1 MAKLENYVE
10 LARQT
15 MREISADGEVWR
27 SFLTTASN
35 VYKYGFYDQLM
46 IYAQRPDA
54 TACASYELWTNT
66 MRRYVRRG
74 AKGIALLDMT
84 GDVPRYHYVFDAADT
99 GMRKDSRSPFVWTTN
114 EENGAAIGAMLE
126 KEYEVSANRGFVGQ
140 LEEIA
145 MQRVMDYWQEHQ
157 DELRD
162 IVDGSLLMGY
172 DELNLELAFRNTAT
186 AGVQYVLLTRC
197 GLAEEHR
204 FEPEDFMG
212 ILEWNTQQ
220 ALAAL
225 GTAVSE
231 ISEEVLRSIE
241 REARSVERSKEHVE
255 LQNGER
261 IPDSR
266 PENPR
271 RAGDAGQVRQD
282 AQGISARTQENAVQQ
297 PAPDGRV
304 DGASDG
310 NRPDGERKSEPHGRR
325 DGGGAG
331 RDRSVE
337 GARPD
342 GVGRRDE
349 QPESTGRGNRTE
361 RAGVRLNPGQTSLF
375 ETITEYGEGADDRAV
390 SAPSFI
396 SKALDTALRFG
407 GNGEDTRMELAFD
420 AMIGKT
426 NEEIALRM
434 KTLYHDGSGFEL
446 DGRRFSVWFDPSG
459 IQMAAGDRARYANNA
474 QVISWTDAAKRVG
487 ALIEAGQF
495 GTQLENVEAPGTIRR
510 KVAERL
516 IYMYRDSAARE
527 NGYLS
532 LMTDTPLIFPD
543 CVNHLS
549 EKMEQ
554 PEFLHGLIR
563 QMEVFADAVAMQ
575 PDLMRFRF
583 LLPRDILPRLRDLA
597 LARKELPEG
606 EMLLPD
612 VRGFM
617 TQDEIDAVLTQ
628 SAPIAG
634 ADSRIYQFFSAP
646 HSTNEKLEFLK
657 NEYGI
662 GGKMPGVSGEHGSSE
677 SHDAKG
683 IQLRKSNCP
692 DVLLKWN
699 QVAERIDGLIQM
711 NRYLTPEKQAL
722 YEKKEVQ
729 DSARNTDYDTYNSIK
744 AAHPDE
750 IVLFQVGDFFEL
762 YDEDARQAAEN
773 LGLNLTSRNLEG
785 VGRVAMCGIPAHSLE
800 QYVEQLRDKVDVTI
814 AAKRENS
821 AAYHVYTL
829 LSVDHE
835 AENAINA
842 YEAEFGA
849 DGTRVFR
856 DPDIEQQPQPTEQ
869 ELFEQYK
876 LTVSNALLKDRTF
889 VNACRNSDRQNAY
902 LEGAEAIRRV
912 VMASD
917 DLQLVR
923 LYFDAPDFHERLH
936 QELLEEIYPALAASE
951 QVTRADLDA
960 TVRDMHGDLQDKQ
973 EKNELEQNP
982 NYRLL
987 SRLKADCD
995 YFLGAGGRVEKHLWA
1010 GSVRAQIAKMREIY
1024 ETLPAKPEWLTKEA
1038 IDDYDEQMTPQ
1049 YQVVV
1054 YHHFENGFDEKLG
1067 YQTLEEATKVAQG
1080 YVNGTMESDGFAYD
1094 GAAVYNHQEHRYLYI
1109 YGHYPDEK
1117 AHAQVEGRD
1126 FPEQPEGIAVTQES
1140 ENSSDLVDDHH
1151 PPMPPY
1157 QAGDT
1162 VYLSNTA
1169 FIIEEVTDTHVTMRD
1184 PTLLYPISRIELREN
1199 FERMLAEDARN
1210 TFLFEGQT
1218 EPAQAETDKLKPPDE
1233 QVREDAE
1240 TETSVESE
1248 AKAEQPKAQNFHI
1261 TDDHLGEGGA
1271 KTKYAF
1277 NIDAIQTL
1285 KQIESEGRQATPQE
1299 QETLS
1304 KYVGWGG
1311 IPQAFDGNNA
1321 QWSEEY
1327 QQLKSL
1333 LTDEEYAAAR
1343 GSTLNAHY
1351 TSPMVIRAV
1360 YEALSNMGF
1369 QSGNILEPSCGVGN
1383 FFGCLPEAMQGRK
1396 LYGVELDSIAGRIAR
1411 QLYPDAQIEIRGFE
1425 KTSRKDFF
1433 DVAVGNVPFGNYKV
1447 ADKPFDKYGFLIHD
1461 YFFAKALEQV
1471 RPGGVIAFITSKGT
1485 MDKASPDVRRYIAQR
1500 AELLGA
1506 IRLPNN
1512 AFKANA
1518 GTEVTSDILF
1528 LQKREHPI
1536 DIEPD
1541 WIHLGQTADGIPV
1554 NSYFVDHPDM
1564 VLGRMQ
1570 WDKSMYGNEKETTC
1584 EPIPGAD
1591 LAQQLHAAVRNIDGE
1606 YKRTEI
1612 SEIDINEGR
1621 TIPADP
1627 DVRNFSYAIVDGQ
1640 IYYRENSIM
1649 TRPTLSQTAQERVKG
1664 MVELR
1669 DCVQKLIN
1677 LQLQDRSDAEIQS
1690 QQVELGRLYDAF
1702 SAEYGLINSKVNGR
1716 AFEGDSSYYLLC
1728 SLEILDE
1735 NGGLKRKADIFDKR
1749 TIKQRKPVERVDT
1762 AIEALAVSIGERA
1775 AVDLPFMA
1783 QLTGKTEDEIIAD
1796 LQGVIFLDP
1805 LEQTWQ
1811 TADEYLSGN
1820 VRAKLRIAQTAAE
1833 SDPAFAVNVEALQA
1847 AQPKDLDASEIDV
1860 RLGTTWVDKKYIQA
1874 FITELLKIPY
1884 NYQQSVRVNYEKTTA
1899 QWAITG
1905 KNSQPFNVFNTMKYG
1920 TKRAPALK
1928 IIEDTLNLRD
1938 TRVYDIVQ
1946 DENGNDRREL
1956 NQKETTI
1963 GQQKQ
1968 QAIKDAFREWIWKDP
1983 TRRYELA
1990 ARYNELFNS
1999 IRPREYDGSHIVF
2012 SGMNPEIT
2020 LREHQRTAIAHVLYG
2035 GNTLLAHQVG
2045 AGKTFE
2051 MVAAAMESKRL
2062 GLCQKSMFVV
2072 PNHLTEQW
2080 ASEFLRLYPSANILV
2095 TTKKDFEKAKRKQFC
2110 ARIATGDYDAVIIGH
2125 SQFEKIPISQERQER
2140 LLREQI
2146 NDIAAGIEEMEQENG
2161 ERFTIKRM
2169 EATRKSLE
2177 ARLEKLK
2184 ANEKKDDVVTFEELG
2199 VDRLFVDE
2207 AHMYKN
2213 LFLAT
2218 KMRNVAGLS
2227 TSESQK
2233 STDMFLKC
2241 RYMDE
2246 LTGGRG
2252 VVFATGTPV
2261 SNSMT
2266 ELYTMQRYLQYETL
2280 ERMGLAH
2287 FDAWASTFG
2296 ETVTAIELA
2305 PEGTGYR
2312 ARTRFAKFFNLPEL
2326 MAMFKAVAD
2335 IKTADQL
2342 HLPVPNAH
2350 YETIAVKPS
2359 EYQEKMVEALSE
2371 RAAKVHSGV
2380 VDPKEDNMLRITS
2393 DGRKLGLDQRL
2404 MNPLLPDDPG
2414 GKVNACMENILRIY
2428 REGDAQKLT
2437 QLVFCDLSTPHGDGS
2452 FNVYDDIRDKLVAS
2466 GIPKEEIQ
2474 FIHDADTE
2482 IKKKDLFAKVRSGQ
2496 VRILFGSTQK
2506 LGAGTNIQDR
2516 LIALHDLDC
2525 PWRPGDLEQRAG
2537 RIVRQG
2543 NMNPDVHIYRYVTEK
2558 SFDSY
2563 LWQTIENKQRFIS
2576 QIMSSKSPVRACDD
2590 VDETALSYA
2599 EIKALCAGDP
2609 RIKEK
2614 MDLDIEVAKLR
2625 LMKADYQSNQFRL
2638 EDQVLKHYPQ
2648 EIRQAQEWVKGYRA
2662 DIALLEEH
2670 PLPKEGFV
2678 GMTIRGKLFKD
2689 KETAGKMLLEACS
2702 MIEGY
2707 RELGRYRGMKMTAEF
2722 DGLHQAVKLTLHG
2735 EMSYSVKM
2743 GTDVYGNLIR
2753 IENALA
2759 NLPRDMEKTEE
2770 MIVELNRRIEQ
2781 DKEELKRPFPKEAEL
2796 ETKSARLAALNA
2808 ELNMDG
2814 KEEEQQEETQEKE
2827 VTEKRPIK
2835 DVLKEYQERA
2845 NAQNQDEKG
2854 RTNEWSR

>member
-15 MREISADGEVWR
+15 MREISADGENWHA
-27 SFLTTASN
+27 FLTTASN

-54 TACASYELWTNT
+54 TACASYEIWNQT

-74 AKGIALLDMT
+74 AKGVALLDMT
-84 GDVPRYHYVFDAADT
+84 GDAPRYHYVFDAADT
-99 GMRKDSRSPFVWTTN
+99 GMRKDSRSPFVWTIN
-114 EENGAAIGAMLE
+114 EENGAAIGALLE
-126 KEYEVSANRGFVGQ
+126 KEYEVSANRGLAGQ

-145 MQRVMDYWQEHQ
+145 MQHVMDYWQEHQ

-186 AGVQYVLLTRC
+186 TGVQYMLFSRC

-204 FEPEDFMG
+204 FEPEDFAT
-212 ILEWNTQQ
+212 ILEWNTPQ
-220 ALAAL
+220 ALTAL

-241 REARSVERSKEHVE
+241 REARSVERSRPHAE

-261 IPDSR
+261 LSDSR
-266 PENPR
+266 PENPG

-282 AQGISARTQENAVQQ
+282 AQGVSEGAQKDDVQQ
-297 PAPDGRV
+297 PAADGRT

-310 NRPDGERKSEPHGRR
+310 NRPDGGRAGEPHGQR
-325 DGGGAG
+325 DGGGA
-331 RDRSVE
+331 RRERSAE
-337 GARPD
+337 GTRPD

-349 QPESTGRGNRTE
+349 QPESAGRGNRTD

-390 SAPSFI
+390 SVPSFI

-434 KTLYHDGSGFEL
+434 KTLYHDGNGFEL

-510 KVAERL
+510 KTAERL

-563 QMEVFADAVAMQ
+563 QMEVFADAVAIQ

-583 LLPRDILPRLRDLA
+583 LLPKDILPRLRDLA

-628 SAPIAG
+628 NAPIAG
-634 ADSRIYQFFSAP
+634 AGSRIYQFFSAP

-662 GGKMPGVSGEHGSSE
+662 GGKMPGVSGERGSSE

-692 DVLLKWN
+692 DMLLKWN
-699 QVAERIDGLIQM
+699 QVAERIDRLIHDGH
-711 NRYLTPEKQAL
+711 YLK
-722 YEKKEVQ
+722 
-729 DSARNTDYDTYNSIK
+729 S
-744 AAHPDE
+744 
-750 IVLFQVGDFFEL
+750 
-762 YDEDARQAAEN
+762 
-773 LGLNLTSRNLEG
+773 
-785 VGRVAMCGIPAHSLE
+785 
-800 QYVEQLRDKVDVTI
+800 
-814 AAKRENS
+814 
-821 AAYHVYTL
+821 
-829 LSVDHE
+829 
-835 AENAINA
+835 
-842 YEAEFGA
+842 
-849 DGTRVFR
+849 
-856 DPDIEQQPQPTEQ
+856 
-869 ELFEQYK
+869 
-876 LTVSNALLKDRTF
+876 
-889 VNACRNSDRQNAY
+889 
-902 LEGAEAIRRV
+902 
-912 VMASD
+912 
-917 DLQLVR
+917 
-923 LYFDAPDFHERLH
+923 DAPDRIEP
-936 QELLEEIYPALAASE
+936 EISFTPDVEAY
-951 QVTRADLDA
+951 
-960 TVRDMHGDLQDKQ
+960 K
-973 EKNELEQNP
+973 
-982 NYRLL
+982 
-987 SRLKADCD
+987 RLKDEHPRRLVGVRVDDTLLFYGEDAQTAAPLMDTRLFERD
-995 YFLGAGGRVEKHLWA
+995 IPGMGTISVTGMPFGRWSVAAKALTENGHGIYFAEPAEQGG
-1010 GSVRAQIAKMREIY
+1010 Y
-1024 ETLPAKPEWLTKEA
+1024 EVVKEL
-1038 IDDYDEQMTPQ
+1038 DGRRDEPS
-1049 YQVVV
+1049 YQV
-1054 YHHFENGFDEKLG
+1054 
-1067 YQTLEEATKVAQG
+1067 
-1080 YVNGTMESDGFAYD
+1080 
-1094 GAAVYNHQEHRYLYI
+1094 
-1109 YGHYPDEK
+1109 
-1117 AHAQVEGRD
+1117 
-1126 FPEQPEGIAVTQES
+1126 
-1140 ENSSDLVDDHH
+1140 
-1151 PPMPPY
+1151 
-1157 QAGDT
+1157 GDT
-1162 VYLSNTA
+1162 VYLGNTA
-1169 FIIEEVTDTHVTMRD
+1169 FLIEEITDTHVNLRD
-1184 PTLLYPISRIELREN
+1184 PTLLYPISRVERRN
-1199 FERMLAEDARN
+1199 VFEQMLAEDTRN
-1210 TFLFEGQT
+1210 DELFYKQTDAMTAESENFVLTEEAPSDPAPQQPQEEIRLHNLVIDLTGQ
-1218 EPAQAETDKLKPPDE
+1218 
-1233 QVREDAE
+1233 E
-1240 TETSVESE
+1240 TERKE
-1248 AKAEQPKAQNFHI
+1248 AEPYKAQNFHI

-1277 NIDAIQTL
+1277 NIAAIQTL
-1285 KQIESEGRQATPQE
+1285 KQIEAEGRQATQQE

-1311 IPQAFDGNNA
+1311 LPQAFDAENA
-1321 QWSEEY
+1321 SWQKEY

-1333 LTDEEYAAAR
+1333 LKDEEYAAAR

-1351 TSPMVIRAV
+1351 TSPVVIRAM
-1360 YEALSNMGF
+1360 YEALDSMGF
-1369 QSGNILEPSCGVGN
+1369 QDGNVLEPACGVGN
-1383 FFGCLPEAMQGRK
+1383 FFGMLPEAMQSSK
-1396 LYGVELDSIAGRIAR
+1396 LYGVELDSITGRMAR
-1411 QLYPDAQIEIRGFE
+1411 QLYPDARIEITGFE
-1425 KTSRKDFF
+1425 KTNRKDFF

-1447 ADKPFDKYGFLIHD
+1447 ADRAFDKYGFLIHD
-1461 YFFAKALEQV
+1461 YFLAKTLEQV

-1541 WIHLGQTADGIPV
+1541 WILLGQTADGIPI

-1564 VLGRMQ
+1564 MLGRMQ

-1591 LAQQLHAAVRNIDGE
+1591 LAQQLHAAIQNIDGR
-1606 YKRTEI
+1606 YKRIEI
-1612 SEIDINEGR
+1612 SETDINEGR

-1627 DVRNFSYAIVDGQ
+1627 DVRNFSYALVNGQ
-1640 IYYRENSIM
+1640 VYYRENSVM
-1649 TRPTLSQTAQERVKG
+1649 TRPVLNQTTQERVKG
-1664 MVELR
+1664 MIELR
-1669 DCVQKLIN
+1669 DCVRKLID
-1677 LQLQDRSDAEIQS
+1677 LQLTDGSDAEIRA
-1690 QQVELGRLYDAF
+1690 QQAELGRLYDAF
-1702 SAEYGLINSKVNGR
+1702 SAEYGIINGKANGR

-1735 NGGLKRKADIFDKR
+1735 DRKLKRKADIFSKR
-1749 TIKQRKPVERVDT
+1749 TIRRRKPVTQVDT
-1762 AIEALAVSIGERA
+1762 ASEALAVSIGERA
-1775 AVDLPFMA
+1775 KVDLPFMA
-1783 QLTGKTEDEIIAD
+1783 RLTGKAEDEIVAD

-1820 VRAKLRIAQTAAE
+1820 VRAKLRVAQTAAE
-1833 SDPAFAVNVEALQA
+1833 SDSSFAVNVEALQA
-1847 AQPKDLDASEIDV
+1847 AEPKDLDASEIDV
-1860 RLGTTWVDKKYIQA
+1860 RLGTTWVDKAYIQR
-1874 FITELLKIPY
+1874 FMIELLGIPY
-1884 NYQQSVRVNYEKTTA
+1884 YEQRRIHVNYAPQTA
-1899 QWAITG
+1899 EWSIDG
-1905 KNSQPFNVFNTMKYG
+1905 KSLLSENVNNHMKYG
-1920 TKRAPALK
+1920 TRRAPALK
-1928 IIEDTLNLRD
+1928 ILEDTLNLRD
-1938 TRVYDIVQ
+1938 TRVYDVVQ
-1946 DENGNDRREL
+1946 DENGREKREL

-1963 GQQKQ
+1963 AQQKQ
-1968 QAIKDAFREWIWKDP
+1968 QAIKDAFHDWVWKDP
-1983 TRRYELA
+1983 TRRHELVT
-1990 ARYNELFNS
+1990 RYNELFNS
-1999 IRPREYDGSHIVF
+1999 TRPREYDGSHIVF
-2012 SGMNPEIT
+2012 DGMNPEIT

-2146 NDIAAGIEEMEQENG
+2146 DEIAAGIEEMERENG

-2184 ANEKKDDVVTFEELG
+2184 ADEKKDDVVTFEELG

-2207 AHMYKN
+2207 AHAFKN
-2213 LFLAT
+2213 GFLAT
-2218 KMRNVAGLS
+2218 KMRNVAGIA

-2252 VVFATGTPV
+2252 VIFATGTPV

-2266 ELYTMQRYLQYETL
+2266 ELYTMQRYLQYGTL
-2280 ERMGLAH
+2280 EKMGLIH

-2326 MAMFKAVAD
+2326 MAMFKEVAD

-2350 YETIAVKPS
+2350 YETMAVKPS
-2359 EYQEKMVEALSE
+2359 VYQEEMVEALSE
-2371 RAAKVHSGV
+2371 RASKVHSGA

-2404 MNPLLPDDPG
+2404 MNPLLPDEPG
-2414 GKVNACMENILRIY
+2414 SKVNACMENILRIY
-2428 REGDAQKLT
+2428 KEGDAQKLT

-2482 IKKKDLFAKVRSGQ
+2482 IKKKELFAKVRSGQ

-2506 LGAGTNIQDR
+2506 LGAGTNVQDR
-2516 LIALHDLDC
+2516 LIALHDLDA

-2609 RIKEK
+2609 RIREK

-2625 LMKADYQSNQFRL
+2625 LMKADYQSNQFKL
-2638 EDQVLKHYPQ
+2638 EDQILKQYPE
-2648 EIRQAQEWVKGYRA
+2648 EIRQAQERAKGYRA
-2662 DIALLEEH
+2662 DMALLEAH
-2670 PLPKEGFV
+2670 PLHKDGFV
-2678 GMTIRGKLFKD
+2678 GMAIKGKRIAD
-2689 KETAGKMLLEACS
+2689 KETAGKMLLEACRLS
-2702 MIEGY
+2702 PHDM
-2707 RELGRYRGMKMTAEF
+2707 ELGEYRGMKMTVDYDSYRQE
-2722 DGLHQAVKLTLHG
+2722 VKLVLRG
-2735 EMSYSVKM
+2735 EMSHTVTM
-2743 GTDVYGNLIR
+2743 GTDVYGNLTR

-2759 NLPRDMEKTEE
+2759 NMPQKLEKAEE
-2770 MIVELNRRIEQ
+2770 RI
-2781 DKEELKRPFPKEAEL
+2781 AEL
-2796 ETKSARLAALNA
+2796 ERQTEQARAELGKPFAQEKELEAKAARLAELNAALNI
-2808 ELNMDG
+2808 D
-2814 KEEEQQEETQEKE
+2814 
-2827 VTEKRPIK
+2827 EKRKEPMEKRSMK
-2835 DVLKEYQERA
+2835 DVLKAYQERA
-2845 NAQNQDEKG
+2845 DAQSQGEKG
-2854 RTNEWSR
+2854 GTNEWNR

>member
-10 LARQT
+10 LAQQT
-15 MREISADGEVWR
+15 MREIAADGETWR
-27 SFLTTASN
+27 SFLQTASTL
-35 VYKYGFYDQLM
+35 YKYGFYDQMM

-54 TACASYELWTNT
+54 TACASFELWTNT

-99 GMRKDSRSPFVWTTN
+99 GMRKDSRSPFVWAVN
-114 EENGAAIGAMLE
+114 EENSAAIGTMLE
-126 KEYEVSANRGFVGQ
+126 KEYEVSANRGLAGQ

-145 MQRVMDYWQEHQ
+145 MQKAMDYWQEHQ

-162 IVDGSLLMGY
+162 IVDGSLLMEY

-186 AGVQYVLLTRC
+186 AGVQYMLLNRC

-204 FEPEDFMG
+204 FEPEDFAT
-212 ILEWNTQQ
+212 ILEWNTPQ
-220 ALAAL
+220 ALTAL

-231 ISEEVLRSIE
+231 ISEEVLRNIE
-241 REARSVERSKEHVE
+241 REARRAERSKEHAE

-266 PENPR
+266 PENPG

-337 GARPD
+337 GAQPD

-375 ETITEYGEGADDRAV
+375 DIPTTEHSEGADDRAV
-390 SAPSFI
+390 SAPSSI
-396 SKALDTALRFG
+396 SKMLDMALRFG

-426 NEEIALRM
+426 NEETALRM
-434 KTLYHDGSGFEL
+434 KTLYHDGNGFEL

-459 IQMAAGDRARYANNA
+459 IQMAARDRARYANNA

-532 LMTDTPLIFPD
+532 LMTDMPLIFPD
-543 CVNHLS
+543 CVNRLS

-583 LLPRDILPRLRDLA
+583 LLPKDILPRLRDLA

-628 SAPIAG
+628 NAPIAG
-634 ADSRIYQFFSAP
+634 AGSRIYQFFSAP

-662 GGKMPGVSGEHGSSE
+662 GGKMPGVSGERGSSE
-677 SHDAKG
+677 RHDAKG

-785 VGRVAMCGIPAHSLE
+785 VGRVAMCKIPAHSLE

-814 AAKRENS
+814 AEKRENS
-821 AAYHVYTL
+821 AAYHVYML

-856 DPDIEQQPQPTEQ
+856 DSAIEQQTQPTMQ
-869 ELFEQYK
+869 
-876 LTVSNALLKDRTF
+876 A
-889 VNACRNSDRQNAY
+889 
-902 LEGAEAIRRV
+902 
-912 VMASD
+912 
-917 DLQLVR
+917 
-923 LYFDAPDFHERLH
+923 
-936 QELLEEIYPALAASE
+936 
-951 QVTRADLDA
+951 
-960 TVRDMHGDLQDKQ
+960 MHGNLQSKQ
-973 EKNELEQNP
+973 GQNEQEQNP

-995 YFLGAGGRVEKHLWA
+995 YFLDAGGRAEKYLWA
-1010 GSVRAQIAKMREIY
+1010 GNVRAQIAKMREIY

-1054 YHHFENGFDEKLG
+1054 YHHFENGFDEKIE
-1067 YQTLEEATKVAQG
+1067 YQTLEEAIKVAQG
-1080 YVNGTMESDGFAYD
+1080 YVNGTIESDGFAYD

-1126 FPEQPEGIAVTQES
+1126 FPEQPEEVAVTQES
-1140 ENSSDLVDDHH
+1140 ESPSDLVDDHH

-1162 VYLSNTA
+1162 VYLGNTA

-1184 PTLLYPISRIELREN
+1184 PTLLYPISRIEPREN

-1218 EPAQAETDKLKPPDE
+1218 EPNQVETDNPKPPDE
-1233 QVREDAE
+1233 QSKEDV
-1240 TETSVESE
+1240 ETSIESGT
-1248 AKAEQPKAQNFHI
+1248 KTEQPSVHNFRI

-1277 NIDAIQTL
+1277 NIAAIQTL
-1285 KQIESEGRQATPQE
+1285 KQIEAEERQATPQE
-1299 QETLS
+1299 QEILS
-1304 KYVGWGG
+1304 GYVGWGG
-1311 IPQAFDGNNA
+1311 IPQAYDGNNA

-1351 TSPMVIRAV
+1351 TSPVVIRAM
-1360 YEALSNMGF
+1360 YEALASMGF
-1369 QSGNILEPSCGVGN
+1369 QDGNVLEPACGVGN
-1383 FFGCLPEAMQGRK
+1383 FFGMLPEAMQGSK
-1396 LYGVELDSIAGRIAR
+1396 LYGVELDSITGRMAR
-1411 QLYPDAQIEIRGFE
+1411 QLYPDARIEITGFE
-1425 KTSRKDFF
+1425 KTNRKDFF

-1447 ADKPFDKYGFLIHD
+1447 ADRAFDKYGFLIHD
-1461 YFFAKALEQV
+1461 YFLAKTLEQV

-1541 WIHLGQTADGIPV
+1541 WIHLGQTADGIPI

-1564 VLGRMQ
+1564 MLGRMQ

-1591 LAQQLHAAVRNIDGE
+1591 LAQQLHAAVRNIDGK
-1606 YKRTEI
+1606 YKRIEI
-1612 SEIDINEGR
+1612 SEMDINEGR

-1627 DVRNFSYAIVDGQ
+1627 DVRNFSYALVNGQ
-1640 IYYRENSIM
+1640 AYYRENSVM
-1649 TRPTLSQTAQERVKG
+1649 TRPVLNQMTQERIKG
-1664 MVELR
+1664 MIELR
-1669 DCVQKLIN
+1669 DCVRKLID
-1677 LQLQDRSDAEIQS
+1677 LQLTDGSDAEIRA
-1690 QQVELGRLYDAF
+1690 QQAELGRLYDAF
-1702 SAEYGLINSKVNGR
+1702 SAEYGIINGKANGR

-1735 NGGLKRKADIFDKR
+1735 DRKLKRKADIFSKR
-1749 TIKQRKPVERVDT
+1749 TIRRRKPVTQVDT
-1762 AIEALAVSIGERA
+1762 ASEALAVSIGERA
-1775 AVDLPFMA
+1775 KVDLPFMA
-1783 QLTGKTEDEIIAD
+1783 RLTGKAEDEIVAD

-1820 VRAKLRIAQTAAE
+1820 VRAKLRVAQTAAE
-1833 SDPAFAVNVEALQA
+1833 SDSSFAVNVEALQA

-1860 RLGTTWVDKKYIQA
+1860 RLGTTWVDKAYIQR
-1874 FITELLKIPY
+1874 FMIELLGIPY
-1884 NYQQSVRVNYEKTTA
+1884 YERRRIHVNYAPQTA
-1899 QWAITG
+1899 EWSIDG
-1905 KNSQPFNVFNTMKYG
+1905 KSLLSENVNNHMKYG
-1920 TKRAPALK
+1920 TRCAPALK
-1928 IIEDTLNLRD
+1928 ILEDTLNLRD
-1938 TRVYDIVQ
+1938 TRVYDVVQ
-1946 DENGNDRREL
+1946 DENGREKREL

-1963 GQQKQ
+1963 AQQKQ
-1968 QAIKDAFREWIWKDP
+1968 QAIKDAFHDWVWKDP
-1983 TRRYELA
+1983 TRRHELVT
-1990 ARYNELFNS
+1990 RYNELFNS
-1999 IRPREYDGSHIVF
+1999 TRPREYDGSHIVF
-2012 SGMNPEIT
+2012 DGMNPEIT

-2146 NDIAAGIEEMEQENG
+2146 DEIAAGIEEMERENG

-2184 ANEKKDDVVTFEELG
+2184 ADEKKDDVVTFEELG

-2207 AHMYKN
+2207 AHAFKN
-2213 LFLAT
+2213 GFLAT
-2218 KMRNVAGLS
+2218 KMRNVAGIA

-2252 VVFATGTPV
+2252 VIFATGTPV

-2266 ELYTMQRYLQYETL
+2266 ELYTMQRYLQYGTL
-2280 ERMGLAH
+2280 EKMGLIH

-2326 MAMFKAVAD
+2326 MAMFKEVAD

-2350 YETIAVKPS
+2350 YETMAVKPS
-2359 EYQEKMVEALSE
+2359 VYQEEMVEALSE
-2371 RAAKVHSGV
+2371 RASKVHSGA

-2404 MNPLLPDDPG
+2404 MNPLLPDEPG
-2414 GKVNACMENILRIY
+2414 SKVNACMENILRIY
-2428 REGDAQKLT
+2428 KEGDAQKLT

-2506 LGAGTNIQDR
+2506 LGAGTNVQDR
-2516 LIALHDLDC
+2516 LIALHDLDA

-2614 MDLDIEVAKLR
+2614 MNLDVEVAKLR
-2625 LMKADYQSNQFRL
+2625 LMKADYQSNQFKL
-2638 EDQVLKHYPQ
+2638 EDQILKQYPE
-2648 EIRQAQEWVKGYRA
+2648 EIRQTQERAKGYRA
-2662 DIALLEEH
+2662 DMALLEAH
-2670 PLPKEGFV
+2670 PLPKDGFV
-2678 GMTIRGKLFKD
+2678 GMAIKGKRIVD
-2689 KETAGKMLLEACS
+2689 KEAAGKMLLEACRLS
-2702 MIEGY
+2702 PHDM
-2707 RELGRYRGMKMTAEF
+2707 ELGEYRGMKMTVDYDSYRQE
-2722 DGLHQAVKLTLHG
+2722 VKLVLRG
-2735 EMSYSVKM
+2735 EMSHTVTM
-2743 GTDVYGNLIR
+2743 GTDVYGNLTR

-2759 NLPRDMEKTEE
+2759 NMPQKLEKAEE
-2770 MIVELNRRIEQ
+2770 RI
-2781 DKEELKRPFPKEAEL
+2781 AEL
-2796 ETKSARLAALNA
+2796 ERQTEQAKAELGKPFAQEKTLEAKAARLAELNAALNID
-2808 ELNMDG
+2808 EKR
-2814 KEEEQQEETQEKE
+2814 KEPM
-2827 VTEKRPIK
+2827 EKRPME
-2835 DVLKEYQERA
+2835 DVLKAYQERA
-2845 NAQNQDEKG
+2845 DAQSQGEKG
-2854 RTNEWSR
+2854 GTNEWNR

>member
-1 MAKLENYVE
+1 MPKIDDYVQ
-10 LARQT
+10 LAAQIT
-15 MREISADGEVWR
+15 REISADGERWR
-27 SFLTTASN
+27 SFLQTASTL
-35 VYKYGFYDQLM
+35 YKYSFYDQMM

-54 TACASYELWTNT
+54 TACASFELWTNT

-99 GMRKDSRSPFVWTTN
+99 GMRKDSRSPFVWAVN
-114 EENGAAIGAMLE
+114 EENSAVIGTMLE
-126 KEYEVSANRGFVGQ
+126 KEYEVSANRGLAGQ

-145 MQRVMDYWQEHQ
+145 MQKAMDYWQEHQ

-162 IVDGSLLMGY
+162 IVDGSLLMEY

-186 AGVQYVLLTRC
+186 TGVQYMLLSRC

-204 FEPEDFMG
+204 FEPEDFAT
-212 ILEWNTQQ
+212 ILEWNTPQ
-220 ALAAL
+220 ALTAL

-241 REARSVERSKEHVE
+241 REARSVERSRPYAEV
-255 LQNGER
+255 QNGER
-261 IPDSR
+261 LSDSR
-266 PENPR
+266 PENPGR
-271 RAGDAGQVRQD
+271 TGDAGQVRQD
-282 AQGISARTQENAVQQ
+282 AQGVSEGAQKDDVQQ
-297 PAPDGRV
+297 PAADGRT
-304 DGASDG
+304 DGASGG
-310 NRPDGERKSEPHGRR
+310 NRPDGGRAGEPHGQR

-331 RDRSVE
+331 RERSAE
-337 GARPD
+337 GTRPD

-349 QPESTGRGNRTE
+349 QPESAGRGNRTE

-434 KTLYHDGSGFEL
+434 KTLYHDGNGFEL

-459 IQMAAGDRARYANNA
+459 IQMSAGDRARYANNA

-510 KVAERL
+510 KTAERL
-516 IYMYRDSAARE
+516 IYMYRDSAAKE

-563 QMEVFADAVAMQ
+563 QMEVFADAVAIQ

-583 LLPRDILPRLRDLA
+583 LLPKDILPRLRDLA

-606 EMLLPD
+606 EMLRPD

-634 ADSRIYQFFSAP
+634 AGSRIYQFFSEP

-662 GGKMPGVSGEHGSSE
+662 GGKMPGVSGERGSSE

-699 QVAERIDGLIQM
+699 QVAERVSELIRQ
-711 NRYLTPEKQAL
+711 NRYLTPNRRE
-722 YEKKEVQ
+722 
-729 DSARNTDYDTYNSIK
+729 TDD
-744 AAHPDE
+744 
-750 IVLFQVGDFFEL
+750 
-762 YDEDARQAAEN
+762 
-773 LGLNLTSRNLEG
+773 
-785 VGRVAMCGIPAHSLE
+785 
-800 QYVEQLRDKVDVTI
+800 
-814 AAKRENS
+814 
-821 AAYHVYTL
+821 
-829 LSVDHE
+829 
-835 AENAINA
+835 NAP
-842 YEAEFGA
+842 
-849 DGTRVFR
+849 T
-856 DPDIEQQPQPTEQ
+856 QQPTEQ
-869 ELFEQYK
+869 VLFESYK
-876 LTVSNALLKDRTF
+876 LTVGNVLSKDEAF

-902 LEGAEAIRRV
+902 LEGTQAIRRI

-923 LYFDAPDFHERLH
+923 LYFDTPSFHERLH
-936 QELLEEIYPALAASE
+936 QELLDELYPTLAASSIPPPYRV
-951 QVTRADLDA
+951 VT
-960 TVRDMHGDLQDKQ
+960 
-973 EKNELEQNP
+973 
-982 NYRLL
+982 
-987 SRLKADCD
+987 
-995 YFLGAGGRVEKHLWA
+995 
-1010 GSVRAQIAKMREIY
+1010 
-1024 ETLPAKPEWLTKEA
+1024 
-1038 IDDYDEQMTPQ
+1038 
-1049 YQVVV
+1049 
-1054 YHHFENGFDEKLG
+1054 YHHFENGFDSKLD
-1067 YQTLEEATKVAQG
+1067 YPTLEEAIKAAQG
-1080 YVNGTMESDGFAYD
+1080 YVNGAMSGDGFAYD
-1094 GAAVYNHQEHRYLYI
+1094 GAAVYNLQERRYLYI
-1109 YGHYPDEK
+1109 LGDYPDAK
-1117 AHAQVEGRD
+1117 AHAQVEGHD
-1126 FPEQPEGIAVTQES
+1126 FPEQPEGAAATQKSES
-1140 ENSSDLVDDHH
+1140 PAAFTDALH
-1151 PPMPPY
+1151 PLMSHY
-1157 QAGDT
+1157 QVGDT
-1162 VYLSNTA
+1162 VYLGNTA
-1169 FIIEEVTDTHVTMRD
+1169 FLIEEITDTHVNLRD
-1184 PTLLYPISRIELREN
+1184 PTLLYPISRVERRDT
-1199 FERMLAEDARN
+1199 FEQMLAEDTRN
-1210 TFLFEGQT
+1210 DELFYRQTDAVPAESENFVLTEEVPSDPAPQQPQEEIRLHNLVIDLTGQ
-1218 EPAQAETDKLKPPDE
+1218 
-1233 QVREDAE
+1233 E
-1240 TETSVESE
+1240 TERKE
-1248 AKAEQPKAQNFHI
+1248 AEPYKAQNFRI

-1277 NIDAIQTL
+1277 NIAAIQTL
-1285 KQIESEGRQATPQE
+1285 KQIEAEGRQARPDE
-1299 QETLS
+1299 QEILS
-1304 KYVGWGG
+1304 RYVGWGG
-1311 IPQAFDGNNA
+1311 LPQAFDAENA
-1321 QWSEEY
+1321 SWQKEY

-1333 LTDEEYAAAR
+1333 LKDEEYAAAR

-1351 TSPMVIRAV
+1351 TSPVVIRAM
-1360 YEALSNMGF
+1360 YEALDSMGF
-1369 QSGNILEPSCGVGN
+1369 QDGNVLEPACGVGN
-1383 FFGCLPEAMQGRK
+1383 FFGCLPESMSQSR
-1396 LYGVELDSIAGRIAR
+1396 LYGVELDSITGRMAR
-1411 QLYPDAQIEIRGFE
+1411 QLYPDARIEITGFE
-1425 KTSRKDFF
+1425 KTNRKDFF

-1447 ADKPFDKYGFLIHD
+1447 ADRAFDKYGFLIHD
-1461 YFFAKALEQV
+1461 YFLAKTLEQV

-1485 MDKASPDVRRYIAQR
+1485 MDKASPEVRRYIAQR

-1564 VLGRMQ
+1564 VLGRIQ

-1591 LAQQLHAAVRNIDGE
+1591 LAQQLHAAVRNIDGK
-1606 YKRTEI
+1606 YKRIEL
-1612 SEIDINEGR
+1612 SEMDINEGR

-1627 DVRNFSYAIVDGQ
+1627 DVRNFSYALVNGQ
-1640 IYYRENSIM
+1640 VYYRENSVM
-1649 TRPTLSQTAQERVKG
+1649 TRPVLNQTTQERVKG
-1664 MVELR
+1664 MIELR
-1669 DCVQKLIN
+1669 DCVRKLID
-1677 LQLQDRSDAEIQS
+1677 LQLTDGSDAEIRA
-1690 QQVELGRLYDAF
+1690 QQAELGRLYDAF
-1702 SAEYGLINSKVNGR
+1702 SAEYGIINGKANGR

-1735 NGGLKRKADIFDKR
+1735 DRKLKRKADIFSKR
-1749 TIKQRKPVERVDT
+1749 TIRRRKPVTQVDT
-1762 AIEALAVSIGERA
+1762 ASEALAVSIGERA
-1775 AVDLPFMA
+1775 KVDLPFMA
-1783 QLTGKTEDEIIAD
+1783 RLTGKAEDEIVAD

-1820 VRAKLRIAQTAAE
+1820 VRAKLRVAQTAVE
-1833 SDPAFAVNVEALQA
+1833 SDSSFAVNVEALQA

-1860 RLGTTWVDKKYIQA
+1860 RLGTTWVDKAYIQR
-1874 FITELLKIPY
+1874 FMIELLGIPY
-1884 NYQQSVRVNYEKTTA
+1884 YEQRRIHVNYAPQTA
-1899 QWAITG
+1899 EWSIDG
-1905 KNSQPFNVFNTMKYG
+1905 KSLLSENVNNYMKYG
-1920 TKRAPALK
+1920 TRRAPALK
-1928 IIEDTLNLRD
+1928 ILEDTLNLRD
-1938 TRVYDIVQ
+1938 TRVYDVVQ
-1946 DENGNDRREL
+1946 DENGREKREL

-1963 GQQKQ
+1963 AQQKQ
-1968 QAIKDAFREWIWKDP
+1968 QAIKDAFHDWVWKDP
-1983 TRRYELA
+1983 TRRHELVT
-1990 ARYNELFNS
+1990 RYNELFNS
-1999 IRPREYDGSHIVF
+1999 TRPREYDGSHIVF
-2012 SGMNPEIT
+2012 DGMNPEIT

-2146 NDIAAGIEEMEQENG
+2146 DEIAAGIEEMERENG

-2184 ANEKKDDVVTFEELG
+2184 ADEKKDDVVTFEELG

-2207 AHMYKN
+2207 AHAFKN
-2213 LFLAT
+2213 GFLAT
-2218 KMRNVAGLS
+2218 KMRNVAGIA

-2252 VVFATGTPV
+2252 VIFATGTPV

-2266 ELYTMQRYLQYETL
+2266 ELYTMQRYLQYGTL
-2280 ERMGLAH
+2280 EKMGLIH

-2326 MAMFKAVAD
+2326 MAMFKEVAD

-2350 YETIAVKPS
+2350 YETMAVKPS
-2359 EYQEKMVEALSE
+2359 VYQEEMVEALSE
-2371 RAAKVHSGV
+2371 RASKVHSGA

-2404 MNPLLPDDPG
+2404 MNPLLPDEPG
-2414 GKVNACMENILRIY
+2414 SKVHACMENILRIY
-2428 REGDAQKLT
+2428 KEGDAQKLT

-2452 FNVYDDIRDKLVAS
+2452 FNVYDDIREKLVAS

-2506 LGAGTNIQDR
+2506 LGAGTNVQDR
-2516 LIALHDLDC
+2516 LIALHDLDA

-2609 RIKEK
+2609 RIREK

-2625 LMKADYQSNQFRL
+2625 LMKADYQSNQFKL
-2638 EDQVLKHYPQ
+2638 EDQILKQYPE
-2648 EIRQAQEWVKGYRA
+2648 EIRQAQERAKGYRA
-2662 DIALLEEH
+2662 DMALLEAH
-2670 PLPKEGFV
+2670 PLPKDGFV
-2678 GMTIRGKLFKD
+2678 GMAIKGKRIVD
-2689 KETAGKMLLEACS
+2689 KEVAGKMLLEACRLS
-2702 MIEGY
+2702 PHDM
-2707 RELGRYRGMKMTAEF
+2707 ELGEYRGMKMTVDYDSYRQE
-2722 DGLHQAVKLTLHG
+2722 VKLVLRG
-2735 EMSYSVKM
+2735 EMSHTVTM
-2743 GTDVYGNLIR
+2743 GTDVYGNLTR

-2759 NLPRDMEKTEE
+2759 NMPQKFEKAEE
-2770 MIVELNRRIEQ
+2770 RI
-2781 DKEELKRPFPKEAEL
+2781 AEL
-2796 ETKSARLAALNA
+2796 ERQTEQARAELGKPFAQEKELEAKAARLAELNAALNI
-2808 ELNMDG
+2808 D
-2814 KEEEQQEETQEKE
+2814 
-2827 VTEKRPIK
+2827 EKRKEPMEKRSMK
-2835 DVLKEYQERA
+2835 DVLKAYQERA
-2845 NAQNQDEKG
+2845 DAQRQGEKG
-2854 RTNEWSR
+2854 GTNEWNR

>member
-15 MREISADGEVWR
+15 MREISADGENWR
-27 SFLTTASN
+27 AFLTTASN

-54 TACASYELWTNT
+54 TACASFELWTNT

-99 GMRKDSRSPFVWTTN
+99 GMRKDSRSPFVWTIN
-114 EENGAAIGAMLE
+114 EENGAAIGALLE
-126 KEYEVSANRGFVGQ
+126 KEYEVSANRGLAGQ

-145 MQRVMDYWQEHQ
+145 MQHVMDYWQEHQ

-186 AGVQYVLLTRC
+186 AGIQYILLTRC

-204 FEPEDFMG
+204 FEPEDFAT
-212 ILEWNTQQ
+212 ILEWNTPQ
-220 ALAAL
+220 ALTAL

-241 REARSVERSKEHVE
+241 REARSVERSRPHAE

-261 IPDSR
+261 LSDSR
-266 PENPR
+266 PENPG

-282 AQGISARTQENAVQQ
+282 AQGVSEGVQKDDVQQ
-297 PAPDGRV
+297 PAADGRT

-310 NRPDGERKSEPHGRR
+310 NRPDGGRAGEPHGQR

-331 RDRSVE
+331 RERSAE
-337 GARPD
+337 GTRPD

-349 QPESTGRGNRTE
+349 QPESAGRGNRTD

-390 SAPSFI
+390 SSPSFI

-434 KTLYHDGSGFEL
+434 KTLYHDGNGFEL

-459 IQMAAGDRARYANNA
+459 IPMAAGDRARYANNA

-583 LLPRDILPRLRDLA
+583 LLPKDILPRLRDLA

-628 SAPIAG
+628 NAPIAG
-634 ADSRIYQFFSAP
+634 AGSRIYQFFSAP

-662 GGKMPGVSGEHGSSE
+662 GGRMPGVSGEHGSSE

-785 VGRVAMCGIPAHSLE
+785 VGRVAMCKIPAHSLE

-814 AAKRENS
+814 AEKRENS

-856 DPDIEQQPQPTEQ
+856 DSAIEQQTQPTMQ
-869 ELFEQYK
+869 
-876 LTVSNALLKDRTF
+876 A
-889 VNACRNSDRQNAY
+889 
-902 LEGAEAIRRV
+902 
-912 VMASD
+912 
-917 DLQLVR
+917 
-923 LYFDAPDFHERLH
+923 
-936 QELLEEIYPALAASE
+936 
-951 QVTRADLDA
+951 
-960 TVRDMHGDLQDKQ
+960 MHGNLQSKQ
-973 EKNELEQNP
+973 GQNEQEQNP

-995 YFLGAGGRVEKHLWA
+995 YFLDAGGRAEKYLWA
-1010 GSVRAQIAKMREIY
+1010 GNVRAQIAKMREIY

-1054 YHHFENGFDEKLG
+1054 YHHFENGFDEKIE
-1067 YQTLEEATKVAQG
+1067 YQTLEEAIKVAQG

-1126 FPEQPEGIAVTQES
+1126 FPEQPEEVAVTQES
-1140 ENSSDLVDDHH
+1140 ESPSDLVDDHH

-1162 VYLSNTA
+1162 VYLGNTA

-1184 PTLLYPISRIELREN
+1184 PTLLYPISRIEPREN

-1218 EPAQAETDKLKPPDE
+1218 EPNQVETDNPKPPDE
-1233 QVREDAE
+1233 QSKEDV
-1240 TETSVESE
+1240 ETSIESGT
-1248 AKAEQPKAQNFHI
+1248 KTEQPSVHNFRI

-1277 NIDAIQTL
+1277 NIAAIQTL
-1285 KQIESEGRQATPQE
+1285 KQIEAEERQATPQE
-1299 QETLS
+1299 QEILS
-1304 KYVGWGG
+1304 GYVGWGG
-1311 IPQAFDGNNA
+1311 IPQAYDENNA

-1351 TSPMVIRAV
+1351 TSPMVIRAM
-1360 YEALSNMGF
+1360 YEALGNMGF

-1383 FFGCLPEAMQGRK
+1383 FFGMLPESMSQSR
-1396 LYGVELDSIAGRIAR
+1396 LYGVELDSITGRIAR

-1447 ADKPFDKYGFLIHD
+1447 ADRAFDKYGFLIHD
-1461 YFFAKALEQV
+1461 YFLAKTLEQV

-1541 WIHLGQTADGIPV
+1541 WIHLGQTADGIPI
-1554 NSYFVDHPDM
+1554 NSYFAEHPDM
-1564 VLGRMQ
+1564 VLGKMA

-1606 YKRTEI
+1606 YKRIEI

-1627 DVRNFSYAIVDGQ
+1627 DVRNFSYALVNGQ
-1640 IYYRENSIM
+1640 VYYRENSVM
-1649 TRPTLSQTAQERVKG
+1649 TRPILNQTMQERVKG
-1664 MVELR
+1664 MIELR
-1669 DCVQKLIN
+1669 DCVQKLID
-1677 LQLQDRSDAEIQS
+1677 LQLTDGSDAEIRA
-1690 QQVELGRLYDAF
+1690 QQAELGRLYDAF
-1702 SAEYGLINSKVNGR
+1702 SAEYGIINGKANGR

-1735 NGGLKRKADIFDKR
+1735 DRKLKRKADIFSKR
-1749 TIKQRKPVERVDT
+1749 TIRRRKPVTQVDT
-1762 AIEALAVSIGERA
+1762 ASEALAVSIGERA
-1775 AVDLPFMA
+1775 KVDLPFMA
-1783 QLTGKTEDEIIAD
+1783 RLTGKAEDEIIAD

-1820 VRAKLRIAQTAAE
+1820 VRAKLRVAQTAAE
-1833 SDPAFAVNVEALQA
+1833 SDPSFAVNVEALQA

-1860 RLGTTWVDKKYIQA
+1860 RLGTTWVDKAYIQR
-1874 FITELLKIPY
+1874 FMIELLGIPY
-1884 NYQQSVRVNYEKTTA
+1884 YEQRRIHVNYAPQTA
-1899 QWAITG
+1899 EWSIDG
-1905 KNSQPFNVFNTMKYG
+1905 KSLLSENVNNHMKYG
-1920 TKRAPALK
+1920 TRRAPALK
-1928 IIEDTLNLRD
+1928 ILEDTLNLRD
-1938 TRVYDIVQ
+1938 TRVYDVVQ
-1946 DENGNDRREL
+1946 DENGREKREL

-1963 GQQKQ
+1963 AQQKQ
-1968 QAIKDAFREWIWKDP
+1968 QAIKDAFHDWVWKDP
-1983 TRRYELA
+1983 TRRHELVT
-1990 ARYNELFNS
+1990 RYNELFNS
-1999 IRPREYDGSHIVF
+1999 TRPREYDGSHIVF
-2012 SGMNPEIT
+2012 DGMNPEIT

-2125 SQFEKIPISQERQER
+2125 SQFEKIPISQERQKR

-2146 NDIAAGIEEMEQENG
+2146 DEIAAGIEEMERENG

-2184 ANEKKDDVVTFEELG
+2184 ADEKKDDVVTFEELG

-2207 AHMYKN
+2207 AHAFKN
-2213 LFLAT
+2213 GFLAT
-2218 KMRNVAGLS
+2218 KMRNVAGIA

-2252 VVFATGTPV
+2252 VIFATGTPV

-2266 ELYTMQRYLQYETL
+2266 ELYTMQRYLQYGTL
-2280 ERMGLAH
+2280 EKMGLIH

-2326 MAMFKAVAD
+2326 MAMFKEVAD

-2350 YETIAVKPS
+2350 YETMAVKPS
-2359 EYQEKMVEALSE
+2359 VYQEEMVEALSE
-2371 RAAKVHSGV
+2371 RASKVHSGA

-2404 MNPLLPDDPG
+2404 MNPLLPDEPG
-2414 GKVNACMENILRIY
+2414 SKVNACMENILRIY
-2428 REGDAQKLT
+2428 KEGDAQKLT

-2482 IKKKDLFAKVRSGQ
+2482 IKKKELFAKVRSGQ

-2506 LGAGTNIQDR
+2506 LGAGTNVQDR
-2516 LIALHDLDC
+2516 LIALHDLDA

-2625 LMKADYQSNQFRL
+2625 LMKADYQSNQFKL
-2638 EDQVLKHYPQ
+2638 EDQILKQYPE
-2648 EIRQAQEWVKGYRA
+2648 EIRQAQEWAKGYRA
-2662 DIALLEEH
+2662 DMALLEAH
-2670 PLPKEGFV
+2670 PLPKDGFV
-2678 GMTIRGKLFKD
+2678 GMAIKGKRIAD
-2689 KETAGKMLLEACS
+2689 KEAAGEMLLEACRLS
-2702 MIEGY
+2702 PHDM
-2707 RELGRYRGMKMTAEF
+2707 ELGEYRGMKMTVDYDSYRQE
-2722 DGLHQAVKLTLHG
+2722 VKLILRG
-2735 EMSYSVKM
+2735 EMSHTVTM
-2743 GTDVYGNLIR
+2743 GTDVYGNLTR

-2759 NLPRDMEKTEE
+2759 NMPQKLEKAEE
-2770 MIVELNRRIEQ
+2770 RI
-2781 DKEELKRPFPKEAEL
+2781 AEL
-2796 ETKSARLAALNA
+2796 ERQTEQARAELGKPFAQEKELEAKAARLAELNAALNID
-2808 ELNMDG
+2808 EKR
-2814 KEEEQQEETQEKE
+2814 KEPM
-2827 VTEKRPIK
+2827 EKRPMK
-2835 DVLKEYQERA
+2835 DVLKAYQERA
-2845 NAQNQDEKG
+2845 DAQSQGEKG
-2854 RTNEWSR
+2854 GTNEWNR

>member
-1 MAKLENYVE
+1 
-10 LARQT
+10 
-15 MREISADGEVWR
+15 
-27 SFLTTASN
+27 
-35 VYKYGFYDQLM
+35 
-46 IYAQRPDA
+46 
-54 TACASYELWTNT
+54 
-66 MRRYVRRG
+66 
-74 AKGIALLDMT
+74 
-84 GDVPRYHYVFDAADT
+84 
-99 GMRKDSRSPFVWTTN
+99 
-114 EENGAAIGAMLE
+114 
-126 KEYEVSANRGFVGQ
+126 
-140 LEEIA
+140 
-145 MQRVMDYWQEHQ
+145 
-157 DELRD
+157 
-162 IVDGSLLMGY
+162 
-172 DELNLELAFRNTAT
+172 
-186 AGVQYVLLTRC
+186 
-197 GLAEEHR
+197 
-204 FEPEDFMG
+204 
-212 ILEWNTQQ
+212 
-220 ALAAL
+220 
-225 GTAVSE
+225 
-231 ISEEVLRSIE
+231 
-241 REARSVERSKEHVE
+241 
-255 LQNGER
+255 
-261 IPDSR
+261 
-266 PENPR
+266 
-271 RAGDAGQVRQD
+271 
-282 AQGISARTQENAVQQ
+282 
-297 PAPDGRV
+297 
-304 DGASDG
+304 
-310 NRPDGERKSEPHGRR
+310 
-325 DGGGAG
+325 
-331 RDRSVE
+331 
-337 GARPD
+337 
-342 GVGRRDE
+342 
-349 QPESTGRGNRTE
+349 
-361 RAGVRLNPGQTSLF
+361 
-375 ETITEYGEGADDRAV
+375 
-390 SAPSFI
+390 
-396 SKALDTALRFG
+396 
-407 GNGEDTRMELAFD
+407 MELAFD

-426 NEEIALRM
+426 NEEIAPRM
-434 KTLYHDGSGFEL
+434 KTLYHDGNGFEL

-583 LLPRDILPRLRDLA
+583 LLPKDILPRLRDLA

-634 ADSRIYQFFSAP
+634 AASRIYQFFSAP

-699 QVAERIDGLIQM
+699 QVAERIDRLIHDGH
-711 NRYLTPEKQAL
+711 YLK
-722 YEKKEVQ
+722 
-729 DSARNTDYDTYNSIK
+729 S
-744 AAHPDE
+744 
-750 IVLFQVGDFFEL
+750 
-762 YDEDARQAAEN
+762 
-773 LGLNLTSRNLEG
+773 
-785 VGRVAMCGIPAHSLE
+785 
-800 QYVEQLRDKVDVTI
+800 
-814 AAKRENS
+814 
-821 AAYHVYTL
+821 
-829 LSVDHE
+829 
-835 AENAINA
+835 
-842 YEAEFGA
+842 
-849 DGTRVFR
+849 
-856 DPDIEQQPQPTEQ
+856 
-869 ELFEQYK
+869 
-876 LTVSNALLKDRTF
+876 
-889 VNACRNSDRQNAY
+889 
-902 LEGAEAIRRV
+902 
-912 VMASD
+912 
-917 DLQLVR
+917 
-923 LYFDAPDFHERLH
+923 DAPDRKEP
-936 QELLEEIYPALAASE
+936 EISFTPDVKAY
-951 QVTRADLDA
+951 
-960 TVRDMHGDLQDKQ
+960 K
-973 EKNELEQNP
+973 
-982 NYRLL
+982 
-987 SRLKADCD
+987 RLKDEHPRRLVGVRVDDTILFYGEDAQTAAPLMDTRLFERD
-995 YFLGAGGRVEKHLWA
+995 IPGMGTISVTGMPFGRWSVAAKALTENGHGIYFAEPAEQGG
-1010 GSVRAQIAKMREIY
+1010 Y
-1024 ETLPAKPEWLTKEA
+1024 EVVKEL
-1038 IDDYDEQMTPQ
+1038 DGRRDEPS
-1049 YQVVV
+1049 YQV
-1054 YHHFENGFDEKLG
+1054 
-1067 YQTLEEATKVAQG
+1067 
-1080 YVNGTMESDGFAYD
+1080 
-1094 GAAVYNHQEHRYLYI
+1094 
-1109 YGHYPDEK
+1109 
-1117 AHAQVEGRD
+1117 
-1126 FPEQPEGIAVTQES
+1126 
-1140 ENSSDLVDDHH
+1140 
-1151 PPMPPY
+1151 
-1157 QAGDT
+1157 GDT
-1162 VYLSNTA
+1162 VYLGNTA
-1169 FIIEEVTDTHVTMRD
+1169 FLIEEITDTHVNLRD
-1184 PTLLYPISRIELREN
+1184 PTMLYPISRVERRDA
-1199 FERMLAEDARN
+1199 FEQMLAEDTRN
-1210 TFLFEGQT
+1210 DELFYKQTDAMPAESENFVLTEEAPSDPATQQPQEEIRLHNLVIDLTGQ
-1218 EPAQAETDKLKPPDE
+1218 
-1233 QVREDAE
+1233 E
-1240 TETSVESE
+1240 TERKE
-1248 AKAEQPKAQNFHI
+1248 AEPYKAQNFRI

-1277 NIDAIQTL
+1277 NIAAIQTL
-1285 KQIESEGRQATPQE
+1285 KQIEAEGRQARPDE
-1299 QETLS
+1299 QEILS
-1304 KYVGWGG
+1304 RYVGWGG
-1311 IPQAFDGNNA
+1311 LPQAFDAENA
-1321 QWSEEY
+1321 SWQKEY

-1351 TSPMVIRAV
+1351 TSPVVIRAM
-1360 YEALSNMGF
+1360 YEALDSMGF
-1369 QSGNILEPSCGVGN
+1369 RDGNVLEPACGVGN
-1383 FFGCLPEAMQGRK
+1383 FFGCLPESMSQSR
-1396 LYGVELDSIAGRIAR
+1396 LYGVELDSITGRMAR
-1411 QLYPDAQIEIRGFE
+1411 QLYPDARIEITGFE
-1425 KTSRKDFF
+1425 KTNRKDFF

-1447 ADKPFDKYGFLIHD
+1447 ADRAFDKYGFLIHD

-1541 WIHLGQTADGIPV
+1541 WIHLGQTADGIPI

-1564 VLGRMQ
+1564 VLGKMQ

-1606 YKRTEI
+1606 YKRMEI
-1612 SEIDINEGR
+1612 FETDINEGR

-1627 DVRNFSYAIVDGQ
+1627 DVRNFSYALVNGQ
-1640 IYYRENSIM
+1640 VYYRENSVM
-1649 TRPTLSQTAQERVKG
+1649 TRPVLNQTTQERVKG
-1664 MVELR
+1664 MIELR
-1669 DCVQKLIN
+1669 DCVRKLID
-1677 LQLQDRSDAEIQS
+1677 LQLTDGSDAEIRA
-1690 QQVELGRLYDAF
+1690 QQAELGRLYDAF
-1702 SAEYGLINSKVNGR
+1702 SAEYGIINGKANGR

-1735 NGGLKRKADIFDKR
+1735 DRKLKRKADIFSKR
-1749 TIKQRKPVERVDT
+1749 TIRRRKPVTQVDT
-1762 AIEALAVSIGERA
+1762 ASEALAVSIGERA
-1775 AVDLPFMA
+1775 KVDLPFMA
-1783 QLTGKTEDEIIAD
+1783 RLTGKAEDEIVAD

-1820 VRAKLRIAQTAAE
+1820 VRAKLRVAQTAEE
-1833 SDPAFAVNVEALQA
+1833 SDSSFAVNVEALQA

-1860 RLGTTWVDKKYIQA
+1860 RLGTTWVDKAYIQR
-1874 FITELLKIPY
+1874 FMIELLGIPY
-1884 NYQQSVRVNYEKTTA
+1884 YEQRRIHVNYAPQTA
-1899 QWAITG
+1899 EWSIDG
-1905 KNSQPFNVFNTMKYG
+1905 KSLLSENVNNHMKYG
-1920 TKRAPALK
+1920 TRRAPALK
-1928 IIEDTLNLRD
+1928 ILEDTLNLRD
-1938 TRVYDIVQ
+1938 TRVYDVVQ
-1946 DENGNDRREL
+1946 DENGREKREL

-1963 GQQKQ
+1963 AQQKQ
-1968 QAIKDAFREWIWKDP
+1968 QAIKDAFHDWVWKDP
-1983 TRRYELA
+1983 TRRHELVT
-1990 ARYNELFNS
+1990 RYNELFNS
-1999 IRPREYDGSHIVF
+1999 TRPREYDGSHIVF
-2012 SGMNPEIT
+2012 DGMNPEIT

-2146 NDIAAGIEEMEQENG
+2146 DEIAAGIEEMERENG

-2184 ANEKKDDVVTFEELG
+2184 ADEKKDDVVTFEELG

-2207 AHMYKN
+2207 AHAFKN
-2213 LFLAT
+2213 GFLAT
-2218 KMRNVAGLS
+2218 KMRNVAGIA

-2252 VVFATGTPV
+2252 VIFATGTPV

-2266 ELYTMQRYLQYETL
+2266 ELYTMQRYLQYGTL
-2280 ERMGLAH
+2280 EKMGLIH

-2326 MAMFKAVAD
+2326 MAMFKEVAD

-2350 YETIAVKPS
+2350 YETMAVKPS
-2359 EYQEKMVEALSE
+2359 VYQEEMVEALSE
-2371 RAAKVHSGV
+2371 RASKVHSGA

-2404 MNPLLPDDPG
+2404 MNPLLPDEPG
-2414 GKVNACMENILRIY
+2414 SKVNACMENILRIY
-2428 REGDAQKLT
+2428 KEGDAQKLT

-2506 LGAGTNIQDR
+2506 LGAGTNVQDR
-2516 LIALHDLDC
+2516 LIALHDLDA

-2625 LMKADYQSNQFRL
+2625 LMKADYQSNQFKL
-2638 EDQVLKHYPQ
+2638 EDQILKQYPE
-2648 EIRQAQEWVKGYRA
+2648 EIRQAQERAKGYRA
-2662 DIALLEEH
+2662 DMALLEAH
-2670 PLPKEGFV
+2670 PLPKDGFV
-2678 GMTIRGKLFKD
+2678 GMAIKGKRIAD
-2689 KETAGKMLLEACS
+2689 KEAAGKMLLEACRLS
-2702 MIEGY
+2702 PHDM
-2707 RELGRYRGMKMTAEF
+2707 ELGEYRGMKMTVDYDSYRQE
-2722 DGLHQAVKLTLHG
+2722 VKLVLRG
-2735 EMSYSVKM
+2735 EMSHTVTM
-2743 GTDVYGNLIR
+2743 GTDVYGNLTR

-2759 NLPRDMEKTEE
+2759 NMPQKLEKAEE
-2770 MIVELNRRIEQ
+2770 RI
-2781 DKEELKRPFPKEAEL
+2781 AEL
-2796 ETKSARLAALNA
+2796 ERQTEQAKAELGKPFAQEKALEAKAARLAELNAALNID
-2808 ELNMDG
+2808 EKR
-2814 KEEEQQEETQEKE
+2814 KEPM
-2827 VTEKRPIK
+2827 EKRPMK
-2835 DVLKEYQERA
+2835 DVLKAYQERA
-2845 NAQNQDEKG
+2845 DAQRQGEKG
-2854 RTNEWSR
+2854 GTNEWNR

>member
-15 MREISADGEVWR
+15 MREISADGENWR
-27 SFLTTASN
+27 AFLTTASN

-54 TACASYELWTNT
+54 TACASFELWTNT

-99 GMRKDSRSPFVWTTN
+99 GMRKDSRSPFVWTIN
-114 EENGAAIGAMLE
+114 EENGAAIGALLE
-126 KEYEVSANRGFVGQ
+126 KEYEVSANRGLAGQ

-145 MQRVMDYWQEHQ
+145 MQHVMDYWQEHQ

-162 IVDGSLLMGY
+162 IVDGSLLMEY

-186 AGVQYVLLTRC
+186 TGVQYMLLSRC

-204 FEPEDFMG
+204 FEPEDFTT
-212 ILEWNTQQ
+212 ILEWNTPR
-220 ALAAL
+220 ALSAL

-241 REARSVERSKEHVE
+241 REARSVERSRPYAE

-261 IPDSR
+261 LSDSR
-266 PENPR
+266 PENPG
-271 RAGDAGQVRQD
+271 RAGDTGQVRQD
-282 AQGISARTQENAVQQ
+282 AQGLSARTQENTVQQ
-297 PAPDGRV
+297 PAADGRT
-304 DGASDG
+304 DGASGG
-310 NRPDGERKSEPHGRR
+310 NRPDGGRAGEPHGQR

-331 RDRSVE
+331 RERSAE
-337 GARPD
+337 GTRPD

-349 QPESTGRGNRTE
+349 QPESAGRGNRTE

-434 KTLYHDGSGFEL
+434 KTLYHDGNGFEL

-459 IQMAAGDRARYANNA
+459 IQMSAGDRARYANNA

-510 KVAERL
+510 KTAERL
-516 IYMYRDSAARE
+516 IYMYRDSAAKE

-563 QMEVFADAVAMQ
+563 QMEVFADAVAIQ

-583 LLPRDILPRLRDLA
+583 LLPKDILPRLRDLA

-634 ADSRIYQFFSAP
+634 AGSRIYQFFSEP

-662 GGKMPGVSGEHGSSE
+662 GGKMPGVSGERGSSE

-699 QVAERIDGLIQM
+699 QVAERVSELIRQ
-711 NRYLTPEKQAL
+711 NRYLTPNRRE
-722 YEKKEVQ
+722 
-729 DSARNTDYDTYNSIK
+729 TDD
-744 AAHPDE
+744 
-750 IVLFQVGDFFEL
+750 
-762 YDEDARQAAEN
+762 
-773 LGLNLTSRNLEG
+773 
-785 VGRVAMCGIPAHSLE
+785 
-800 QYVEQLRDKVDVTI
+800 
-814 AAKRENS
+814 
-821 AAYHVYTL
+821 
-829 LSVDHE
+829 
-835 AENAINA
+835 NAP
-842 YEAEFGA
+842 
-849 DGTRVFR
+849 T
-856 DPDIEQQPQPTEQ
+856 QQPTEQ
-869 ELFEQYK
+869 VLFESYK
-876 LTVSNALLKDRTF
+876 LTVGNVLSKDEAF

-902 LEGAEAIRRV
+902 LEGTQAIRRI

-923 LYFDAPDFHERLH
+923 LYFDTPSFHERLH
-936 QELLEEIYPALAASE
+936 QELLDELYPTLAASSIPPPYRV
-951 QVTRADLDA
+951 VT
-960 TVRDMHGDLQDKQ
+960 
-973 EKNELEQNP
+973 
-982 NYRLL
+982 
-987 SRLKADCD
+987 
-995 YFLGAGGRVEKHLWA
+995 
-1010 GSVRAQIAKMREIY
+1010 
-1024 ETLPAKPEWLTKEA
+1024 
-1038 IDDYDEQMTPQ
+1038 
-1049 YQVVV
+1049 
-1054 YHHFENGFDEKLG
+1054 YHHFENGFDSKLD
-1067 YQTLEEATKVAQG
+1067 YPTLEEAIKAAQG
-1080 YVNGTMESDGFAYD
+1080 YVNGAMSGDGFAYD
-1094 GAAVYNHQEHRYLYI
+1094 GAAVYNLQERRYLYI
-1109 YGHYPDEK
+1109 LGDYPDAK
-1117 AHAQVEGRD
+1117 AHAQVEGHD
-1126 FPEQPEGIAVTQES
+1126 FPEQPEGAAATQKSES
-1140 ENSSDLVDDHH
+1140 PAAFTDALH
-1151 PPMPPY
+1151 PLMSHY
-1157 QAGDT
+1157 QVGDT
-1162 VYLSNTA
+1162 VYLGNTA
-1169 FIIEEVTDTHVTMRD
+1169 FLIEEITDTHVNLRD
-1184 PTLLYPISRIELREN
+1184 PTLLYPISRVERRDT
-1199 FERMLAEDARN
+1199 FEQMLAEDTRN
-1210 TFLFEGQT
+1210 DELFYRQTDAVPAESENFVLTEEVPSDPAPQQPQEEIRLHNLVIDLTGQ
-1218 EPAQAETDKLKPPDE
+1218 
-1233 QVREDAE
+1233 E
-1240 TETSVESE
+1240 TERKE
-1248 AKAEQPKAQNFHI
+1248 AEPYKAQNFRI

-1277 NIDAIQTL
+1277 NIAAIQTL
-1285 KQIESEGRQATPQE
+1285 KQIEAEGRQARPDE
-1299 QETLS
+1299 QEILS
-1304 KYVGWGG
+1304 RYVGWGG
-1311 IPQAFDGNNA
+1311 LPQAFDAENA
-1321 QWSEEY
+1321 SWQKEY

-1351 TSPMVIRAV
+1351 TSPTVIKAM
-1360 YEALSNMGF
+1360 YDALGKMGF

-1383 FFGCLPEAMQGRK
+1383 FFGCLPETMQGSK
-1396 LYGVELDSIAGRIAR
+1396 LYGVELDSITGRIAQ
-1411 QLYPDAQIEIRGFE
+1411 QLYPDAKIEIKGFE
-1425 KTSRKDFF
+1425 KTSSKDFF

-1447 ADKPFDKYGFLIHD
+1447 ADRAFDKYGFLIHD
-1461 YFFAKALEQV
+1461 YFLAKTLEQV

-1564 VLGRMQ
+1564 MLGRMQ

-1606 YKRTEI
+1606 YKRMEL
-1612 SEIDINEGR
+1612 SEMDINEGR

-1627 DVRNFSYAIVDGQ
+1627 DVRNFSYALVNGQ
-1640 IYYRENSIM
+1640 VYYRENSVMI
-1649 TRPTLSQTAQERVKG
+1649 RPVLNQTTQERIKG
-1664 MVELR
+1664 MIELR
-1669 DCVQKLIN
+1669 DCVRKLID
-1677 LQLQDRSDAEIQS
+1677 LQLTDGSDAEIRA
-1690 QQVELGRLYDAF
+1690 QQAELGRLYDAF
-1702 SAEYGLINSKVNGR
+1702 SAEYGIINGKANGR

-1735 NGGLKRKADIFDKR
+1735 DRKLKRKADIFSKR
-1749 TIKQRKPVERVDT
+1749 TIRRRKPVTQVDT
-1762 AIEALAVSIGERA
+1762 ASEALAVSIGERA
-1775 AVDLPFMA
+1775 KVDLPFMA
-1783 QLTGKTEDEIIAD
+1783 RLTGKAEDEIVAD

-1820 VRAKLRIAQTAAE
+1820 VRAKLRVAQTAAE
-1833 SDPAFAVNVEALQA
+1833 SDSSFAVNVEALQA

-1860 RLGTTWVDKKYIQA
+1860 RLGTTWVDKAYIQR
-1874 FITELLKIPY
+1874 FMIELLGIPY
-1884 NYQQSVRVNYEKTTA
+1884 YEQRRIHVNYAPQTA
-1899 QWAITG
+1899 EWSIDG
-1905 KNSQPFNVFNTMKYG
+1905 KSLLSENVNNYMKYG
-1920 TKRAPALK
+1920 TRRAPALK
-1928 IIEDTLNLRD
+1928 ILEDTLNLRD
-1938 TRVYDIVQ
+1938 TRVYDVVQ
-1946 DENGNDRREL
+1946 DENGREKREL

-1963 GQQKQ
+1963 AQQKQ
-1968 QAIKDAFREWIWKDP
+1968 QAIKDAFRDWVWKDP
-1983 TRRYELA
+1983 TRRHELVT
-1990 ARYNELFNS
+1990 RYNELFNS
-1999 IRPREYDGSHIVF
+1999 TRPREYDGSHIVF
-2012 SGMNPEIT
+2012 DGMNPEIT

-2146 NDIAAGIEEMEQENG
+2146 DEIAAGIEEMERENG

-2184 ANEKKDDVVTFEELG
+2184 ADEKKDDVVTFEELG

-2207 AHMYKN
+2207 AHAFKN
-2213 LFLAT
+2213 GFLAT
-2218 KMRNVAGLS
+2218 KMRNVAGIA

-2252 VVFATGTPV
+2252 VIFATGTPV

-2266 ELYTMQRYLQYETL
+2266 ELYTMQRYLQYGTL
-2280 ERMGLAH
+2280 EKMGLIH

-2326 MAMFKAVAD
+2326 MAMFKEVAD

-2350 YETIAVKPS
+2350 YETMAVKPS
-2359 EYQEKMVEALSE
+2359 VYQEEMVEALSE
-2371 RAAKVHSGV
+2371 RASKVHSGA

-2404 MNPLLPDDPG
+2404 MNPLLPDEPG
-2414 GKVNACMENILRIY
+2414 SKVNACMENILRIY
-2428 REGDAQKLT
+2428 KEGDAQKLT

-2482 IKKKDLFAKVRSGQ
+2482 IKKKELFARVRSGQ

-2506 LGAGTNIQDR
+2506 LGAGTNVQDR
-2516 LIALHDLDC
+2516 LIALHDLDA

-2625 LMKADYQSNQFRL
+2625 LMKADYQSNQFKL
-2638 EDQVLKHYPQ
+2638 EDQILKQYPE
-2648 EIRQAQEWVKGYRA
+2648 EIRQAQERAKGYRA
-2662 DIALLEEH
+2662 DMALLEAH
-2670 PLPKEGFV
+2670 PLPKDGFV
-2678 GMTIRGKLFKD
+2678 GMAIKGKRIAD
-2689 KETAGKMLLEACS
+2689 KEAAGKMLLEACRLS
-2702 MIEGY
+2702 PHDM
-2707 RELGRYRGMKMTAEF
+2707 ELGEYRGMKMTVDYDSYRQE
-2722 DGLHQAVKLTLHG
+2722 VKLVLRG
-2735 EMSYSVKM
+2735 EMSHTVTM
-2743 GTDVYGNLIR
+2743 GTDVYGNLTR

-2759 NLPRDMEKTEE
+2759 NMPQKLEKAEE
-2770 MIVELNRRIEQ
+2770 RI
-2781 DKEELKRPFPKEAEL
+2781 AEL
-2796 ETKSARLAALNA
+2796 ERQTEQAKAELGKPFAQEKALEAKAARLAELNAALNID
-2808 ELNMDG
+2808 EKR
-2814 KEEEQQEETQEKE
+2814 KEPM
-2827 VTEKRPIK
+2827 EKRPMK
-2835 DVLKEYQERA
+2835 DVLKAYQERA
-2845 NAQNQDEKG
+2845 DAQSQGEKG
-2854 RTNEWSR
+2854 GTNEWNR

>member
-10 LARQT
+10 LAAQT
-15 MREISADGEVWR
+15 AREISADGETWR
-27 SFLTTASN
+27 SFLQTASTL
-35 VYKYGFYDQLM
+35 YKYGFYDQMM

-54 TACASYELWTNT
+54 TACASFELWTNT

-84 GDVPRYHYVFDAADT
+84 GDVPRYRYVFDISDT
-99 GMRKDSRSPFVWTTN
+99 GTRQNARTPFTWAIR
-114 EENGAAIGAMLE
+114 EENSMPIAAMLE
-126 KEYEVSANRGFVGQ
+126 KEYEVSANRGLAGQ

-145 MQRVMDYWQEHQ
+145 MQKAMDYWQEHQ
-157 DELRD
+157 DELRN
-162 IVDGSLLMGY
+162 IVDGSLLMEY

-186 AGVQYVLLTRC
+186 TGVQYMLLNRC

-204 FEPEDFMG
+204 FEPEDFTT
-212 ILEWNTQQ
+212 ILEWNTPQ
-220 ALAAL
+220 ALTAL

-241 REARSVERSKEHVE
+241 REARNVERSRLYAE

-261 IPDSR
+261 LSDSR
-266 PENPR
+266 PENPG

-282 AQGISARTQENAVQQ
+282 AQGVSEGAQKDDVQQ
-297 PAPDGRV
+297 PAADGRT

-310 NRPDGERKSEPHGRR
+310 DRPDGGRAGEPHGQR

-331 RDRSVE
+331 RERSTE
-337 GARPD
+337 GTRPD

-349 QPESTGRGNRTE
+349 QPESAGRGNRTD
-361 RAGVRLNPGQTSLF
+361 RVGVRLNPGQTSLF

-549 EKMEQ
+549 ERMEQ

-563 QMEVFADAVAMQ
+563 QTEVFVDAVAMQ

-583 LLPRDILPRLRDLA
+583 LLPKDILPRLRDLA

-634 ADSRIYQFFSAP
+634 AGSRIYQFFSEP

-683 IQLRKSNCP
+683 MQLRKSNCP
-692 DVLLKWN
+692 DMLLKWN
-699 QVAERIDGLIQM
+699 QVAERIDRLIHDGH
-711 NRYLTPEKQAL
+711 YLQ
-722 YEKKEVQ
+722 
-729 DSARNTDYDTYNSIK
+729 S
-744 AAHPDE
+744 
-750 IVLFQVGDFFEL
+750 
-762 YDEDARQAAEN
+762 
-773 LGLNLTSRNLEG
+773 
-785 VGRVAMCGIPAHSLE
+785 
-800 QYVEQLRDKVDVTI
+800 
-814 AAKRENS
+814 
-821 AAYHVYTL
+821 
-829 LSVDHE
+829 
-835 AENAINA
+835 
-842 YEAEFGA
+842 
-849 DGTRVFR
+849 
-856 DPDIEQQPQPTEQ
+856 
-869 ELFEQYK
+869 
-876 LTVSNALLKDRTF
+876 
-889 VNACRNSDRQNAY
+889 
-902 LEGAEAIRRV
+902 
-912 VMASD
+912 
-917 DLQLVR
+917 
-923 LYFDAPDFHERLH
+923 DAPDRKEPEISFMPDVEAYKKLKDEHPRRLVGVRVDDTLLFYGEDAQTAAPLMDTRLFERDIPGMGTVSVTGMPFGRWSVAAKALTENGH
-936 QELLEEIYPALAASE
+936 GIYFAEPAEQGGYEVVKELDG
-951 QVTRADLDA
+951 R
-960 TVRDMHGDLQDKQ
+960 RD
-973 EKNELEQNP
+973 EP
-982 NYRLL
+982 
-987 SRLKADCD
+987 S
-995 YFLGAGGRVEKHLWA
+995 
-1010 GSVRAQIAKMREIY
+1010 
-1024 ETLPAKPEWLTKEA
+1024 
-1038 IDDYDEQMTPQ
+1038 
-1049 YQVVV
+1049 YQV
-1054 YHHFENGFDEKLG
+1054 
-1067 YQTLEEATKVAQG
+1067 
-1080 YVNGTMESDGFAYD
+1080 
-1094 GAAVYNHQEHRYLYI
+1094 
-1109 YGHYPDEK
+1109 
-1117 AHAQVEGRD
+1117 
-1126 FPEQPEGIAVTQES
+1126 
-1140 ENSSDLVDDHH
+1140 
-1151 PPMPPY
+1151 
-1157 QAGDT
+1157 GDT
-1162 VYLSNTA
+1162 VYLGDTA
-1169 FIIEEVTDTHVTMRD
+1169 FLIEEITDTHVNLRD
-1184 PTLLYPISRIELREN
+1184 PTLLYPISRVERRDA
-1199 FERMLAEDARN
+1199 FEQMLAEDTRN
-1210 TFLFEGQT
+1210 DALFYRQT
-1218 EPAQAETDKLKPPDE
+1218 DAMPAESENFVLTEEAPSDPAPQQPQEEIRLHNLVIDLTE
-1233 QVREDAE
+1233 QE
-1240 TETSVESE
+1240 TERKE
-1248 AKAEQPKAQNFHI
+1248 AEPYKAQNFHI

-1277 NIDAIQTL
+1277 NIAAIQTL
-1285 KQIESEGRQATPQE
+1285 KQIEAEGRQATPQE

-1311 IPQAFDGNNA
+1311 LPQAFDAENA
-1321 QWSEEY
+1321 SWQKEY

-1351 TSPMVIRAV
+1351 TSPVVIRAM
-1360 YEALSNMGF
+1360 YEALDSMGF
-1369 QSGNILEPSCGVGN
+1369 RDGNVLEPACGVGN
-1383 FFGCLPEAMQGRK
+1383 FFGMLPEAMQSSK
-1396 LYGVELDSIAGRIAR
+1396 LYGVELDSITGRMAR
-1411 QLYPDAQIEIRGFE
+1411 QLYPDARIEITGFE
-1425 KTSRKDFF
+1425 KTNRKDFF

-1447 ADKPFDKYGFLIHD
+1447 ADRAFDKYGFLIHD
-1461 YFFAKALEQV
+1461 YFLAKTLEQV
-1471 RPGGVIAFITSKGT
+1471 RPGGMIAFITSKGT

-1541 WIHLGQTADGIPV
+1541 WIHLGQTADGIPI

-1606 YKRTEI
+1606 YKRIEI
-1612 SEIDINEGR
+1612 SEMDINSER

-1627 DVRNFSYAIVDGQ
+1627 DVRNFSYALVNGQ
-1640 IYYRENSIM
+1640 VYYRENSVMIRPVLNQM
-1649 TRPTLSQTAQERVKG
+1649 TQERVKG
-1664 MVELR
+1664 MIELR
-1669 DCVQKLIN
+1669 DCVRKLID
-1677 LQLQDRSDAEIQS
+1677 LQLTDGSDAEIRA
-1690 QQVELGRLYDAF
+1690 QQEELGRLYDAF
-1702 SAEYGLINSKVNGR
+1702 SAEYGIINGKANGR

-1735 NGGLKRKADIFDKR
+1735 DRKLKRKADIFSKR
-1749 TIKQRKPVERVDT
+1749 TIRRRKPLTQVDT
-1762 AIEALAVSIGERA
+1762 ASEALAVSIGERA
-1775 AVDLPFMA
+1775 KVDLPFMA
-1783 QLTGKTEDEIIAD
+1783 RLTGKAEDEIVAD

-1820 VRAKLRIAQTAAE
+1820 VRAKLRVAQTAEE
-1833 SDPAFAVNVEALQA
+1833 SDSSFAVNVEALQA

-1860 RLGTTWVDKKYIQA
+1860 RLGTTWVDKAYIQR
-1874 FITELLKIPY
+1874 FMIELLGIPY
-1884 NYQQSVRVNYEKTTA
+1884 YERRRIHVNYAPQTA
-1899 QWAITG
+1899 EWSIDG
-1905 KNSQPFNVFNTMKYG
+1905 KSLLSENVNNHMKYG
-1920 TKRAPALK
+1920 TRRAPALK
-1928 IIEDTLNLRD
+1928 ILEDTLNLRD
-1938 TRVYDIVQ
+1938 TRVYDVVQ
-1946 DENGNDRREL
+1946 DENGREKREL

-1963 GQQKQ
+1963 AQQKQ
-1968 QAIKDAFREWIWKDP
+1968 QAIKDAFRDWVWKDP
-1983 TRRYELA
+1983 TRRHELVT
-1990 ARYNELFNS
+1990 RYNELFNS
-1999 IRPREYDGSHIVF
+1999 TRPREYDGSHIVF
-2012 SGMNPEIT
+2012 DGMNPEIT

-2146 NDIAAGIEEMEQENG
+2146 DEIAAGIEEMERENG

-2184 ANEKKDDVVTFEELG
+2184 ADEKKDDVVTFEELG

-2207 AHMYKN
+2207 AHAFKN
-2213 LFLAT
+2213 GFLAT
-2218 KMRNVAGLS
+2218 KMRNVAGIA

-2252 VVFATGTPV
+2252 VIFATGTPV

-2266 ELYTMQRYLQYETL
+2266 ELYTMQRYLQYGTL
-2280 ERMGLAH
+2280 EKMGLIH

-2326 MAMFKAVAD
+2326 MAMFKEVAD

-2350 YETIAVKPS
+2350 YETMAIKPS
-2359 EYQEKMVEALSE
+2359 AYQEEMVEALSE
-2371 RAAKVHSGV
+2371 RASKVHSGA

-2404 MNPLLPDDPG
+2404 MNPLLPDEPG
-2414 GKVNACMENILRIY
+2414 SKVNACMENILRIY
-2428 REGDAQKLT
+2428 KEGDAQKLT

-2506 LGAGTNIQDR
+2506 LGAGTNVQDR
-2516 LIALHDLDC
+2516 LIALHDLDA

-2625 LMKADYQSNQFRL
+2625 LMKADYQSNQFKL
-2638 EDQVLKHYPQ
+2638 EDQILKQYPE
-2648 EIRQAQEWVKGYRA
+2648 EIRQAQERAKGYRA
-2662 DIALLEEH
+2662 DMALLEAH
-2670 PLPKEGFV
+2670 PLPKDGFV
-2678 GMTIRGKLFKD
+2678 GMAIKGKRIVD
-2689 KETAGKMLLEACS
+2689 KEAAGKMLLEACRLS
-2702 MIEGY
+2702 PHDM
-2707 RELGRYRGMKMTAEF
+2707 ELGEYRGMKMTVDYDSYRQE
-2722 DGLHQAVKLTLHG
+2722 VKLVLRG
-2735 EMSYSVKM
+2735 EMSHTMTM
-2743 GTDVYGNLIR
+2743 GTDVYGNLTR

-2759 NLPRDMEKTEE
+2759 NMPQKLEKAEE
-2770 MIVELNRRIEQ
+2770 RI
-2781 DKEELKRPFPKEAEL
+2781 AEL
-2796 ETKSARLAALNA
+2796 ERQTEQAKAELGKPFAQEKELEAKASRLAELNAALNID
-2808 ELNMDG
+2808 ERR
-2814 KEEEQQEETQEKE
+2814 KEPM
-2827 VTEKRPIK
+2827 EKRPMK
-2835 DVLKEYQERA
+2835 DVLKAYQERA
-2845 NAQNQDEKG
+2845 DAQSQGEKG
-2854 RTNEWSR
+2854 GTNEWNR

>member
-1 MAKLENYVE
+1 MPKIDDYVQ
-10 LARQT
+10 LAAQT
-15 MREISADGEVWR
+15 VREISADGETWR
-27 SFLTTASN
+27 SFLQTASTL
-35 VYKYGFYDQLM
+35 YKYSFYDQMM

-54 TACASYELWTNT
+54 TACASFELWTNT

-84 GDVPRYHYVFDAADT
+84 GDVPRYRYVFNISDT
-99 GMRKDSRSPFVWTTN
+99 GTRQNARTPFTWAIR
-114 EENGAAIGAMLE
+114 EENRAPIAAMLE
-126 KEYEVSANRGFVGQ
+126 KEYEVSANRGLAGQ

-145 MQRVMDYWQEHQ
+145 MQKAMDYWQEHQ

-162 IVDGSLLMGY
+162 IVDGSLLMEY

-186 AGVQYVLLTRC
+186 TGVQYMLLSRC

-204 FEPEDFMG
+204 FEPEDFAT
-212 ILEWNTQQ
+212 ILEWNTPQ
-220 ALAAL
+220 ALTAL

-241 REARSVERSKEHVE
+241 REARSVERSRPHAE

-261 IPDSR
+261 LSDSR
-266 PENPR
+266 PENPGR
-271 RAGDAGQVRQD
+271 TSDTGQVRQD
-282 AQGISARTQENAVQQ
+282 AQGVSEGVQKDDVQQ
-297 PAPDGRV
+297 PAADGRT

-310 NRPDGERKSEPHGRR
+310 NRPDGGRAGETHGQR

-331 RDRSVE
+331 RERSAE
-337 GARPD
+337 GTRPD

-349 QPESTGRGNRTE
+349 QPESADRGNRTE

-426 NEEIALRM
+426 NEETVLRM
-434 KTLYHDGSGFEL
+434 KTLYHDGNGFEL

-487 ALIEAGQF
+487 ELIEAGQF

-510 KVAERL
+510 KTAERL

-532 LMTDTPLIFPD
+532 LMTEMPLIFPD

-575 PDLMRFRF
+575 PNLMRFRF
-583 LLPRDILPRLRDLA
+583 LLPKDILPRLRDLA
-597 LARKELPEG
+597 LTRKELPEG

-628 SAPIAG
+628 NAPIAG
-634 ADSRIYQFFSAP
+634 AASRIYRFFSEP

-662 GGKMPGVSGEHGSSE
+662 GGRMPGVSGEHGSSE

-785 VGRVAMCGIPAHSLE
+785 VGRVAMCKIPAHSLE

-814 AAKRENS
+814 AEKRENS

-856 DPDIEQQPQPTEQ
+856 DSAIEQQTQPTMQ
-869 ELFEQYK
+869 
-876 LTVSNALLKDRTF
+876 A
-889 VNACRNSDRQNAY
+889 
-902 LEGAEAIRRV
+902 
-912 VMASD
+912 
-917 DLQLVR
+917 
-923 LYFDAPDFHERLH
+923 
-936 QELLEEIYPALAASE
+936 
-951 QVTRADLDA
+951 
-960 TVRDMHGDLQDKQ
+960 MHGNLQSKQ
-973 EKNELEQNP
+973 GQNEQEQNP

-995 YFLGAGGRVEKHLWA
+995 YFLDAGGRAEKYLWA
-1010 GSVRAQIAKMREIY
+1010 GNVRAQIAKMREIY

-1054 YHHFENGFDEKLG
+1054 YHHFENGFDEKIE
-1067 YQTLEEATKVAQG
+1067 YQTLEEAIKVAQG

-1126 FPEQPEGIAVTQES
+1126 FPEQPEEVAVTQES
-1140 ENSSDLVDDHH
+1140 ESPSDLVDDHH

-1162 VYLSNTA
+1162 VYLGNTA

-1184 PTLLYPISRIELREN
+1184 PTLLYPISRIEPREN

-1218 EPAQAETDKLKPPDE
+1218 EPNQVETDNPKPPDE
-1233 QVREDAE
+1233 QSKEDV
-1240 TETSVESE
+1240 ETSIESGT
-1248 AKAEQPKAQNFHI
+1248 KTEQPSVHNFRI

-1277 NIDAIQTL
+1277 NIAAIQTL
-1285 KQIESEGRQATPQE
+1285 KQIEAEERQATPQE
-1299 QETLS
+1299 QEILS
-1304 KYVGWGG
+1304 GYVGWGG
-1311 IPQAFDGNNA
+1311 IPQAYDGNNA

-1351 TSPMVIRAV
+1351 TSPMVIRAM
-1360 YEALSNMGF
+1360 YEALGNMGF

-1383 FFGCLPEAMQGRK
+1383 FFGMLPESMSQSR
-1396 LYGVELDSIAGRIAR
+1396 LYGVELDSITGRMAR
-1411 QLYPDAQIEIRGFE
+1411 QLYPDARIEIKGFE
-1425 KTSRKDFF
+1425 KTSSKDFF

-1447 ADKPFDKYGFLIHD
+1447 ADRPFDKYGFLIHD
-1461 YFFAKALEQV
+1461 YFFAKTLEQV
-1471 RPGGVIAFITSKGT
+1471 RPGGIIAYITSKGT

-1541 WIHLGQTADGIPV
+1541 WVHLGQTEDGIPI
-1554 NSYFVDHPDM
+1554 NSYFAEHPDM
-1564 VLGRMQ
+1564 VLGKMA

-1606 YKRTEI
+1606 YKRIEI
-1612 SEIDINEGR
+1612 SEMDINKGR

-1627 DVRNFSYAIVDGQ
+1627 DVRNFSYALVNGQ
-1640 IYYRENSIM
+1640 VYYRENSVM
-1649 TRPTLSQTAQERVKG
+1649 TRPVLNQTTQERIKG
-1664 MVELR
+1664 MIELR
-1669 DCVQKLIN
+1669 DCVRKLID
-1677 LQLQDRSDAEIQS
+1677 LQLTDGSDAEIRA
-1690 QQVELGRLYDAF
+1690 QQAELGRLYDAF
-1702 SAEYGLINSKVNGR
+1702 SAEYGIINGKANGR

-1735 NGGLKRKADIFDKR
+1735 DRKLKRKADIFSKR
-1749 TIKQRKPVERVDT
+1749 TIRRRKPVTQVDT
-1762 AIEALAVSIGERA
+1762 ASEALAVSIGERA
-1775 AVDLPFMA
+1775 KVDLPFMA
-1783 QLTGKTEDEIIAD
+1783 RLTGKAEDEIIAD

-1820 VRAKLRIAQTAAE
+1820 VRAKLRVAQTAAE
-1833 SDPAFAVNVEALQA
+1833 SDPSFAVNVEALQA

-1860 RLGTTWVDKKYIQA
+1860 RLGTTWVDKAYIQR
-1874 FITELLKIPY
+1874 FMIELLGISY
-1884 NYQQSVRVNYEKTTA
+1884 YERRRIHVNYAPQTA
-1899 QWAITG
+1899 EWSIDG
-1905 KNSQPFNVFNTMKYG
+1905 KSLLSENVNNHMKYG
-1920 TKRAPALK
+1920 TRRAPALK
-1928 IIEDTLNLRD
+1928 ILEDTLNLRD
-1938 TRVYDIVQ
+1938 TRVYDVVQ
-1946 DENGNDRREL
+1946 DENGRDKREL

-1963 GQQKQ
+1963 AQQKQ
-1968 QAIKDAFREWIWKDP
+1968 QAIKDAFHDWVWKDP
-1983 TRRYELA
+1983 TRRHELVT
-1990 ARYNELFNS
+1990 RYNELFNS
-1999 IRPREYDGSHIVF
+1999 TRPREYDGSHIVF
-2012 SGMNPEIT
+2012 DGMNPEIT

-2045 AGKTFE
+2045 AGKTFV

-2146 NDIAAGIEEMEQENG
+2146 DEIAVGIEEMERENG

-2184 ANEKKDDVVTFEELG
+2184 ADEKKDDVVTFEELG

-2207 AHMYKN
+2207 AHAFKN
-2213 LFLAT
+2213 GFLAT
-2218 KMRNVAGLS
+2218 KMRNVAGIA

-2252 VVFATGTPV
+2252 VIFATGTPV

-2266 ELYTMQRYLQYETL
+2266 ELYTMQRYLQYGTL
-2280 ERMGLAH
+2280 EKMGLIH

-2326 MAMFKAVAD
+2326 MAMFKEVAD

-2350 YETIAVKPS
+2350 YETMAVKPS
-2359 EYQEKMVEALSE
+2359 VYQEEMVEALSE
-2371 RAAKVHSGV
+2371 RASKVHSGA

-2404 MNPLLPDDPG
+2404 MNPLLPDEPG
-2414 GKVNACMENILRIY
+2414 SKVNACMENILRIY
-2428 REGDAQKLT
+2428 KEGDAQKLT

-2482 IKKKDLFAKVRSGQ
+2482 IKKKELFAKVRSGQ

-2506 LGAGTNIQDR
+2506 LGAGTNVQDR
-2516 LIALHDLDC
+2516 LIALHDLDA

-2609 RIKEK
+2609 RIREK
-2614 MDLDIEVAKLR
+2614 MDLDIEVVKLR
-2625 LMKADYQSNQFRL
+2625 LMKADYQSNQFKL
-2638 EDQVLKHYPQ
+2638 EDQILKQYPE
-2648 EIRQAQEWVKGYRA
+2648 EIRQAQERAKGYRA
-2662 DIALLEEH
+2662 DMVLLEAH
-2670 PLPKEGFV
+2670 PLPKDGFV
-2678 GMTIRGKLFKD
+2678 GMAIKGKRIVD
-2689 KETAGKMLLEACS
+2689 KEAAGKMLLEACRLS
-2702 MIEGY
+2702 PHDM
-2707 RELGRYRGMKMTAEF
+2707 ELGEYRGMKMTVDYDSYRQE
-2722 DGLHQAVKLTLHG
+2722 VKLVLRG
-2735 EMSYSVKM
+2735 EMSHTVTM
-2743 GTDVYGNLIR
+2743 GTDVYGNLTR

-2759 NLPRDMEKTEE
+2759 NMPQKLEKAEE
-2770 MIVELNRRIEQ
+2770 RI
-2781 DKEELKRPFPKEAEL
+2781 AEL
-2796 ETKSARLAALNA
+2796 ERQTEQAKAELGKPFAQEKALEAKAARLAELNAALNID
-2808 ELNMDG
+2808 EKR
-2814 KEEEQQEETQEKE
+2814 KEPM
-2827 VTEKRPIK
+2827 EKRPMK
-2835 DVLKEYQERA
+2835 DVLKAYQERA
-2845 NAQNQDEKG
+2845 DAQRQGEKG
-2854 RTNEWSR
+2854 GTNEWNR

>member
-1 MAKLENYVE
+1 MPKIDDYVQ
-10 LARQT
+10 LAAQT
-15 MREISADGEVWR
+15 VREISADGETWR
-27 SFLTTASN
+27 SFLQTASTL
-35 VYKYGFYDQLM
+35 YKYGFYDQMM

-54 TACASYELWTNT
+54 TACASFELWTNT

-99 GMRKDSRSPFVWTTN
+99 GMRKDSRSPFVWTIN

-126 KEYEVSANRGFVGQ
+126 KEYEVSANRGLAGQ

-186 AGVQYVLLTRC
+186 AGVQHMLLNRC

-204 FEPEDFMG
+204 FEPEDFAT
-212 ILEWNTQQ
+212 ILEWNTPQ
-220 ALAAL
+220 ALTAL

-266 PENPR
+266 PENPGR
-271 RAGDAGQVRQD
+271 TGDAGQVWQD
-282 AQGISARTQENAVQQ
+282 AKGVSARAQENAVQQ
-297 PAPDGRV
+297 PAADGRT

-310 NRPDGERKSEPHGRR
+310 DRPDGGRAGEPHGRR

-331 RDRSVE
+331 RERSAE
-337 GARPD
+337 GTRPD

-349 QPESTGRGNRTE
+349 QPESAGGRSRAE

-375 ETITEYGEGADDRAV
+375 NIPITEYSEGADDRAV
-390 SAPSFI
+390 SAPSSI
-396 SKALDTALRFG
+396 SKALDMALRFG
-407 GNGEDTRMELAFD
+407 GNSENTRMELAFD
-420 AMIGKT
+420 AMIGKSAD
-426 NEEIALRM
+426 EIAAHMR
-434 KTLYHDGSGFEL
+434 KLYHGGNGFEI
-446 DGRRFSVWFDPSG
+446 DGWLFSAWYAEDG
-459 IQMAAGDRARYANNA
+459 IYLAGGNRARYASTA
-474 QVISWTDAAKRVG
+474 RVIPWTDAAKRVG
-487 ALIEAGQF
+487 ELIDAGQF
-495 GTQLENVEAPGTIRR
+495 GTELENVEAAGFVRR
-510 KVAERL
+510 QVADRL
-516 IYMYRDSAARE
+516 IEMYRDSFAKE
-527 NGYLS
+527 NGYL
-532 LMTDTPLIFPD
+532 PLIQAAEPIVFPD
-543 CVNHLS
+543 CVDRLL

-554 PEFLHGLIR
+554 PDGLHELIG
-563 QMEVFADAVAMQ
+563 QVEMFADVVEHQ
-575 PDLMRFRF
+575 PDLMRMRF
-583 LLPRDILPRLRDLA
+583 FMPNTVLPRLRDLTIEQ
-597 LARKELPEG
+597 RELPKG
-606 EMLLPD
+606 EIALSE
-612 VRGFM
+612 VYSFI
-617 TQDEIDAVLTQ
+617 TQDEIDAVLTRNV
-628 SAPIAG
+628 PIAG
-634 ADSRIYQFFSAP
+634 IDSRIYRFFSEP
-646 HSTNEKLEFLK
+646 HSANEKLEFLK

-662 GGKMPGVSGEHGSSE
+662 GGQMPGVSGERGSSE

-683 IQLRKSNCP
+683 IQLKKSNCP

-785 VGRVAMCGIPAHSLE
+785 VGRVAMCKIPAHSLE

-814 AAKRENS
+814 AEKRENS

-856 DPDIEQQPQPTEQ
+856 DSAIEQQTQPTMQ
-869 ELFEQYK
+869 
-876 LTVSNALLKDRTF
+876 A
-889 VNACRNSDRQNAY
+889 
-902 LEGAEAIRRV
+902 
-912 VMASD
+912 
-917 DLQLVR
+917 
-923 LYFDAPDFHERLH
+923 
-936 QELLEEIYPALAASE
+936 
-951 QVTRADLDA
+951 
-960 TVRDMHGDLQDKQ
+960 MHGNLQSKQ
-973 EKNELEQNP
+973 GQNEQEQNP

-987 SRLKADCD
+987 SSLKADCD
-995 YFLGAGGRVEKHLWA
+995 YFLDAGGRAEKYLWA
-1010 GSVRAQIAKMREIY
+1010 GNVRAQIAKMREIY

-1054 YHHFENGFDEKLG
+1054 YHHFENGFDEKIE
-1067 YQTLEEATKVAQG
+1067 YQTLEEAIKVAQG

-1126 FPEQPEGIAVTQES
+1126 FPEQPEEVAVTQES
-1140 ENSSDLVDDHH
+1140 ESPSDLVDDHH

-1162 VYLSNTA
+1162 VYLGNTA

-1184 PTLLYPISRIELREN
+1184 PTLLYPISRIEPREN

-1218 EPAQAETDKLKPPDE
+1218 EPNQVETDNPKPPDE
-1233 QVREDAE
+1233 QSKEDV
-1240 TETSVESE
+1240 ETSIESGT
-1248 AKAEQPKAQNFHI
+1248 KTEQPSVHNFRI

-1277 NIDAIQTL
+1277 NIAAIQTL
-1285 KQIESEGRQATPQE
+1285 KQIEAEERQATPQE
-1299 QETLS
+1299 QEILS
-1304 KYVGWGG
+1304 GYVGWGG
-1311 IPQAFDGNNA
+1311 IPQAYDGNNA

-1351 TSPMVIRAV
+1351 TSPMVIRAM
-1360 YEALSNMGF
+1360 YEALGNMGF

-1383 FFGCLPEAMQGRK
+1383 FFGMLPESMSQSR
-1396 LYGVELDSIAGRIAR
+1396 LYGVELDSITGRIAQ
-1411 QLYPDAQIEIRGFE
+1411 QLYPDAKIEIKGFE
-1425 KTSRKDFF
+1425 KTSSKDFF

-1447 ADKPFDKYGFLIHD
+1447 ADRAFDKYGFLIHD
-1461 YFFAKALEQV
+1461 YFLAKTLEQV
-1471 RPGGVIAFITSKGT
+1471 RPGGIIAYITSKGT

-1541 WIHLGQTADGIPV
+1541 WVHLGQTEDGIPI
-1554 NSYFVDHPDM
+1554 NSYFAEHPDM
-1564 VLGRMQ
+1564 VLGKMA

-1606 YKRTEI
+1606 YKRIEI
-1612 SEIDINEGR
+1612 SKTDMNSER

-1627 DVRNFSYAIVDGQ
+1627 DVRNFSYALVNGQ
-1640 IYYRENSIM
+1640 VYYRENSVM
-1649 TRPTLSQTAQERVKG
+1649 TRPVLNQMTQERIKG
-1664 MVELR
+1664 MIELR
-1669 DCVQKLIN
+1669 DCVRKLID
-1677 LQLQDRSDAEIQS
+1677 LQLTDGNDAEIRA
-1690 QQVELGRLYDAF
+1690 QQAELGRLYDAF
-1702 SAEYGLINSKVNGR
+1702 SAEYGIINDKANGR

-1735 NGGLKRKADIFDKR
+1735 DRKLKRKADIFSKR
-1749 TIKQRKPVERVDT
+1749 TIRRRKPVTQVDT
-1762 AIEALAVSIGERA
+1762 ASEALAVSIGERA
-1775 AVDLPFMA
+1775 KVDLPFMA
-1783 QLTGKTEDEIIAD
+1783 RLTGKAEDEIVAD

-1820 VRAKLRIAQTAAE
+1820 VRAKLRVAQTAAE
-1833 SDPAFAVNVEALQA
+1833 SDPSFAVNVEALQA

-1860 RLGTTWVDKKYIQA
+1860 RLGTTWVDKAYIQR
-1874 FITELLKIPY
+1874 FMIELLGIPY
-1884 NYQQSVRVNYEKTTA
+1884 YERRRIHVNYAPQTA
-1899 QWAITG
+1899 EWSIDG
-1905 KNSQPFNVFNTMKYG
+1905 KSLLSENVNNHMKYG
-1920 TKRAPALK
+1920 TRRAPALK
-1928 IIEDTLNLRD
+1928 ILEDTLNLRD
-1938 TRVYDIVQ
+1938 TRVYDVVQ
-1946 DENGNDRREL
+1946 DENGREKREL

-1963 GQQKQ
+1963 AQQKQ
-1968 QAIKDAFREWIWKDP
+1968 QAIKDAFRDWVWKDP
-1983 TRRYELA
+1983 TRRHELVT
-1990 ARYNELFNS
+1990 RYNELFNS
-1999 IRPREYDGSHIVF
+1999 TRPREYDGSHIVF
-2012 SGMNPEIT
+2012 DGMNPEIT

-2146 NDIAAGIEEMEQENG
+2146 DEIAAGIEEMERENG

-2184 ANEKKDDVVTFEELG
+2184 ADEKKDDVVTFEELG

-2207 AHMYKN
+2207 AHAFKN
-2213 LFLAT
+2213 GFLAT
-2218 KMRNVAGLS
+2218 KMRNVAGIA

-2252 VVFATGTPV
+2252 VIFATGTPV

-2266 ELYTMQRYLQYETL
+2266 ELYTMQRYLQYGTL
-2280 ERMGLAH
+2280 EKMGLIH

-2305 PEGTGYR
+2305 PEGYTLTGR
-2312 ARTRFAKFFNLPEL
+2312 
-2326 MAMFKAVAD
+2326 
-2335 IKTADQL
+2335 
-2342 HLPVPNAH
+2342 
-2350 YETIAVKPS
+2350 
-2359 EYQEKMVEALSE
+2359 
-2371 RAAKVHSGV
+2371 
-2380 VDPKEDNMLRITS
+2380 
-2393 DGRKLGLDQRL
+2393 
-2404 MNPLLPDDPG
+2404 
-2414 GKVNACMENILRIY
+2414 
-2428 REGDAQKLT
+2428 
-2437 QLVFCDLSTPHGDGS
+2437 
-2452 FNVYDDIRDKLVAS
+2452 
-2466 GIPKEEIQ
+2466 
-2474 FIHDADTE
+2474 
-2482 IKKKDLFAKVRSGQ
+2482 
-2496 VRILFGSTQK
+2496 
-2506 LGAGTNIQDR
+2506 
-2516 LIALHDLDC
+2516 
-2525 PWRPGDLEQRAG
+2525 
-2537 RIVRQG
+2537 
-2543 NMNPDVHIYRYVTEK
+2543 
-2558 SFDSY
+2558 
-2563 LWQTIENKQRFIS
+2563 
-2576 QIMSSKSPVRACDD
+2576 
-2590 VDETALSYA
+2590 
-2599 EIKALCAGDP
+2599 
-2609 RIKEK
+2609 
-2614 MDLDIEVAKLR
+2614 
-2625 LMKADYQSNQFRL
+2625 
-2638 EDQVLKHYPQ
+2638 
-2648 EIRQAQEWVKGYRA
+2648 
-2662 DIALLEEH
+2662 
-2670 PLPKEGFV
+2670 
-2678 GMTIRGKLFKD
+2678 
-2689 KETAGKMLLEACS
+2689 
-2702 MIEGY
+2702 
-2707 RELGRYRGMKMTAEF
+2707 
-2722 DGLHQAVKLTLHG
+2722 
-2735 EMSYSVKM
+2735 
-2743 GTDVYGNLIR
+2743 
-2753 IENALA
+2753 
-2759 NLPRDMEKTEE
+2759 
-2770 MIVELNRRIEQ
+2770 
-2781 DKEELKRPFPKEAEL
+2781 
-2796 ETKSARLAALNA
+2796 
-2808 ELNMDG
+2808 
-2814 KEEEQQEETQEKE
+2814 
-2827 VTEKRPIK
+2827 
-2835 DVLKEYQERA
+2835 
-2845 NAQNQDEKG
+2845 
-2854 RTNEWSR
+2854 

>member
-15 MREISADGEVWR
+15 MREISADGENWHA
-27 SFLTTASN
+27 FLTTASN

-54 TACASYELWTNT
+54 TACASFELWTNT

-99 GMRKDSRSPFVWTTN
+99 GMRKDSRSPFVWAVN
-114 EENGAAIGAMLE
+114 EENSAAIGTMLE
-126 KEYEVSANRGFVGQ
+126 KEYEVSANRGLAGQ

-145 MQRVMDYWQEHQ
+145 MQKAMDYWQEHQ

-162 IVDGSLLMGY
+162 IVDGSLLMEY

-186 AGVQYVLLTRC
+186 TGVQYMLLSRC

-204 FEPEDFMG
+204 FEPEDFAT
-212 ILEWNTQQ
+212 ILEWNTPR
-220 ALAAL
+220 ALSAL

-241 REARSVERSKEHVE
+241 REARSVERSRPYAEV
-255 LQNGER
+255 QNGER
-261 IPDSR
+261 LSDSR
-266 PENPR
+266 PENPGR
-271 RAGDAGQVRQD
+271 TGDAGQVRQD
-282 AQGISARTQENAVQQ
+282 AQGVSEGAQKDDVQQ
-297 PAPDGRV
+297 PAADGRT
-304 DGASDG
+304 DGASGG
-310 NRPDGERKSEPHGRR
+310 NRPDGGRAGEPHGRR

-331 RDRSVE
+331 RERSAE
-337 GARPD
+337 GTRPD

-349 QPESTGRGNRTE
+349 QPESAGRGNRTE

-375 ETITEYGEGADDRAV
+375 ETITEYSEGADDRAV

-434 KTLYHDGSGFEL
+434 KTLYHDGNGFEL

-459 IQMAAGDRARYANNA
+459 IQMAARDRARYANNA

-510 KVAERL
+510 KTAERL
-516 IYMYRDSAARE
+516 IYMYRDSAAKE

-583 LLPRDILPRLRDLA
+583 LLPKDILPRLRDLA

-606 EMLLPD
+606 EMLRPD

-634 ADSRIYQFFSAP
+634 AGSRIYQFFSAP

-699 QVAERIDGLIQM
+699 QVAERVSELIRQ
-711 NRYLTPEKQAL
+711 NRYLTPNRRE
-722 YEKKEVQ
+722 
-729 DSARNTDYDTYNSIK
+729 TDN
-744 AAHPDE
+744 
-750 IVLFQVGDFFEL
+750 
-762 YDEDARQAAEN
+762 
-773 LGLNLTSRNLEG
+773 
-785 VGRVAMCGIPAHSLE
+785 
-800 QYVEQLRDKVDVTI
+800 
-814 AAKRENS
+814 
-821 AAYHVYTL
+821 
-829 LSVDHE
+829 
-835 AENAINA
+835 NAP
-842 YEAEFGA
+842 
-849 DGTRVFR
+849 T
-856 DPDIEQQPQPTEQ
+856 QQPTEQ
-869 ELFEQYK
+869 VLFESYK
-876 LTVSNALLKDRTF
+876 LTVGNVLSKDEAF

-902 LEGAEAIRRV
+902 LEGTQAIRRI

-923 LYFDAPDFHERLH
+923 LYFDTPSFHERLH
-936 QELLEEIYPALAASE
+936 QELLDELYPTLAASSI
-951 QVTRADLDA
+951 
-960 TVRDMHGDLQDKQ
+960 
-973 EKNELEQNP
+973 P
-982 NYRLL
+982 
-987 SRLKADCD
+987 
-995 YFLGAGGRVEKHLWA
+995 
-1010 GSVRAQIAKMREIY
+1010 
-1024 ETLPAKPEWLTKEA
+1024 PP
-1038 IDDYDEQMTPQ
+1038 
-1049 YQVVV
+1049 YQVVT
-1054 YHHFENGFDEKLG
+1054 YHHFENGFDSKLD
-1067 YQTLEEATKVAQG
+1067 YPTLEEAIKAAQG
-1080 YVNGTMESDGFAYD
+1080 YVNGAMSGDGFAYD
-1094 GAAVYNHQEHRYLYI
+1094 GAAVYNLQERRYLYI
-1109 YGHYPDEK
+1109 LGDYPDAK
-1117 AHAQVEGRD
+1117 AHAQVEGHD
-1126 FPEQPEGIAVTQES
+1126 FPEQPEGAAATQKSES
-1140 ENSSDLVDDHH
+1140 PAAFTDALH
-1151 PPMPPY
+1151 PLMSHY
-1157 QAGDT
+1157 QVGDT
-1162 VYLSNTA
+1162 VYLGNTA
-1169 FIIEEVTDTHVTMRD
+1169 FLIEEITDTHVNLRD
-1184 PTLLYPISRIELREN
+1184 PTLLYPISRVERRDT
-1199 FERMLAEDARN
+1199 FEQMLAEDTRN
-1210 TFLFEGQT
+1210 DELFFRQTDAVPAESENFVLTEEVPSDPAPQQPQEEIRLHNLVIDLTGQ
-1218 EPAQAETDKLKPPDE
+1218 
-1233 QVREDAE
+1233 E
-1240 TETSVESE
+1240 TERKE
-1248 AKAEQPKAQNFHI
+1248 AEPYKAQNFRI

-1277 NIDAIQTL
+1277 NIAAIQTL
-1285 KQIESEGRQATPQE
+1285 KQIEAEERQATPQE
-1299 QETLS
+1299 QEILS
-1304 KYVGWGG
+1304 GYVGWGG
-1311 IPQAFDGNNA
+1311 IPQAYDGNNA

-1333 LTDEEYAAAR
+1333 LKDEEYAAAR

-1351 TSPMVIRAV
+1351 TSPVVIRAM
-1360 YEALSNMGF
+1360 YEALDSMGF
-1369 QSGNILEPSCGVGN
+1369 QDGNMLEPACGVGN
-1383 FFGCLPEAMQGRK
+1383 FFGCLPESMSQSR
-1396 LYGVELDSIAGRIAR
+1396 LYGVELDSITGRMAR
-1411 QLYPDAQIEIRGFE
+1411 QLYPDARIEITGFE
-1425 KTSRKDFF
+1425 KTNRKDFF

-1447 ADKPFDKYGFLIHD
+1447 ADRAFDKYGFLIHD
-1461 YFFAKALEQV
+1461 YFFAKTLEQV

-1564 VLGRMQ
+1564 MLGRMQ

-1606 YKRTEI
+1606 YKKMEL
-1612 SEIDINEGR
+1612 SEMDINEGR

-1627 DVRNFSYAIVDGQ
+1627 DVRNFSYALVNGQ
-1640 IYYRENSIM
+1640 VYYRENSVM
-1649 TRPTLSQTAQERVKG
+1649 TRPVLNQTTQERIKG
-1664 MVELR
+1664 MIELR
-1669 DCVQKLIN
+1669 DCVRKLID
-1677 LQLQDRSDAEIQS
+1677 LQLTDGSDAEIRA
-1690 QQVELGRLYDAF
+1690 QQAELGRLYDAF
-1702 SAEYGLINSKVNGR
+1702 SAEYGIINGKANGR

-1735 NGGLKRKADIFDKR
+1735 DRKLKRKADIFSKR
-1749 TIKQRKPVERVDT
+1749 TIRRRKPVTQVDT
-1762 AIEALAVSIGERA
+1762 ASEALAVSIGERA
-1775 AVDLPFMA
+1775 KVDLPFMA
-1783 QLTGKTEDEIIAD
+1783 RLTGKAEDEIVAD

-1820 VRAKLRIAQTAAE
+1820 VRAKLRVAQTAVE
-1833 SDPAFAVNVEALQA
+1833 SDSSFAVNVEALQA

-1860 RLGTTWVDKKYIQA
+1860 RLGTTWVDKAYIQR
-1874 FITELLKIPY
+1874 FMIELLGIPY
-1884 NYQQSVRVNYEKTTA
+1884 YERRRIHVNYAPQTA
-1899 QWAITG
+1899 EWSIDG
-1905 KNSQPFNVFNTMKYG
+1905 KSLLSENVNNHMKYG
-1920 TKRAPALK
+1920 TRRAPALK
-1928 IIEDTLNLRD
+1928 ILEDTLNLRD
-1938 TRVYDIVQ
+1938 TRVYDVVQ
-1946 DENGNDRREL
+1946 DENGREKREL

-1963 GQQKQ
+1963 AQQKQ
-1968 QAIKDAFREWIWKDP
+1968 QAIKDAFHDWVWKDP
-1983 TRRYELA
+1983 TRRHELVT
-1990 ARYNELFNS
+1990 RYNELFNS
-1999 IRPREYDGSHIVF
+1999 TRPREYDGSHIVF
-2012 SGMNPEIT
+2012 DGMNPEIT

-2146 NDIAAGIEEMEQENG
+2146 DEIAAGIEEMERENG

-2184 ANEKKDDVVTFEELG
+2184 ADEKKDDVVTFEELG

-2207 AHMYKN
+2207 AHAFKN
-2213 LFLAT
+2213 GFLAT
-2218 KMRNVAGLS
+2218 KMRNVAGIA

-2252 VVFATGTPV
+2252 VIFATGTPV

-2266 ELYTMQRYLQYETL
+2266 ELYTMQRYLQYGTL
-2280 ERMGLAH
+2280 EKMGLIH

-2326 MAMFKAVAD
+2326 MAMFKEVAD

-2350 YETIAVKPS
+2350 YETMAVKPS
-2359 EYQEKMVEALSE
+2359 VYQEEMVEALSE
-2371 RAAKVHSGV
+2371 RASKVHSGA

-2404 MNPLLPDDPG
+2404 MNPLLPDEPG
-2414 GKVNACMENILRIY
+2414 SKVNACMENILRIY
-2428 REGDAQKLT
+2428 KEGDAQKLT

-2506 LGAGTNIQDR
+2506 LGAGTNVQDR
-2516 LIALHDLDC
+2516 LIALHDLDA

-2609 RIKEK
+2609 RIREK

-2625 LMKADYQSNQFRL
+2625 LMKADYQSNQFKL
-2638 EDQVLKHYPQ
+2638 EDQILKQYPE
-2648 EIRQAQEWVKGYRA
+2648 EIRQAQERAKGYQA
-2662 DIALLEEH
+2662 DMALLEAH
-2670 PLPKEGFV
+2670 PLPKDGFV
-2678 GMTIRGKLFKD
+2678 GMAIKGKRIAD
-2689 KETAGKMLLEACS
+2689 KEAAGKMLLEACRLLPHD
-2702 MIEGY
+2702 M
-2707 RELGRYRGMKMTAEF
+2707 ELGEYRGMKMTVDYDSYRQE
-2722 DGLHQAVKLTLHG
+2722 VKLILRG
-2735 EMSYSVKM
+2735 EMSHTVTV
-2743 GTDVYGNLIR
+2743 GTDVYGNLMR

-2759 NLPRDMEKTEE
+2759 NMPQKLEKAEE
-2770 MIVELNRRIEQ
+2770 RI
-2781 DKEELKRPFPKEAEL
+2781 AEL
-2796 ETKSARLAALNA
+2796 ERQTEQAKAELGKPFAQEKALDAKAARLAELNAALNID
-2808 ELNMDG
+2808 EKR
-2814 KEEEQQEETQEKE
+2814 KEPM
-2827 VTEKRPIK
+2827 EKRPMK
-2835 DVLKEYQERA
+2835 DVLKAYQERA
-2845 NAQNQDEKG
+2845 DAQSQGEKG
-2854 RTNEWSR
+2854 GTNEWNR

>member
-10 LARQT
+10 LAAQT
-15 MREISADGEVWR
+15 VREISADGENWR
-27 SFLTTASN
+27 AFLATASN

-54 TACASYELWTNT
+54 TACASYEIWNQT

-99 GMRKDSRSPFVWTTN
+99 GMRKDSRSPFVWTIN
-114 EENGAAIGAMLE
+114 EENGVAIGAMLE
-126 KEYEVSANRGFVGQ
+126 KEYDVSANRGLAGQ

-162 IVDGSLLMGY
+162 IVDGSLLMEY

-186 AGVQYVLLTRC
+186 TGVQYMLLNRC

-204 FEPEDFMG
+204 FEPEDFTT
-212 ILEWNTQQ
+212 ILEWNTPQ
-220 ALAAL
+220 ALTAL

-241 REARSVERSKEHVE
+241 REARSVERSRPHAE

-261 IPDSR
+261 LSDSR
-266 PENPR
+266 PENPG

-282 AQGISARTQENAVQQ
+282 AQGVSEGAQKDDVQQ
-297 PAPDGRV
+297 PAADGRT
-304 DGASDG
+304 DGASGGD
-310 NRPDGERKSEPHGRR
+310 RPDGGRAGEPHGRR

-331 RDRSVE
+331 RERSAE
-337 GARPD
+337 GTRPD

-349 QPESTGRGNRTE
+349 QPESAGRGNRTE

-407 GNGEDTRMELAFD
+407 GNGEDTRMELAFGT
-420 AMIGKT
+420 MIGKT

-434 KTLYHDGSGFEL
+434 KTLYHDGNGFEL

-474 QVISWTDAAKRVG
+474 QVITWTDAAKRVG
-487 ALIEAGQF
+487 ELIEAGQF
-495 GTQLENVEAPGTIRR
+495 GTQLENVEALGTIRR
-510 KVAERL
+510 KTAERL

-532 LMTDTPLIFPD
+532 LMTDMPLIFPD

-628 SAPIAG
+628 NAPIAG
-634 ADSRIYQFFSAP
+634 AGSRIYQFFSAP

-699 QVAERIDGLIQM
+699 QVAERIDRLIHDGH
-711 NRYLTPEKQAL
+711 YLQ
-722 YEKKEVQ
+722 
-729 DSARNTDYDTYNSIK
+729 S
-744 AAHPDE
+744 
-750 IVLFQVGDFFEL
+750 
-762 YDEDARQAAEN
+762 
-773 LGLNLTSRNLEG
+773 
-785 VGRVAMCGIPAHSLE
+785 
-800 QYVEQLRDKVDVTI
+800 
-814 AAKRENS
+814 
-821 AAYHVYTL
+821 
-829 LSVDHE
+829 
-835 AENAINA
+835 
-842 YEAEFGA
+842 
-849 DGTRVFR
+849 
-856 DPDIEQQPQPTEQ
+856 
-869 ELFEQYK
+869 
-876 LTVSNALLKDRTF
+876 
-889 VNACRNSDRQNAY
+889 
-902 LEGAEAIRRV
+902 
-912 VMASD
+912 
-917 DLQLVR
+917 
-923 LYFDAPDFHERLH
+923 DAPDRKEP
-936 QELLEEIYPALAASE
+936 EISFTPDVEAY
-951 QVTRADLDA
+951 
-960 TVRDMHGDLQDKQ
+960 K
-973 EKNELEQNP
+973 
-982 NYRLL
+982 
-987 SRLKADCD
+987 RLKDEHPRR
-995 YFLGAGGRVEKHLWA
+995 LVGVRVDDTLLFY
-1010 GSVRAQIAKMREIY
+1010 GDDAQIAAPLMDTRLFERDIPGMGAVSVTGMPFGRWSVAAKALTENGHGIY
-1024 ETLPAKPEWLTKEA
+1024 FAEPAEQGGYEVVKEL
-1038 IDDYDEQMTPQ
+1038 DGKRNEPS
-1049 YQVVV
+1049 YQV
-1054 YHHFENGFDEKLG
+1054 
-1067 YQTLEEATKVAQG
+1067 
-1080 YVNGTMESDGFAYD
+1080 
-1094 GAAVYNHQEHRYLYI
+1094 
-1109 YGHYPDEK
+1109 
-1117 AHAQVEGRD
+1117 
-1126 FPEQPEGIAVTQES
+1126 
-1140 ENSSDLVDDHH
+1140 
-1151 PPMPPY
+1151 
-1157 QAGDT
+1157 GDT
-1162 VYLSNTA
+1162 VYLGDTA
-1169 FIIEEVTDTHVTMRD
+1169 FLIEEITDQHINLRD
-1184 PTLLYPISRIELREN
+1184 PTLLYPISRVERRDA
-1199 FERMLAEDARN
+1199 FEQMLAEDTRN
-1210 TFLFEGQT
+1210 DALFYER
-1218 EPAQAETDKLKPPDE
+1218 EEMLSFETAVSEL
-1233 QVREDAE
+1233 DAE
-1240 TETSVESE
+1240 EPR
-1248 AKAEQPKAQNFHI
+1248 QPPLEENHSYKAQNFHI
-1261 TDDHLGEGGA
+1261 TDDHLGEGGV

-1277 NIDAIQTL
+1277 NIAAIQTL
-1285 KQIESEGRQATPQE
+1285 KQIEAEGRQATPQE

-1311 IPQAFDGNNA
+1311 LPQAFDAENA
-1321 QWSEEY
+1321 SWQKEY

-1351 TSPMVIRAV
+1351 TSPVVIRAM
-1360 YEALSNMGF
+1360 YEALDSMGF
-1369 QSGNILEPSCGVGN
+1369 RDGNVLEPACGVGN
-1383 FFGCLPEAMQGRK
+1383 FFGMLPENMSQSR
-1396 LYGVELDSIAGRIAR
+1396 LYGVELDSITGRMAR
-1411 QLYPDAQIEIRGFE
+1411 QLYPDARIEITGFE
-1425 KTSRKDFF
+1425 KTNRKDFF

-1447 ADKPFDKYGFLIHD
+1447 ADRAFDKYGFLIHD
-1461 YFFAKALEQV
+1461 YFLAKTLEQV

-1541 WIHLGQTADGIPV
+1541 WIHLGQTADGIPI

-1564 VLGRMQ
+1564 MLGRMQ

-1606 YKRTEI
+1606 YKRIEV
-1612 SEIDINEGR
+1612 SEMDINEGR

-1627 DVRNFSYAIVDGQ
+1627 DVRNFSYALVNGQ
-1640 IYYRENSIM
+1640 VYYRENSVM
-1649 TRPTLSQTAQERVKG
+1649 TRPVLNQTTQERIKG
-1664 MVELR
+1664 MIELR
-1669 DCVQKLIN
+1669 DCVRKLID
-1677 LQLQDRSDAEIQS
+1677 LQLTDGSDAEIRA
-1690 QQVELGRLYDAF
+1690 QQAELGRLYDAF
-1702 SAEYGLINSKVNGR
+1702 SAEYGIINGKANGR

-1735 NGGLKRKADIFDKR
+1735 DRKLKRKADIFSKR
-1749 TIKQRKPVERVDT
+1749 TIRRRKPVTQVDT
-1762 AIEALAVSIGERA
+1762 ASEALAVSIGERA
-1775 AVDLPFMA
+1775 KVDLPFMA
-1783 QLTGKTEDEIIAD
+1783 RLTGKAEDEIVAD

-1820 VRAKLRIAQTAAE
+1820 VRAKLRVAQTAAE
-1833 SDPAFAVNVEALQA
+1833 SDPSFAVNVEALQA

-1860 RLGTTWVDKKYIQA
+1860 RLGTTWVDKEYIQR
-1874 FITELLKIPY
+1874 FMIELLGIPY
-1884 NYQQSVRVNYEKTTA
+1884 YEQRRIHVNYAPQTA
-1899 QWAITG
+1899 EWSIDG
-1905 KNSQPFNVFNTMKYG
+1905 KSLLSENVNNHMKYG
-1920 TKRAPALK
+1920 TRRAPALK
-1928 IIEDTLNLRD
+1928 ILEDTLNLRD
-1938 TRVYDIVQ
+1938 TRVYDVVQ
-1946 DENGNDRREL
+1946 DENGREKREL

-1963 GQQKQ
+1963 AQQKQ
-1968 QAIKDAFREWIWKDP
+1968 QAIKDAFHDWVWKDP
-1983 TRRYELA
+1983 TRRHELVT
-1990 ARYNELFNS
+1990 RYNELFNS
-1999 IRPREYDGSHIVF
+1999 TRPREYDGSHIVF
-2012 SGMNPEIT
+2012 DGMNPEIT
-2020 LREHQRTAIAHVLYG
+2020 LREHQRNAIAHVLYG

-2146 NDIAAGIEEMEQENG
+2146 DEIAAGIEEMERENG

-2184 ANEKKDDVVTFEELG
+2184 ADEKKDDVVTFEELG

-2207 AHMYKN
+2207 AHAFKN
-2213 LFLAT
+2213 GFLAT
-2218 KMRNVAGLS
+2218 KMRNVVGIA

-2252 VVFATGTPV
+2252 VIFATGTPV

-2266 ELYTMQRYLQYETL
+2266 ELYTMQRYLQYGTL
-2280 ERMGLAH
+2280 EKMGLIH

-2326 MAMFKAVAD
+2326 MAMFKEVAD
-2335 IKTADQL
+2335 IKTAEQL

-2350 YETIAVKPS
+2350 YETMAVKPS
-2359 EYQEKMVEALSE
+2359 VYQEEMVEALSE
-2371 RAAKVHSGV
+2371 RASKVHSGAI
-2380 VDPKEDNMLRITS
+2380 DPKEDNMLRITS

-2404 MNPLLPDDPG
+2404 MNPLLPDEPG
-2414 GKVNACMENILRIY
+2414 SKVNACMENILRIY
-2428 REGDAQKLT
+2428 KEGDAQKLT

-2516 LIALHDLDC
+2516 LIALHDLDA

-2625 LMKADYQSNQFRL
+2625 LMKADYQSNQFKL
-2638 EDQVLKHYPQ
+2638 EDQILKQYPE
-2648 EIRQAQEWVKGYRA
+2648 EIRQAQEWAKGYRA
-2662 DIALLEEH
+2662 DMALLEAH
-2670 PLPKEGFV
+2670 PLPKDGFV
-2678 GMTIRGKLFKD
+2678 GMVIKGKRIAD
-2689 KETAGKMLLEACS
+2689 KEAAGKMLLEACRLS
-2702 MIEGY
+2702 PHDM
-2707 RELGRYRGMKMTAEF
+2707 ELGEYRGMKMTVDYDSYRQE
-2722 DGLHQAVKLTLHG
+2722 VKLILRG
-2735 EMSYSVKM
+2735 EMSHTVTM
-2743 GTDVYGNLIR
+2743 GTDVYGNLTR
-2753 IENALA
+2753 IENALT
-2759 NLPRDMEKTEE
+2759 NMPQKLEKAEE
-2770 MIVELNRRIEQ
+2770 RI
-2781 DKEELKRPFPKEAEL
+2781 AEL
-2796 ETKSARLAALNA
+2796 ERQTEQAKAELGKPFAQEKELEAKAARLAELNAALNID
-2808 ELNMDG
+2808 EKR
-2814 KEEEQQEETQEKE
+2814 KEPM
-2827 VTEKRPIK
+2827 EKRPMK
-2835 DVLKEYQERA
+2835 DVLKAYQERA
-2845 NAQNQDEKG
+2845 DAQSQGEKG
-2854 RTNEWSR
+2854 GTNEWNR

>member
-1 MAKLENYVE
+1 MAL
-10 LARQT
+10 
-15 MREISADGEVWR
+15 
-27 SFLTTASN
+27 
-35 VYKYGFYDQLM
+35 
-46 IYAQRPDA
+46 
-54 TACASYELWTNT
+54 
-66 MRRYVRRG
+66 
-74 AKGIALLDMT
+74 
-84 GDVPRYHYVFDAADT
+84 
-99 GMRKDSRSPFVWTTN
+99 
-114 EENGAAIGAMLE
+114 
-126 KEYEVSANRGFVGQ
+126 
-140 LEEIA
+140 
-145 MQRVMDYWQEHQ
+145 
-157 DELRD
+157 
-162 IVDGSLLMGY
+162 
-172 DELNLELAFRNTAT
+172 
-186 AGVQYVLLTRC
+186 QY
-197 GLAEEHR
+197 
-204 FEPEDFMG
+204 
-212 ILEWNTQQ
+212 
-220 ALAAL
+220 
-225 GTAVSE
+225 
-231 ISEEVLRSIE
+231 
-241 REARSVERSKEHVE
+241 
-255 LQNGER
+255 
-261 IPDSR
+261 
-266 PENPR
+266 
-271 RAGDAGQVRQD
+271 
-282 AQGISARTQENAVQQ
+282 
-297 PAPDGRV
+297 
-304 DGASDG
+304 
-310 NRPDGERKSEPHGRR
+310 
-325 DGGGAG
+325 
-331 RDRSVE
+331 
-337 GARPD
+337 
-342 GVGRRDE
+342 
-349 QPESTGRGNRTE
+349 
-361 RAGVRLNPGQTSLF
+361 
-375 ETITEYGEGADDRAV
+375 
-390 SAPSFI
+390 
-396 SKALDTALRFG
+396 G
-407 GNGEDTRMELAFD
+407 GNSENTRMELTFD
-420 AMIGKT
+420 AMIGKSAD
-426 NEEIALRM
+426 EIAAHMR
-434 KTLYHDGSGFEL
+434 TLYHGGDGFEIDEWL
-446 DGRRFSVWFDPSG
+446 FSAWYAEDG
-459 IQMAAGDRARYANNA
+459 IYLAGGNRARYANTA
-474 QVISWTDAAKRVG
+474 RVILWTDAAKRVG
-487 ALIEAGQF
+487 ELIDAGQF
-495 GTQLENVEAPGTIRR
+495 GTELENVEAAGFVRR
-510 KVAERL
+510 QVADRL
-516 IYMYRDSAARE
+516 IEMYRDSFAKE
-527 NGYLS
+527 NGYL
-532 LMTDTPLIFPD
+532 PLIQAAEPIVFPD
-543 CVNHLS
+543 CVDRLL

-554 PEFLHGLIR
+554 PDGLHELIG
-563 QMEVFADAVAMQ
+563 QVEMFADEVEHQ
-575 PDLMRFRF
+575 PDLMRMRF
-583 LLPRDILPRLRDLA
+583 FMPNTVLPRLKDLT
-597 LARKELPEG
+597 LEQRELPKG
-606 EMLLPD
+606 EIALSE
-612 VRGFM
+612 VHSFI
-617 TQDEIDAVLTQ
+617 TQDEIDAVLTRNV
-628 SAPIAG
+628 PIAG
-634 ADSRIYQFFSAP
+634 ADNRIYRFFSEP

-662 GGKMPGVSGEHGSSE
+662 GGRMPGVSGEHGSSE

-683 IQLRKSNCP
+683 IQLKKSNCP

-829 LSVDHE
+829 LSIDHE

-1054 YHHFENGFDEKLG
+1054 YHHFENGFDEKLE

-1126 FPEQPEGIAVTQES
+1126 FPEQPEGVAVTQES

-1157 QAGDT
+1157 QAGGT

-1351 TSPMVIRAV
+1351 TSPMVIRAM

-1396 LYGVELDSIAGRIAR
+1396 LYGVELDSITGRIAR

-1506 IRLPNN
+1506 IRLPNT
-1512 AFKANA
+1512 AFAANA
-1518 GTEVTSDILF
+1518 GTKVTSDILF
-1528 LQKREHPI
+1528 LQKRERPI

-1541 WIHLGQTADGIPV
+1541 WVHLGQTEDGIPI
-1554 NSYFVDHPDM
+1554 NNYFAEYPDM
-1564 VLGRMQ
+1564 VLGRMA

-1606 YKRTEI
+1606 YKRMEI
-1612 SEIDINEGR
+1612 FETDINEGR

-1627 DVRNFSYAIVDGQ
+1627 DVRNFSYALVNGQ
-1640 IYYRENSIM
+1640 VYYRENSVM
-1649 TRPTLSQTAQERVKG
+1649 TRPVLNQTTQERVKG
-1664 MVELR
+1664 MIELR
-1669 DCVQKLIN
+1669 DCTRRLIDAQIN
-1677 LQLQDRSDAEIQS
+1677 DATDDDIHQRQD
-1690 QQVELGRLYDAF
+1690 ELNRTYDDFTAR
-1702 SAEYGLINSKVNGR
+1702 YGLISDR
-1716 AFEGDSSYYLLC
+1716 ANNQVFSSDSSYYLLC
-1728 SLEILDE
+1728 SLEILDDK
-1735 NGGLKRKADIFDKR
+1735 GKLKRKADMFTKR
-1749 TIKQRKPVERVDT
+1749 TIRQSKPVEHVDT
-1762 AIEALAVSIGERA
+1762 AMEALAVSISEKAG
-1775 AVDLPFMA
+1775 VDLPFMA
-1783 QLTGKTEDEIIAD
+1783 GLTGKAENVLADELTGA
-1796 LQGVIFLDP
+1796 IFRLPEAPD
-1805 LEQTWQ
+1805 TFV

-1820 VRAKLRIAQTAAE
+1820 VREKLRAARTAALQ
-1833 SDPAFAVNVEALQA
+1833 DDQFAVNVQALEN

-1860 RLGTTWVDKKYIQA
+1860 RLGATWLDPATIQQ
-1874 FITELLKIPY
+1874 FMVETFSVPY
-1884 NYQQSVRVNYEKTTA
+1884 RFRDIVQVRFFPMTAEWNISGKTRLSSTVAASVT
-1899 QWAITG
+1899 
-1905 KNSQPFNVFNTMKYG
+1905 YG
-1920 TKRAPALK
+1920 TDRANAYRIL
-1928 IIEDTLNLRD
+1928 EDTLNLRD
-1938 TRVYDIVQ
+1938 VRIYDTVEDAAGRETRV
-1946 DENGNDRREL
+1946 L
-1956 NQKETTI
+1956 NQKETTLA
-1963 GQQKQ
+1963 QQKQ
-1968 QAIKDAFREWIWKDP
+1968 QAIKDAFQKWIWQDSA
-1983 TRRYELA
+1983 RRQRLVEK
-1990 ARYNELFNS
+1990 YNDLFNS
-1999 IRPREYDGSHIVF
+1999 TKPREYDGSHITF

-2035 GNTLLAHQVG
+2035 GNTLLAPVVG

-2051 MVAAAMESKRL
+2051 MVASAMESKRL
-2062 GLCQKSMFVV
+2062 GLCSKSLFVV
-2072 PNHLTEQW
+2072 PNHLTGQW
-2080 ASEFLRLYPSANILV
+2080 ASEFLQLYPSANILV
-2095 TTKKDFEKAKRKQFC
+2095 ATKRDFEQSRRKKFC

-2125 SQFEKIPISQERQER
+2125 SQFEKIPISQVRQER
-2140 LLREQI
+2140 LIEEQI
-2146 NDIAAGIEEMEQENG
+2146 EEITEGIEELTESHG
-2161 ERFTIKRM
+2161 EHFSIKQ
-2169 EATRKSLE
+2169 LE
-2177 ARLEKLK
+2177 KTKRGLETRLEKLR
-2184 ANEKKDDVVTFEELG
+2184 AEHRKDDVVTFEELG

-2207 AHMYKN
+2207 AHSYKN
-2213 LFLAT
+2213 LYLYT

-2227 TSESQK
+2227 VTEAQK
-2233 STDMFLKC
+2233 SSDMFAKC

-2246 LTGGRG
+2246 ITGGKG
-2252 VVFATGTPV
+2252 VIFATGTPV

-2266 ELYTMQRYLQYETL
+2266 ELYTMQRYLQYDTL
-2280 ERMGLAH
+2280 KRKGLAH
-2287 FDAWASTFG
+2287 FDCWASTFG

-2326 MAMFKAVAD
+2326 MAMFKETAD

-2342 HLPVPNAH
+2342 HLPTPTPHFEN
-2350 YETIAVKPS
+2350 ISVKPS
-2359 EYQEKMVEALSE
+2359 EYQQEMIQALSE
-2371 RAAKVHSGV
+2371 RAAQVHSGS
-2380 VDPKEDNMLRITS
+2380 VDPKVDNMLKITS

-2404 MNPLLPDDPG
+2404 INPLLPDDPG
-2414 GKVNACMENILRIY
+2414 SKVNACVQNVFRIW
-2428 REGDAQKLT
+2428 REGQADKLT
-2437 QLVFCDLSTPHGDGS
+2437 QLLFCDLSTPTGKAPAVKDDAAKDTAFIETGELPADR
-2452 FNVYDDIRDKLVAS
+2452 FNVYDDIREKLVS
-2466 GIPKEEIQ
+2466 MGIPREQIA
-2474 FIHDADTE
+2474 FIHEAKTDVQ
-2482 IKKKDLFAKVRSGQ
+2482 KKELFSKVRSGD
-2496 VRILFGSTQK
+2496 VRILLGSTAK
-2506 LGAGTNIQDR
+2506 MGAGTNCQDR
-2516 LIALHDLDC
+2516 LIALHDLDA

-2537 RIVRQG
+2537 RIIRQG
-2543 NMNPDVHIYRYVTEK
+2543 NMNPDVHIYRYVTER
-2558 SFDSY
+2558 SFDAY
-2563 LWQTIENKQRFIS
+2563 LWQTIETKQKFIS

-2614 MDLDIEVAKLR
+2614 MNLDVEVAKLR
-2625 LMKADYQSNQFRL
+2625 LMKADHESKRFRL
-2638 EDQVLKHYPQ
+2638 EDQLVRFYPEQLRQQEDYIAGFKADMQTLSDHPVPQ
-2648 EIRQAQEWVKGYRA
+2648 E
-2662 DIALLEEH
+2662 D
-2670 PLPKEGFV
+2670 FV
-2678 GMTIRGKLFKD
+2678 GIELLGKAYAD
-2689 KETAGKMLLEACS
+2689 KSAAGETLLALCKTAPHDHDTA
-2702 MIEGY
+2702 IGH
-2707 RELGRYRGMKMTAEF
+2707 YRG
-2722 DGLHQAVKLTLHG
+2722 LSVTLSYDSFNAQFQLLLRG
-2735 EMSYSVKM
+2735 EMTHIVNL
-2743 GTDVYGNLIR
+2743 GADARGNLLR
-2753 IENALA
+2753 IENALNNIPVRMQKA
-2759 NLPRDMEKTEE
+2759 QEQVDSLHQQ
-2770 MIVELNRRIEQ
+2770 IEAAKLEITQ
-2781 DKEELKRPFPKEAEL
+2781 PFPQEL
-2796 ETKSARLAALNA
+2796 ELTTKSARLAELDAL
-2808 ELNMDG
+2808 LSMD
-2814 KEEEQQEETQEKE
+2814 KSAPMNNKSEKPPVLASLE
-2827 VTEKRPIK
+2827 RGSSGMQKDTPQRRSDRPL
-2835 DVLKEYQERA
+2835 DAAL
-2845 NAQNQDEKG
+2845 
-2854 RTNEWSR
+2854 

>member
-1 MAKLENYVE
+1 MPKIDDYVQ
-10 LARQT
+10 LAAQT
-15 MREISADGEVWR
+15 VREISADGETWR
-27 SFLTTASN
+27 SFLQTASTL
-35 VYKYGFYDQLM
+35 YKYSFYDQMM

-54 TACASYELWTNT
+54 TACASFELWTNT

-99 GMRKDSRSPFVWTTN
+99 GMRKDSRSPFVWAVN
-114 EENGAAIGAMLE
+114 EENSAAIGTMLE
-126 KEYEVSANRGFVGQ
+126 KEYEVSANRGLAGQ

-145 MQRVMDYWQEHQ
+145 MQKAMDYWQEHQ

-162 IVDGSLLMGY
+162 IVDGSLLMEY

-186 AGVQYVLLTRC
+186 TGVQYMLLSRC

-204 FEPEDFMG
+204 FEPEDFTT
-212 ILEWNTQQ
+212 ILEWNTPQ
-220 ALAAL
+220 ALTAL

-241 REARSVERSKEHVE
+241 REARSVERSRPYAE

-261 IPDSR
+261 LSDSR
-266 PENPR
+266 PENPG

-282 AQGISARTQENAVQQ
+282 AQGVSARTQENTVQQ
-297 PAPDGRV
+297 PAADGRT

-310 NRPDGERKSEPHGRR
+310 DRPDGGRAGEPHGQR

-331 RDRSVE
+331 RERSAE
-337 GARPD
+337 GTRPD

-349 QPESTGRGNRTE
+349 QPESAGRGNRTE

-426 NEEIALRM
+426 NEETALRM
-434 KTLYHDGSGFEL
+434 KTLYHDGNGFEL

-510 KVAERL
+510 KTAERL

-532 LMTDTPLIFPD
+532 LMTDIPLIFPD
-543 CVNHLS
+543 CINHLS

-563 QMEVFADAVAMQ
+563 QLEVFADAVAMQ

-583 LLPRDILPRLRDLA
+583 LLPKDILPRLRDLA

-634 ADSRIYQFFSAP
+634 AGSRIYQFFSAP

-699 QVAERIDGLIQM
+699 QVAERVSELIRQ
-711 NRYLTPEKQAL
+711 NRYLTPNRRE
-722 YEKKEVQ
+722 
-729 DSARNTDYDTYNSIK
+729 TDN
-744 AAHPDE
+744 
-750 IVLFQVGDFFEL
+750 
-762 YDEDARQAAEN
+762 
-773 LGLNLTSRNLEG
+773 
-785 VGRVAMCGIPAHSLE
+785 
-800 QYVEQLRDKVDVTI
+800 
-814 AAKRENS
+814 
-821 AAYHVYTL
+821 
-829 LSVDHE
+829 
-835 AENAINA
+835 NAP
-842 YEAEFGA
+842 
-849 DGTRVFR
+849 T
-856 DPDIEQQPQPTEQ
+856 QQPTEQ
-869 ELFEQYK
+869 ALFEPYK
-876 LTVSNALLKDRTF
+876 LTVGNALSKDEAF

-902 LEGAEAIRRV
+902 LEGTQAIRRI

-923 LYFDAPDFHERLH
+923 LYFDTPSFHERLH
-936 QELLEEIYPALAASE
+936 QELLDELYPTLAASSI
-951 QVTRADLDA
+951 
-960 TVRDMHGDLQDKQ
+960 
-973 EKNELEQNP
+973 P
-982 NYRLL
+982 
-987 SRLKADCD
+987 
-995 YFLGAGGRVEKHLWA
+995 
-1010 GSVRAQIAKMREIY
+1010 
-1024 ETLPAKPEWLTKEA
+1024 PP
-1038 IDDYDEQMTPQ
+1038 
-1049 YQVVV
+1049 YQVVT
-1054 YHHFENGFDEKLG
+1054 YHHFENGFDSKLD
-1067 YQTLEEATKVAQG
+1067 YPTLEEAIKAAQG
-1080 YVNGTMESDGFAYD
+1080 YVNGAMSGDGFAYD
-1094 GAAVYNHQEHRYLYI
+1094 GAAVYNLQERRYLYI
-1109 YGHYPDEK
+1109 LGDYPDAK

-1126 FPEQPEGIAVTQES
+1126 FPEQPEGAAATQKSES
-1140 ENSSDLVDDHH
+1140 PAAFTDAPH
-1151 PPMPPY
+1151 PLMSHY
-1157 QAGDT
+1157 QVGDT
-1162 VYLSNTA
+1162 VYLGNTA
-1169 FIIEEVTDTHVTMRD
+1169 FLIEEITDTHVNLRD
-1184 PTLLYPISRIELREN
+1184 PTLLYPISRVERRDT
-1199 FERMLAEDARN
+1199 FEQMLAEDTRN
-1210 TFLFEGQT
+1210 DELFYKQTDAMPAESENFVLTEEAPSDPATQQPQEEIRLHNLVIDLTGQ
-1218 EPAQAETDKLKPPDE
+1218 
-1233 QVREDAE
+1233 E
-1240 TETSVESE
+1240 TERKE
-1248 AKAEQPKAQNFHI
+1248 AEPYKAQNFRI

-1277 NIDAIQTL
+1277 NIAAIQTL
-1285 KQIESEGRQATPQE
+1285 KQIEAEGRQARPDE
-1299 QETLS
+1299 QEILS
-1304 KYVGWGG
+1304 RYVGWGG
-1311 IPQAFDGNNA
+1311 LPQAFDAENA
-1321 QWSEEY
+1321 SWQKEY

-1351 TSPMVIRAV
+1351 TSPVVIRAM
-1360 YEALSNMGF
+1360 YEALDNMGF
-1369 QSGNILEPSCGVGN
+1369 QDGNVLEPACGVGN
-1383 FFGCLPEAMQGRK
+1383 FFGMLPESMSQSR
-1396 LYGVELDSIAGRIAR
+1396 LYGVELDSITGRMAR
-1411 QLYPDAQIEIRGFE
+1411 QLYPDARIEITGFE
-1425 KTSRKDFF
+1425 KTNRKDFF

-1447 ADKPFDKYGFLIHD
+1447 ADRAFDKYGFLIHD
-1461 YFFAKALEQV
+1461 YFLAKTLEQV

-1541 WIHLGQTADGIPV
+1541 WIQLGQTADGIPV

-1584 EPIPGAD
+1584 EPIPSAD

-1606 YKRTEI
+1606 YKRIEI
-1612 SEIDINEGR
+1612 SEMDMNGER

-1627 DVRNFSYAIVDGQ
+1627 DVRNFSYALVNGQ
-1640 IYYRENSIM
+1640 VYYRENSVM
-1649 TRPTLSQTAQERVKG
+1649 TRPVLNQTTQERIKG
-1664 MVELR
+1664 MIELR
-1669 DCVQKLIN
+1669 DCVRKLID
-1677 LQLQDRSDAEIQS
+1677 LQLTDGSDAEIRA
-1690 QQVELGRLYDAF
+1690 QQAELGRLYDAF
-1702 SAEYGLINSKVNGR
+1702 SAEYGIINGKANGR

-1735 NGGLKRKADIFDKR
+1735 DRKLKRKADIFSKR
-1749 TIKQRKPVERVDT
+1749 TIRRRKPVTQVDT
-1762 AIEALAVSIGERA
+1762 ASEALAVSIGERA
-1775 AVDLPFMA
+1775 KVDLPFMA
-1783 QLTGKTEDEIIAD
+1783 RLTGKAEDEIVAD

-1820 VRAKLRIAQTAAE
+1820 VRAKLRVAQTAAE
-1833 SDPAFAVNVEALQA
+1833 SDPSFAVNVEALQA
-1847 AQPKDLDASEIDV
+1847 AQPKNLDASEIDV
-1860 RLGTTWVDKKYIQA
+1860 RLGTTWVDKAYIQR
-1874 FITELLKIPY
+1874 FMIELLGIPY
-1884 NYQQSVRVNYEKTTA
+1884 YEQRRIHVNYAPQTA
-1899 QWAITG
+1899 EWSIDG
-1905 KNSQPFNVFNTMKYG
+1905 KSLLSENVNNHMKYG
-1920 TKRAPALK
+1920 TRRAPALK
-1928 IIEDTLNLRD
+1928 ILEDTLNLRD
-1938 TRVYDIVQ
+1938 TRVYDVVQ
-1946 DENGNDRREL
+1946 DENGREKREL

-1963 GQQKQ
+1963 AQQKQ
-1968 QAIKDAFREWIWKDP
+1968 QAIKDAFHDWVWKDP
-1983 TRRYELA
+1983 TRRHELVT
-1990 ARYNELFNS
+1990 RYNELFNS
-1999 IRPREYDGSHIVF
+1999 TRPREYDGSHIVF
-2012 SGMNPEIT
+2012 DGMNPEIT

-2146 NDIAAGIEEMEQENG
+2146 DEIAAGIEEMERENG

-2184 ANEKKDDVVTFEELG
+2184 ADEKKDDVVTFEELG

-2207 AHMYKN
+2207 AHAFKN
-2213 LFLAT
+2213 GFLAT
-2218 KMRNVAGLS
+2218 EMRNAAGIA

-2252 VVFATGTPV
+2252 VIFATGTPV

-2266 ELYTMQRYLQYETL
+2266 ELYTMQRYLQYGTL
-2280 ERMGLAH
+2280 EKMGLIH

-2326 MAMFKAVAD
+2326 MAMFKEVAD

-2350 YETIAVKPS
+2350 YETMAVKPS
-2359 EYQEKMVEALSE
+2359 VYQEEMVEALSE
-2371 RAAKVHSGV
+2371 RASKVHSGA

-2404 MNPLLPDDPG
+2404 MNPLLPDEPG
-2414 GKVNACMENILRIY
+2414 SKVNVCVENILRIY
-2428 REGDAQKLT
+2428 KEGEAQKLT

-2506 LGAGTNIQDR
+2506 LGAGTNVQDR
-2516 LIALHDLDC
+2516 LIALHDLDA

-2625 LMKADYQSNQFRL
+2625 LMKADYQSNQFKL
-2638 EDQVLKHYPQ
+2638 EDQILKQYPE
-2648 EIRQAQEWVKGYRA
+2648 EIRQAQERAKGYQA
-2662 DIALLEEH
+2662 DMALLEAH
-2670 PLPKEGFV
+2670 PLPKDGFV
-2678 GMTIRGKLFKD
+2678 GMAIKGKRIAD
-2689 KETAGKMLLEACS
+2689 KEAAGKMLLEACRLS
-2702 MIEGY
+2702 PHDM
-2707 RELGRYRGMKMTAEF
+2707 ELGEYRGMKMTVDYDSYRQE
-2722 DGLHQAVKLTLHG
+2722 VKLVLRG
-2735 EMSYSVKM
+2735 EMSHTVTM
-2743 GTDVYGNLIR
+2743 GTDVYGNLTR

-2759 NLPRDMEKTEE
+2759 NMPQKLEKAEE
-2770 MIVELNRRIEQ
+2770 RI
-2781 DKEELKRPFPKEAEL
+2781 AEL
-2796 ETKSARLAALNA
+2796 ERQTEQARAELGKPFAQEKALEAKAARLAELNAALNI
-2808 ELNMDG
+2808 D
-2814 KEEEQQEETQEKE
+2814 
-2827 VTEKRPIK
+2827 EKRKEPMEKRSMK
-2835 DVLKEYQERA
+2835 DVLKAYQERA
-2845 NAQNQDEKG
+2845 DAQSQGEKG
-2854 RTNEWSR
+2854 GTNEWNR

>member
-10 LARQT
+10 LAAQT
-15 MREISADGEVWR
+15 VREIAADGETWR
-27 SFLTTASN
+27 SFLQTASTL
-35 VYKYGFYDQLM
+35 YKYSFYDQMM

-54 TACASYELWTNT
+54 TACASFELWTNT

-84 GDVPRYHYVFDAADT
+84 GDVPRYRYVFDISDT
-99 GMRKDSRSPFVWTTN
+99 GTRQNARTPFTWTIR
-114 EENGAAIGAMLE
+114 EENSMPIAAMLE
-126 KEYEVSANRGFVGQ
+126 KEYEVSANHGLAGQ

-145 MQRVMDYWQEHQ
+145 MQKAMDYWQEHQ

-162 IVDGSLLMGY
+162 IVDGSLLMEY

-186 AGVQYVLLTRC
+186 TGVQYMLLSRC

-204 FEPEDFMG
+204 FEPEDFAT
-212 ILEWNTQQ
+212 ILEWNTPR
-220 ALAAL
+220 ALSAL

-241 REARSVERSKEHVE
+241 REARSVERSRPYAE

-261 IPDSR
+261 LSDSR
-266 PENPR
+266 SDHPGR
-271 RAGDAGQVRQD
+271 TGDAGQVRQD
-282 AQGISARTQENAVQQ
+282 AQGVSEGAQKDDVQQ
-297 PAPDGRV
+297 PAADGGT

-310 NRPDGERKSEPHGRR
+310 DRPDGGRAGEPHGQR

-331 RDRSVE
+331 RERSAE
-337 GARPD
+337 GTRPD

-349 QPESTGRGNRTE
+349 QPESAGRGNRTE

-434 KTLYHDGSGFEL
+434 KALYHDGSGFEL

-487 ALIEAGQF
+487 ELIEAGQF

-510 KVAERL
+510 KAAERL

-563 QMEVFADAVAMQ
+563 QMEVFADAVTMQ

-583 LLPRDILPRLRDLA
+583 LLPKDILPRLRDLA

-617 TQDEIDAVLTQ
+617 TQDEIGAVLTQ
-628 SAPIAG
+628 NAPIAG
-634 ADSRIYQFFSAP
+634 AGSRIYQFFSEP

-699 QVAERIDGLIQM
+699 QVAERIDRLIHDGH
-711 NRYLTPEKQAL
+711 YLK
-722 YEKKEVQ
+722 
-729 DSARNTDYDTYNSIK
+729 S
-744 AAHPDE
+744 
-750 IVLFQVGDFFEL
+750 
-762 YDEDARQAAEN
+762 
-773 LGLNLTSRNLEG
+773 
-785 VGRVAMCGIPAHSLE
+785 
-800 QYVEQLRDKVDVTI
+800 
-814 AAKRENS
+814 
-821 AAYHVYTL
+821 
-829 LSVDHE
+829 
-835 AENAINA
+835 
-842 YEAEFGA
+842 
-849 DGTRVFR
+849 
-856 DPDIEQQPQPTEQ
+856 
-869 ELFEQYK
+869 
-876 LTVSNALLKDRTF
+876 
-889 VNACRNSDRQNAY
+889 
-902 LEGAEAIRRV
+902 
-912 VMASD
+912 
-917 DLQLVR
+917 
-923 LYFDAPDFHERLH
+923 DAPDQKEP
-936 QELLEEIYPALAASE
+936 EISFTPDVEAY
-951 QVTRADLDA
+951 
-960 TVRDMHGDLQDKQ
+960 K
-973 EKNELEQNP
+973 
-982 NYRLL
+982 
-987 SRLKADCD
+987 RLKDEHPRRLVGVRVDDTLLFYGEDAQTAAPLMDTRLFERD
-995 YFLGAGGRVEKHLWA
+995 IPGMGTISVTGMPFGRWSVAAKALTENGHVIYFAEPAEQGG
-1010 GSVRAQIAKMREIY
+1010 Y
-1024 ETLPAKPEWLTKEA
+1024 EVVKEL
-1038 IDDYDEQMTPQ
+1038 DGRRDEPS
-1049 YQVVV
+1049 YQV
-1054 YHHFENGFDEKLG
+1054 
-1067 YQTLEEATKVAQG
+1067 
-1080 YVNGTMESDGFAYD
+1080 
-1094 GAAVYNHQEHRYLYI
+1094 
-1109 YGHYPDEK
+1109 
-1117 AHAQVEGRD
+1117 
-1126 FPEQPEGIAVTQES
+1126 
-1140 ENSSDLVDDHH
+1140 
-1151 PPMPPY
+1151 
-1157 QAGDT
+1157 GDT
-1162 VYLSNTA
+1162 VYLGNTA
-1169 FIIEEVTDTHVTMRD
+1169 FLIEEITDTHVNLRD
-1184 PTLLYPISRIELREN
+1184 PTLLYPISRVERRDA
-1199 FERMLAEDARN
+1199 FEQMLAEDTRN
-1210 TFLFEGQT
+1210 DALFYEREEMPSFETAVSELDT
-1218 EPAQAETDKLKPPDE
+1218 EEPRQPPLE
-1233 QVREDAE
+1233 ENHSYKV
-1240 TETSVESE
+1240 
-1248 AKAEQPKAQNFHI
+1248 QNFHI

-1277 NIDAIQTL
+1277 NIAAIQTL
-1285 KQIESEGRQATPQE
+1285 KQIEAEGRQARPDE
-1299 QETLS
+1299 QEILS
-1304 KYVGWGG
+1304 RYVGWGG
-1311 IPQAFDGNNA
+1311 LPQAFDAENA
-1321 QWSEEY
+1321 SWQKEY

-1351 TSPMVIRAV
+1351 TSPVVIRAM
-1360 YEALSNMGF
+1360 YEALGNMGF
-1369 QSGNILEPSCGVGN
+1369 QDGNVLEPACGVGN
-1383 FFGCLPEAMQGRK
+1383 FFGILPEEMQSSK
-1396 LYGVELDSIAGRIAR
+1396 LYGVELDSITGRMAR
-1411 QLYPDAQIEIRGFE
+1411 QLYPDARIEITGFE
-1425 KTSRKDFF
+1425 KTNRKDFF

-1447 ADKPFDKYGFLIHD
+1447 ADRAFDKYGFLIHD
-1461 YFFAKALEQV
+1461 YFLAKTLEQV

-1485 MDKASPDVRRYIAQR
+1485 MDKASPEVRRYIAQR

-1541 WIHLGQTADGIPV
+1541 WIHLGQAADGIPV

-1564 VLGRMQ
+1564 MLGRMQ

-1591 LAQQLHAAVRNIDGE
+1591 LAQQLHAAVRNIGGK
-1606 YKRTEI
+1606 YKRIEL
-1612 SEIDINEGR
+1612 SEMDMNSER

-1627 DVRNFSYAIVDGQ
+1627 DVRNFSYALVNGQ
-1640 IYYRENSIM
+1640 VYYRENSVM
-1649 TRPTLSQTAQERVKG
+1649 TRPVLNQMTQERIKG
-1664 MVELR
+1664 MIELR
-1669 DCVQKLIN
+1669 DCVRKLID
-1677 LQLQDRSDAEIQS
+1677 LQLTDGNDAEIRA
-1690 QQVELGRLYDAF
+1690 QQAELGRLYDAF
-1702 SAEYGLINSKVNGR
+1702 SAEYGIINDKANGR

-1735 NGGLKRKADIFDKR
+1735 DRKLKRKADIFSKR
-1749 TIKQRKPVERVDT
+1749 TIRRRKPVTQVDT
-1762 AIEALAVSIGERA
+1762 ASEALAVSIGERA
-1775 AVDLPFMA
+1775 KVDLPFMA
-1783 QLTGKTEDEIIAD
+1783 RLTGKAEDEIVAD

-1820 VRAKLRIAQTAAE
+1820 VRAKLRVAQTAAE
-1833 SDPAFAVNVEALQA
+1833 SDSSFAVNVEALQA

-1860 RLGTTWVDKKYIQA
+1860 RLGTTWVDKAYIQR
-1874 FITELLKIPY
+1874 FMIELLGIPY
-1884 NYQQSVRVNYEKTTA
+1884 YEQRRIHVNYAPQTA
-1899 QWAITG
+1899 EWSIDG
-1905 KNSQPFNVFNTMKYG
+1905 KSLLSENVNNYMKYG
-1920 TKRAPALK
+1920 TRRAPALK
-1928 IIEDTLNLRD
+1928 ILEDTLNLRD
-1938 TRVYDIVQ
+1938 TRVYDVVQ
-1946 DENGNDRREL
+1946 DENGREKREL

-1963 GQQKQ
+1963 AQQKQ
-1968 QAIKDAFREWIWKDP
+1968 QAIKDAFHDWVWKDP
-1983 TRRYELA
+1983 TRRHELVT
-1990 ARYNELFNS
+1990 RYNELFNS
-1999 IRPREYDGSHIVF
+1999 TRPREYDGSHIVF
-2012 SGMNPEIT
+2012 DGMNPEIT

-2062 GLCQKSMFVV
+2062 GLCQKSLFVV

-2146 NDIAAGIEEMEQENG
+2146 DEIAVGIEEMERENG

-2184 ANEKKDDVVTFEELG
+2184 ADEKKDDVVTFEELG

-2207 AHMYKN
+2207 AHAFKN
-2213 LFLAT
+2213 GFLAT
-2218 KMRNVAGLS
+2218 KMRNVAGIA

-2252 VVFATGTPV
+2252 VIFATGTPV

-2266 ELYTMQRYLQYETL
+2266 ELYTMQRYLQYGTL
-2280 ERMGLAH
+2280 EKMGLIH

-2326 MAMFKAVAD
+2326 MAMFKEVAD

-2350 YETIAVKPS
+2350 YETMAVKPS
-2359 EYQEKMVEALSE
+2359 VYQEEMVEALSE
-2371 RAAKVHSGV
+2371 RASKVHSGA

-2404 MNPLLPDDPG
+2404 MNPLLPDEPG
-2414 GKVNACMENILRIY
+2414 SKVNACMENILRIY
-2428 REGDAQKLT
+2428 KEGDAQKLT

-2482 IKKKDLFAKVRSGQ
+2482 IKKKELFAKVRSGQ

-2506 LGAGTNIQDR
+2506 LGAGTNVQDR
-2516 LIALHDLDC
+2516 LIALHDLDA

-2625 LMKADYQSNQFRL
+2625 LMKADYQSNQFKL
-2638 EDQVLKHYPQ
+2638 EDQILKQYPE
-2648 EIRQAQEWVKGYRA
+2648 EIRQAQERAKGYQA
-2662 DIALLEEH
+2662 DMALLEAH
-2670 PLPKEGFV
+2670 PLPKDGFV
-2678 GMTIRGKLFKD
+2678 GMAIKGKRIAD
-2689 KETAGKMLLEACS
+2689 KEAAGKMLLEACRLS
-2702 MIEGY
+2702 PHDM
-2707 RELGRYRGMKMTAEF
+2707 ELGEYRGMKMTVDYDSYRQE
-2722 DGLHQAVKLTLHG
+2722 VKLILRG
-2735 EMSYSVKM
+2735 EMSHTVTM
-2743 GTDVYGNLIR
+2743 GTDVYGNLTR
-2753 IENALA
+2753 MENTLA
-2759 NLPRDMEKTEE
+2759 NMPQKLEKAEE
-2770 MIVELNRRIEQ
+2770 RI
-2781 DKEELKRPFPKEAEL
+2781 AEL
-2796 ETKSARLAALNA
+2796 ERQTEQAKAELGKPFAQEKELEAKAARLAELNAALNID
-2808 ELNMDG
+2808 EKR
-2814 KEEEQQEETQEKE
+2814 KEPM
-2827 VTEKRPIK
+2827 EKRPMK
-2835 DVLKEYQERA
+2835 DVLKAYQERA
-2845 NAQNQDEKG
+2845 DAQSQGEKG
-2854 RTNEWSR
+2854 GTNEWNR

>member
-1 MAKLENYVE
+1 MPKIDDYVQ
-10 LARQT
+10 LAAQIT
-15 MREISADGEVWR
+15 REISADGERWR
-27 SFLTTASN
+27 SFLQTASTL
-35 VYKYGFYDQLM
+35 YKYSFYDQMM

-54 TACASYELWTNT
+54 TACASFELWTNT

-99 GMRKDSRSPFVWTTN
+99 GMRKDSRSPFVWAVN
-114 EENGAAIGAMLE
+114 EENSAVIGTMLE
-126 KEYEVSANRGFVGQ
+126 KEYEVSANRGLAGQ

-145 MQRVMDYWQEHQ
+145 MQKAMDYWQEHQ

-162 IVDGSLLMGY
+162 IVDGSLLMEY

-186 AGVQYVLLTRC
+186 TGVQYMLLSRC

-204 FEPEDFMG
+204 FEPEDFAT
-212 ILEWNTQQ
+212 ILEWNTPQ
-220 ALAAL
+220 ALTAL

-241 REARSVERSKEHVE
+241 REARSVERSRPYAEV
-255 LQNGER
+255 QNGER
-261 IPDSR
+261 LSDSR
-266 PENPR
+266 PENPGR
-271 RAGDAGQVRQD
+271 TGDAGQVRQD
-282 AQGISARTQENAVQQ
+282 AQGVSEGAQKDDVQQ
-297 PAPDGRV
+297 PAADGRT
-304 DGASDG
+304 DGASGG
-310 NRPDGERKSEPHGRR
+310 NRPDGGRAGEPHGQR

-331 RDRSVE
+331 RERSAE
-337 GARPD
+337 GTRPD

-349 QPESTGRGNRTE
+349 QPESAGRGNRTE

-434 KTLYHDGSGFEL
+434 KTLYHDGNGFEL

-459 IQMAAGDRARYANNA
+459 IQMSAGDRARYANNA

-510 KVAERL
+510 KTAERL
-516 IYMYRDSAARE
+516 IYMYRDSAAKE

-563 QMEVFADAVAMQ
+563 QMEVFADAVAIQ

-583 LLPRDILPRLRDLA
+583 LLPKDILPRLRDLA

-606 EMLLPD
+606 EMLRPD

-634 ADSRIYQFFSAP
+634 AGSRIYQFFSEP

-662 GGKMPGVSGEHGSSE
+662 GGKMPGVSGERGSSE

-699 QVAERIDGLIQM
+699 QVAERVSELIRQ
-711 NRYLTPEKQAL
+711 NRYLTPNRRE
-722 YEKKEVQ
+722 
-729 DSARNTDYDTYNSIK
+729 TDD
-744 AAHPDE
+744 
-750 IVLFQVGDFFEL
+750 
-762 YDEDARQAAEN
+762 
-773 LGLNLTSRNLEG
+773 
-785 VGRVAMCGIPAHSLE
+785 
-800 QYVEQLRDKVDVTI
+800 
-814 AAKRENS
+814 
-821 AAYHVYTL
+821 
-829 LSVDHE
+829 
-835 AENAINA
+835 NAP
-842 YEAEFGA
+842 
-849 DGTRVFR
+849 T
-856 DPDIEQQPQPTEQ
+856 QQPTEQ
-869 ELFEQYK
+869 VLFESYK
-876 LTVSNALLKDRTF
+876 LTVGNVLSKDEAF

-902 LEGAEAIRRV
+902 LEGTQAIRRI

-923 LYFDAPDFHERLH
+923 LYFDTPSFHERLH
-936 QELLEEIYPALAASE
+936 QELLDELYPTLAASSIPPPYRV
-951 QVTRADLDA
+951 VT
-960 TVRDMHGDLQDKQ
+960 
-973 EKNELEQNP
+973 
-982 NYRLL
+982 
-987 SRLKADCD
+987 
-995 YFLGAGGRVEKHLWA
+995 
-1010 GSVRAQIAKMREIY
+1010 
-1024 ETLPAKPEWLTKEA
+1024 
-1038 IDDYDEQMTPQ
+1038 
-1049 YQVVV
+1049 
-1054 YHHFENGFDEKLG
+1054 YHHFENGFDSKLD
-1067 YQTLEEATKVAQG
+1067 YPTLEEAIKAAQG
-1080 YVNGTMESDGFAYD
+1080 YVNGAMSGDGFAYD
-1094 GAAVYNHQEHRYLYI
+1094 GAAVYNLQERRYLYI
-1109 YGHYPDEK
+1109 LGDYPDAK
-1117 AHAQVEGRD
+1117 AHAQVEGHD
-1126 FPEQPEGIAVTQES
+1126 FPEQPEGAAATQKSES
-1140 ENSSDLVDDHH
+1140 PAAFTDALH
-1151 PPMPPY
+1151 PLMSHY
-1157 QAGDT
+1157 QVGDT
-1162 VYLSNTA
+1162 VYLGNTA
-1169 FIIEEVTDTHVTMRD
+1169 FLIEEITDTHVNLRD
-1184 PTLLYPISRIELREN
+1184 PTLLYPISRVERRDT
-1199 FERMLAEDARN
+1199 FEQMLAEDTRN
-1210 TFLFEGQT
+1210 DELFYRQTDAVPAESENFVLTEEVPSDPAPQQPQEEIRLHNLVIDLTGQ
-1218 EPAQAETDKLKPPDE
+1218 
-1233 QVREDAE
+1233 E
-1240 TETSVESE
+1240 TERKE
-1248 AKAEQPKAQNFHI
+1248 AEPYKAQNFRI

-1277 NIDAIQTL
+1277 NIAAIQTL
-1285 KQIESEGRQATPQE
+1285 KQIEAEERQATPQE
-1299 QETLS
+1299 QEILS

-1311 IPQAFDGNNA
+1311 LPQAFDVENSSW
-1321 QWSEEY
+1321 QKEY

-1351 TSPMVIRAV
+1351 TSPTVIKAM
-1360 YEALSNMGF
+1360 YDALGKMGF

-1383 FFGCLPEAMQGRK
+1383 FFGCLPETMQGSK
-1396 LYGVELDSIAGRIAR
+1396 LYGVELDSITGRIAQ
-1411 QLYPDAQIEIRGFE
+1411 QLYPDAKIEIKGFE
-1425 KTSRKDFF
+1425 KTSSKDFF

-1447 ADKPFDKYGFLIHD
+1447 ADRPFDKYGFLIHD
-1461 YFFAKALEQV
+1461 YFFAKTLEQV
-1471 RPGGVIAFITSKGT
+1471 RPGGIIAYITSKGT

-1541 WIHLGQTADGIPV
+1541 WVHLGQTEDGIPI
-1554 NSYFVDHPDM
+1554 NSYFAEHPDM
-1564 VLGRMQ
+1564 VLGKMA

-1606 YKRTEI
+1606 YKRIEI

-1627 DVRNFSYAIVDGQ
+1627 DVRNFSYALVNGQ
-1640 IYYRENSIM
+1640 VYYRENSVM
-1649 TRPTLSQTAQERVKG
+1649 TRPVLNQTTQERIKG
-1664 MVELR
+1664 MIELR
-1669 DCVQKLIN
+1669 DCVRKLID
-1677 LQLQDRSDAEIQS
+1677 LQLTDGSDAEIRA
-1690 QQVELGRLYDAF
+1690 QQAELGRLYDAF
-1702 SAEYGLINSKVNGR
+1702 SAEYGIINGKANGR

-1728 SLEILDE
+1728 SLEVLDE
-1735 NGGLKRKADIFDKR
+1735 DRKLKRKADIFSKR
-1749 TIKQRKPVERVDT
+1749 TIRRRKPVTQVDT
-1762 AIEALAVSIGERA
+1762 ASEALAVSIGERA
-1775 AVDLPFMA
+1775 KVDLPFMA
-1783 QLTGKTEDEIIAD
+1783 RLTGKAEDEIVAD

-1820 VRAKLRIAQTAAE
+1820 VRAKLRVAQTAAE
-1833 SDPAFAVNVEALQA
+1833 SDSSFAVNVEALQA

-1860 RLGTTWVDKKYIQA
+1860 RLGTTWVDKAYIQR
-1874 FITELLKIPY
+1874 FMIELLGIPY
-1884 NYQQSVRVNYEKTTA
+1884 YEQRRIHVNYTPQTA
-1899 QWAITG
+1899 EWSIDG
-1905 KNSQPFNVFNTMKYG
+1905 KSLLSENVNNHMKYG
-1920 TKRAPALK
+1920 TRRAPALK
-1928 IIEDTLNLRD
+1928 ILEDTLNLRD
-1938 TRVYDIVQ
+1938 TRVYDVVQ
-1946 DENGNDRREL
+1946 DENGREKREL

-1963 GQQKQ
+1963 AQQKQ
-1968 QAIKDAFREWIWKDP
+1968 QAIKDAFHDWVWKDP
-1983 TRRYELA
+1983 TRRHELVT
-1990 ARYNELFNS
+1990 RYNELFNS
-1999 IRPREYDGSHIVF
+1999 TRPREYDGSHIVF
-2012 SGMNPEIT
+2012 DGMNPEIT

-2051 MVAAAMESKRL
+2051 MAAAAMESKRL

-2146 NDIAAGIEEMEQENG
+2146 DEIAAGIEEMERENG

-2184 ANEKKDDVVTFEELG
+2184 ADEKKDDVVTFEELG

-2207 AHMYKN
+2207 AHAFKN
-2213 LFLAT
+2213 GFLAT
-2218 KMRNVAGLS
+2218 KMRNVAGIA

-2252 VVFATGTPV
+2252 VIFATGTPV

-2266 ELYTMQRYLQYETL
+2266 ELYTMQRYLQYGTL
-2280 ERMGLAH
+2280 EKMGLIH

-2326 MAMFKAVAD
+2326 MAMFKEVAD

-2350 YETIAVKPS
+2350 YETMAVKPS
-2359 EYQEKMVEALSE
+2359 VYQEEMVEALSE
-2371 RAAKVHSGV
+2371 RASKVHSGA

-2404 MNPLLPDDPG
+2404 MNPLLPDEPG
-2414 GKVNACMENILRIY
+2414 SKVNACMENILRIY
-2428 REGDAQKLT
+2428 KEGDAQKLT

-2482 IKKKDLFAKVRSGQ
+2482 IKKKELFAKVRSGQ

-2506 LGAGTNIQDR
+2506 LGAGTNVQDR
-2516 LIALHDLDC
+2516 LIALHDLDA

-2614 MDLDIEVAKLR
+2614 MNLDVEVAKLR
-2625 LMKADYQSNQFRL
+2625 LMKADYQSNQFKL
-2638 EDQVLKHYPQ
+2638 EDQILKQYPE
-2648 EIRQAQEWVKGYRA
+2648 EIRQAQERAKGYRA
-2662 DIALLEEH
+2662 DMALLEAH
-2670 PLPKEGFV
+2670 PLPKDGFV
-2678 GMTIRGKLFKD
+2678 GMAIKGKRIVD
-2689 KETAGKMLLEACS
+2689 KEAAGKMLLEACRLS
-2702 MIEGY
+2702 PHDM
-2707 RELGRYRGMKMTAEF
+2707 ELGEYRGMKMTVDYDSYRQE
-2722 DGLHQAVKLTLHG
+2722 VKLVLRG
-2735 EMSYSVKM
+2735 EMSHTVTM
-2743 GTDVYGNLIR
+2743 GTDVYGNLTR

-2759 NLPRDMEKTEE
+2759 NMPQKLEKAEE
-2770 MIVELNRRIEQ
+2770 RI
-2781 DKEELKRPFPKEAEL
+2781 AEL
-2796 ETKSARLAALNA
+2796 ERQTEQAKAELGKPFAQEKELEAKASRLAELNAALNID
-2808 ELNMDG
+2808 ERR
-2814 KEEEQQEETQEKE
+2814 KEPM
-2827 VTEKRPIK
+2827 EKRPMK
-2835 DVLKEYQERA
+2835 DVLKAYQERA
-2845 NAQNQDEKG
+2845 DAQSQGEKG
-2854 RTNEWSR
+2854 GTNEWNR

>member
-1 MAKLENYVE
+1 
-10 LARQT
+10 
-15 MREISADGEVWR
+15 
-27 SFLTTASN
+27 
-35 VYKYGFYDQLM
+35 
-46 IYAQRPDA
+46 
-54 TACASYELWTNT
+54 
-66 MRRYVRRG
+66 
-74 AKGIALLDMT
+74 
-84 GDVPRYHYVFDAADT
+84 
-99 GMRKDSRSPFVWTTN
+99 
-114 EENGAAIGAMLE
+114 
-126 KEYEVSANRGFVGQ
+126 
-140 LEEIA
+140 
-145 MQRVMDYWQEHQ
+145 
-157 DELRD
+157 
-162 IVDGSLLMGY
+162 
-172 DELNLELAFRNTAT
+172 
-186 AGVQYVLLTRC
+186 
-197 GLAEEHR
+197 
-204 FEPEDFMG
+204 
-212 ILEWNTQQ
+212 
-220 ALAAL
+220 
-225 GTAVSE
+225 
-231 ISEEVLRSIE
+231 
-241 REARSVERSKEHVE
+241 
-255 LQNGER
+255 
-261 IPDSR
+261 
-266 PENPR
+266 
-271 RAGDAGQVRQD
+271 
-282 AQGISARTQENAVQQ
+282 
-297 PAPDGRV
+297 
-304 DGASDG
+304 
-310 NRPDGERKSEPHGRR
+310 
-325 DGGGAG
+325 
-331 RDRSVE
+331 
-337 GARPD
+337 
-342 GVGRRDE
+342 
-349 QPESTGRGNRTE
+349 
-361 RAGVRLNPGQTSLF
+361 
-375 ETITEYGEGADDRAV
+375 
-390 SAPSFI
+390 
-396 SKALDTALRFG
+396 
-407 GNGEDTRMELAFD
+407 MELAFD

-434 KTLYHDGSGFEL
+434 KTLYHDGNGFEL
-446 DGRRFSVWFDPSG
+446 DGRRFSVWFDPRG

-487 ALIEAGQF
+487 ELIEAGQF

-532 LMTDTPLIFPD
+532 LMTDMPLIFPD

-549 EKMEQ
+549 EKIEQ

-583 LLPRDILPRLRDLA
+583 LLPKDILPRLRDLA

-606 EMLLPD
+606 EILMPD

-634 ADSRIYQFFSAP
+634 AGSRIYQFFSAP

-662 GGKMPGVSGEHGSSE
+662 GGKMPGVSGERGSSE

-699 QVAERIDGLIQM
+699 QVAERIDRLIHDGH
-711 NRYLTPEKQAL
+711 YLK
-722 YEKKEVQ
+722 
-729 DSARNTDYDTYNSIK
+729 S
-744 AAHPDE
+744 
-750 IVLFQVGDFFEL
+750 
-762 YDEDARQAAEN
+762 
-773 LGLNLTSRNLEG
+773 
-785 VGRVAMCGIPAHSLE
+785 
-800 QYVEQLRDKVDVTI
+800 
-814 AAKRENS
+814 
-821 AAYHVYTL
+821 
-829 LSVDHE
+829 
-835 AENAINA
+835 
-842 YEAEFGA
+842 
-849 DGTRVFR
+849 
-856 DPDIEQQPQPTEQ
+856 
-869 ELFEQYK
+869 
-876 LTVSNALLKDRTF
+876 
-889 VNACRNSDRQNAY
+889 
-902 LEGAEAIRRV
+902 
-912 VMASD
+912 
-917 DLQLVR
+917 
-923 LYFDAPDFHERLH
+923 DAPDRKEPEISFTPDVEAYKKLKDEHPRRLVGVRVDDTLLFYGDDAKTAATLMDTRLFERDIPGMGAISVTGMPFGRWSVAAKALTENGH
-936 QELLEEIYPALAASE
+936 GIYFAEPAEQGGYEVVKELDG
-951 QVTRADLDA
+951 R
-960 TVRDMHGDLQDKQ
+960 RD
-973 EKNELEQNP
+973 EP
-982 NYRLL
+982 
-987 SRLKADCD
+987 S
-995 YFLGAGGRVEKHLWA
+995 
-1010 GSVRAQIAKMREIY
+1010 
-1024 ETLPAKPEWLTKEA
+1024 
-1038 IDDYDEQMTPQ
+1038 
-1049 YQVVV
+1049 YQV
-1054 YHHFENGFDEKLG
+1054 
-1067 YQTLEEATKVAQG
+1067 
-1080 YVNGTMESDGFAYD
+1080 
-1094 GAAVYNHQEHRYLYI
+1094 
-1109 YGHYPDEK
+1109 
-1117 AHAQVEGRD
+1117 
-1126 FPEQPEGIAVTQES
+1126 
-1140 ENSSDLVDDHH
+1140 
-1151 PPMPPY
+1151 
-1157 QAGDT
+1157 GDT
-1162 VYLSNTA
+1162 VYLGNTA
-1169 FIIEEVTDTHVTMRD
+1169 FLIEEITDTHVNLRD
-1184 PTLLYPISRIELREN
+1184 PTLLYPISRVERRDV
-1199 FERMLAEDARN
+1199 FEQMLAEDTRN
-1210 TFLFEGQT
+1210 DELFYKQTDAMPAESENFILTEEVPSDPAPQQPQEEIRLHNLVIDLTGQ
-1218 EPAQAETDKLKPPDE
+1218 
-1233 QVREDAE
+1233 E
-1240 TETSVESE
+1240 TERKE
-1248 AKAEQPKAQNFHI
+1248 AEPYKAQNFRI

-1277 NIDAIQTL
+1277 NIAAIQTL
-1285 KQIESEGRQATPQE
+1285 KQIEAEGRQARPDE
-1299 QETLS
+1299 QEILS
-1304 KYVGWGG
+1304 RYVGWGG
-1311 IPQAFDGNNA
+1311 LPQAFDTENA
-1321 QWSEEY
+1321 SWQKEY

-1351 TSPMVIRAV
+1351 TSPVVIRAM
-1360 YEALSNMGF
+1360 YEALDSMGF
-1369 QSGNILEPSCGVGN
+1369 QDGNVLEPACGVGN
-1383 FFGCLPEAMQGRK
+1383 FFGMLPEEMKSSK
-1396 LYGVELDSIAGRIAR
+1396 LYGVELDSITGRMAR
-1411 QLYPDAQIEIRGFE
+1411 QLYPDARIEITGFE
-1425 KTSRKDFF
+1425 KTNRKDFF

-1447 ADKPFDKYGFLIHD
+1447 ADRAFDKYGFLIHD
-1461 YFFAKALEQV
+1461 YFLAKTLEQV

-1536 DIEPD
+1536 DIAPD
-1541 WIHLGQTADGIPV
+1541 WIHLGQTADGVPV

-1564 VLGRMQ
+1564 VLGKMQ

-1606 YKRTEI
+1606 YKRIEI
-1612 SEIDINEGR
+1612 SEMDINEGR

-1627 DVRNFSYAIVDGQ
+1627 DVRNFSYALVNGQ
-1640 IYYRENSIM
+1640 VYYRENSVM
-1649 TRPTLSQTAQERVKG
+1649 TRPVLNQTTQERVKG
-1664 MVELR
+1664 MIELR
-1669 DCVQKLIN
+1669 DCVRKLID
-1677 LQLQDRSDAEIQS
+1677 LQLTDGSDAEIRA
-1690 QQVELGRLYDAF
+1690 QQAELGRLYDAF
-1702 SAEYGLINSKVNGR
+1702 SAEYGIINGKANGR

-1735 NGGLKRKADIFDKR
+1735 DRKLKRKADIFSKR
-1749 TIKQRKPVERVDT
+1749 TIRRRKPVTQVDT
-1762 AIEALAVSIGERA
+1762 ASEALAVSIGERA
-1775 AVDLPFMA
+1775 KVDLPFMA
-1783 QLTGKTEDEIIAD
+1783 RLTGKAEDEIVAD

-1820 VRAKLRIAQTAAE
+1820 VRAKLRVAQTAEE
-1833 SDPAFAVNVEALQA
+1833 SDSSFAVNVEALQA

-1860 RLGTTWVDKKYIQA
+1860 RLGTTWVDKAYIQR
-1874 FITELLKIPY
+1874 FMIELLGIPY
-1884 NYQQSVRVNYEKTTA
+1884 YEQRRIHVNYAPQTA
-1899 QWAITG
+1899 EWSIDG
-1905 KNSQPFNVFNTMKYG
+1905 KSLLSENVNNYMKYG
-1920 TKRAPALK
+1920 TRRAPALK
-1928 IIEDTLNLRD
+1928 ILEDTLNLRD
-1938 TRVYDIVQ
+1938 TRVYDVVQ
-1946 DENGNDRREL
+1946 DENGREKREL

-1963 GQQKQ
+1963 AQQKQ
-1968 QAIKDAFREWIWKDP
+1968 QAIKDAFHDWVWKDP
-1983 TRRYELA
+1983 TRRHELVT
-1990 ARYNELFNS
+1990 RYNELFNS
-1999 IRPREYDGSHIVF
+1999 TRPREYDGSHIVF
-2012 SGMNPEIT
+2012 DGMNPEIT

-2146 NDIAAGIEEMEQENG
+2146 DEIAAGIEEMERENG

-2184 ANEKKDDVVTFEELG
+2184 ADEKKDDVVTFEELG

-2207 AHMYKN
+2207 AHAFKN
-2213 LFLAT
+2213 GFLAT
-2218 KMRNVAGLS
+2218 KMRNVAGIA

-2252 VVFATGTPV
+2252 VIFATGTPV

-2266 ELYTMQRYLQYETL
+2266 ELYTMQRYLQYGTL
-2280 ERMGLAH
+2280 EKMGLIH

-2326 MAMFKAVAD
+2326 MAMFKEVAD

-2350 YETIAVKPS
+2350 YETMAVKPS
-2359 EYQEKMVEALSE
+2359 VYQEEMVEALSE
-2371 RAAKVHSGV
+2371 RASKVHSGA

-2404 MNPLLPDDPG
+2404 MNPLLPDEPG
-2414 GKVNACMENILRIY
+2414 SKVNACMENILRIY
-2428 REGDAQKLT
+2428 KEGDAQKLT

-2482 IKKKDLFAKVRSGQ
+2482 IKKKELFARVRSGQ

-2506 LGAGTNIQDR
+2506 LGAGTNVQDR
-2516 LIALHDLDC
+2516 LIALHDLDA

-2614 MDLDIEVAKLR
+2614 MNLDVEVAKLR
-2625 LMKADYQSNQFRL
+2625 LMKADYQSNQFKL
-2638 EDQVLKHYPQ
+2638 EDKILKQYPE
-2648 EIRQAQEWVKGYRA
+2648 EIRQAQERAKGYRA
-2662 DIALLEEH
+2662 DMALLEAH
-2670 PLPKEGFV
+2670 PLPKDGFV
-2678 GMTIRGKLFKD
+2678 GMGIKGKRIVD
-2689 KETAGKMLLEACS
+2689 KEAAGKMLLEACRLS
-2702 MIEGY
+2702 PHDM
-2707 RELGRYRGMKMTAEF
+2707 ELGEYRGMKMTVDYDSYRQE
-2722 DGLHQAVKLTLHG
+2722 VKLILRG
-2735 EMSYSVKM
+2735 EMSHTVTM
-2743 GTDVYGNLIR
+2743 GTDVYGNLTR

-2759 NLPRDMEKTEE
+2759 NMPQKLEKAEE
-2770 MIVELNRRIEQ
+2770 RI
-2781 DKEELKRPFPKEAEL
+2781 AEL
-2796 ETKSARLAALNA
+2796 ERQTEQVKAELGKPFAQEKELEAKAARLAELNAALNID
-2808 ELNMDG
+2808 EKR
-2814 KEEEQQEETQEKE
+2814 KEPM
-2827 VTEKRPIK
+2827 EKRPMK
-2835 DVLKEYQERA
+2835 DVLKAYQERA
-2845 NAQNQDEKG
+2845 DAQSQGEKG
-2854 RTNEWSR
+2854 GTNEWNR

>member
-1 MAKLENYVE
+1 MPKIDDYVQ
-10 LARQT
+10 LAAQT
-15 MREISADGEVWR
+15 VREIAADGETWR
-27 SFLTTASN
+27 SFLQTASTL
-35 VYKYGFYDQLM
+35 YKYGFYDQMM

-54 TACASYELWTNT
+54 TACASFELWTNT

-74 AKGIALLDMT
+74 AKGIALLDMI
-84 GDVPRYHYVFDAADT
+84 GDVPRYRYVFDISDT
-99 GMRKDSRSPFVWTTN
+99 GTRQNARTPFTWAIR
-114 EENGAAIGAMLE
+114 EENSMPIAAMLE
-126 KEYEVSANRGFVGQ
+126 KEYEVSANRGLAGQ

-145 MQRVMDYWQEHQ
+145 MQKAMDYWQEHQ

-162 IVDGSLLMGY
+162 IVDGSLLMEY
-172 DELNLELAFRNTAT
+172 DELNLELAFRNTAAT
-186 AGVQYVLLTRC
+186 GVQYMLLSRC

-204 FEPEDFMG
+204 FEPEDFAT
-212 ILEWNTQQ
+212 ILEWNTPQ
-220 ALAAL
+220 ALTAL

-241 REARSVERSKEHVE
+241 REARNVERSRPYAE

-261 IPDSR
+261 LSDSR
-266 PENPR
+266 PDDTG
-271 RAGDAGQVRQD
+271 RADDAGQVRQD
-282 AQGISARTQENAVQQ
+282 AQGVSEGAQKDDVQQ
-297 PAPDGRV
+297 PAADGET
-304 DGASDG
+304 DGASGGD
-310 NRPDGERKSEPHGRR
+310 RPDGERAGEPHGQR

-331 RDRSVE
+331 RERSAE
-337 GARPD
+337 GTRPD

-349 QPESTGRGNRTE
+349 QPESTGGRSRAE
-361 RAGVRLNPGQTSLF
+361 RAGVRLNPGQTSF
-375 ETITEYGEGADDRAV
+375 FDIPTTEHSEGADDRAV

-474 QVISWTDAAKRVG
+474 QVISWTDAAKCVG
-487 ALIEAGQF
+487 ELIEAGQF

-543 CVNHLS
+543 CVNQLS

-563 QMEVFADAVAMQ
+563 QMDVFADAVAMQ

-583 LLPRDILPRLRDLA
+583 LLPKDILPRLRDLA

-634 ADSRIYQFFSAP
+634 AGSRIYQFFSEP

-683 IQLRKSNCP
+683 IQLRKSSCP

-699 QVAERIDGLIQM
+699 QVAERIDRLIHDGH
-711 NRYLTPEKQAL
+711 YLK
-722 YEKKEVQ
+722 
-729 DSARNTDYDTYNSIK
+729 S
-744 AAHPDE
+744 
-750 IVLFQVGDFFEL
+750 
-762 YDEDARQAAEN
+762 
-773 LGLNLTSRNLEG
+773 
-785 VGRVAMCGIPAHSLE
+785 
-800 QYVEQLRDKVDVTI
+800 
-814 AAKRENS
+814 
-821 AAYHVYTL
+821 
-829 LSVDHE
+829 
-835 AENAINA
+835 
-842 YEAEFGA
+842 
-849 DGTRVFR
+849 
-856 DPDIEQQPQPTEQ
+856 
-869 ELFEQYK
+869 
-876 LTVSNALLKDRTF
+876 
-889 VNACRNSDRQNAY
+889 
-902 LEGAEAIRRV
+902 
-912 VMASD
+912 
-917 DLQLVR
+917 
-923 LYFDAPDFHERLH
+923 DAPDRKEP
-936 QELLEEIYPALAASE
+936 EISFTPDVEAY
-951 QVTRADLDA
+951 
-960 TVRDMHGDLQDKQ
+960 K
-973 EKNELEQNP
+973 
-982 NYRLL
+982 
-987 SRLKADCD
+987 RLKDEHPRRLVGVRVDDTLLFYGDDAKIAAPLMDTRIFERD
-995 YFLGAGGRVEKHLWA
+995 IPGMGTISVTGMLFGRWSVAAKALTENGHVIYFAEPAEQGG
-1010 GSVRAQIAKMREIY
+1010 Y
-1024 ETLPAKPEWLTKEA
+1024 EVVKEL
-1038 IDDYDEQMTPQ
+1038 DGRRDEPS
-1049 YQVVV
+1049 YQV
-1054 YHHFENGFDEKLG
+1054 
-1067 YQTLEEATKVAQG
+1067 
-1080 YVNGTMESDGFAYD
+1080 
-1094 GAAVYNHQEHRYLYI
+1094 
-1109 YGHYPDEK
+1109 
-1117 AHAQVEGRD
+1117 
-1126 FPEQPEGIAVTQES
+1126 
-1140 ENSSDLVDDHH
+1140 
-1151 PPMPPY
+1151 
-1157 QAGDT
+1157 GDT
-1162 VYLSNTA
+1162 VYLGDTA
-1169 FIIEEVTDTHVTMRD
+1169 FLIEEITDQHVNLRD
-1184 PTLLYPISRIELREN
+1184 PTLLYPISRVERRDT
-1199 FERMLAEDARN
+1199 FEQMLAEDTRN
-1210 TFLFEGQT
+1210 DALFYRQTDAMPAESENFVLTEEAPSDPATQQPQEEIRLHNLVIDLTGQ
-1218 EPAQAETDKLKPPDE
+1218 
-1233 QVREDAE
+1233 E
-1240 TETSVESE
+1240 TERKE
-1248 AKAEQPKAQNFHI
+1248 AEPYKAQNFRI

-1277 NIDAIQTL
+1277 NIAAIQTL
-1285 KQIESEGRQATPQE
+1285 KQIEAEGRQARPDE
-1299 QETLS
+1299 QEILS
-1304 KYVGWGG
+1304 RYVGWGG
-1311 IPQAFDGNNA
+1311 LPQAFDAENA
-1321 QWSEEY
+1321 SWQKEY

-1351 TSPMVIRAV
+1351 TSPVVIRAM
-1360 YEALSNMGF
+1360 YEALDSMGF
-1369 QSGNILEPSCGVGN
+1369 QDGNVLEPACGVGN
-1383 FFGCLPEAMQGRK
+1383 FFGMLPEAMQSSK
-1396 LYGVELDSIAGRIAR
+1396 LYGVELDSITGRMAR
-1411 QLYPDAQIEIRGFE
+1411 QLYPDARIEITGFE
-1425 KTSRKDFF
+1425 KTNRKDFF

-1447 ADKPFDKYGFLIHD
+1447 ADRAFDKYGFLIHD
-1461 YFFAKALEQV
+1461 YFLAKTLEQV

-1541 WIHLGQTADGIPV
+1541 WIHLGQTADGIPI

-1591 LAQQLHAAVRNIDGE
+1591 LAQQLHAAVRNIDGR
-1606 YKRTEI
+1606 YKRIEL
-1612 SEIDINEGR
+1612 SEMDINKGR

-1627 DVRNFSYAIVDGQ
+1627 DVRNFSYALVNGQ
-1640 IYYRENSIM
+1640 VYYRENSVM
-1649 TRPTLSQTAQERVKG
+1649 TRPVLNQTTQERVKG
-1664 MVELR
+1664 MIELR
-1669 DCVQKLIN
+1669 DCVRKLID
-1677 LQLQDRSDAEIQS
+1677 LQLTDGSDAEIRA
-1690 QQVELGRLYDAF
+1690 QQEELGRLYDAF
-1702 SAEYGLINSKVNGR
+1702 SAEYGIINGKANGR

-1735 NGGLKRKADIFDKR
+1735 DRKLKRKADIFSKR
-1749 TIKQRKPVERVDT
+1749 TIRRRKPVTQVDT
-1762 AIEALAVSIGERA
+1762 ASEALAVSIGERA
-1775 AVDLPFMA
+1775 KVDLPFMA
-1783 QLTGKTEDEIIAD
+1783 RLTGKAEDEIVAD

-1820 VRAKLRIAQTAAE
+1820 VRAKLRVAQTAAE
-1833 SDPAFAVNVEALQA
+1833 SDPSFAVNVEALQA

-1860 RLGTTWVDKKYIQA
+1860 RLGTTWVDKAYIQR
-1874 FITELLKIPY
+1874 FMIELLGIPY
-1884 NYQQSVRVNYEKTTA
+1884 YEQRRIHVNYAPQTA
-1899 QWAITG
+1899 EWSIDG
-1905 KNSQPFNVFNTMKYG
+1905 KSLLSENVNNHMKYG
-1920 TKRAPALK
+1920 TRRAPALK
-1928 IIEDTLNLRD
+1928 ILEDTLNLRD
-1938 TRVYDIVQ
+1938 TRVYDVVQ
-1946 DENGNDRREL
+1946 DENGREKREL

-1963 GQQKQ
+1963 AQQKQ
-1968 QAIKDAFREWIWKDP
+1968 QAIKDAFHDWVWKDP
-1983 TRRYELA
+1983 TRRHELVT
-1990 ARYNELFNS
+1990 RYNELFNS
-1999 IRPREYDGSHIVF
+1999 TRPREYDGSHIVF
-2012 SGMNPEIT
+2012 DGMNPEIT
-2020 LREHQRTAIAHVLYG
+2020 LREHQRNAIAHVLYG

-2146 NDIAAGIEEMEQENG
+2146 DEIAAGIEEMERENG

-2184 ANEKKDDVVTFEELG
+2184 ADEKKDDVVTFEELG

-2207 AHMYKN
+2207 AHAFKN
-2213 LFLAT
+2213 GFLAT
-2218 KMRNVAGLS
+2218 KMRNVAGIA

-2252 VVFATGTPV
+2252 VIFATGTPV

-2266 ELYTMQRYLQYETL
+2266 ELYTMQRYLQYGTL
-2280 ERMGLAH
+2280 EKMGLIH

-2312 ARTRFAKFFNLPEL
+2312 VRTRFAKFFNLPEL
-2326 MAMFKAVAD
+2326 MAMFKEVAD

-2350 YETIAVKPS
+2350 YETMAVKPS
-2359 EYQEKMVEALSE
+2359 VYQEEMVEALSE
-2371 RAAKVHSGV
+2371 RASKVHSGA

-2404 MNPLLPDDPG
+2404 MNPLLPDEPG
-2414 GKVNACMENILRIY
+2414 SKVNACMENILRIY
-2428 REGDAQKLT
+2428 KEGEAQKLT

-2506 LGAGTNIQDR
+2506 LGAGTNVQDR
-2516 LIALHDLDC
+2516 LIALHDLDA

-2625 LMKADYQSNQFRL
+2625 LMKADYQSNQFKL
-2638 EDQVLKHYPQ
+2638 EDQILKQYPE
-2648 EIRQAQEWVKGYRA
+2648 EIRQAQERAKGYRA
-2662 DIALLEEH
+2662 DMALLEAH
-2670 PLPKEGFV
+2670 PLPKDGFV
-2678 GMTIRGKLFKD
+2678 GMAIKGKRIAD
-2689 KETAGKMLLEACS
+2689 KEAAGKMLLEACRLS
-2702 MIEGY
+2702 PHDM
-2707 RELGRYRGMKMTAEF
+2707 ELGEYRGMKMTVDYDSYRQE
-2722 DGLHQAVKLTLHG
+2722 VKLVLRG
-2735 EMSYSVKM
+2735 EMSHTVTM
-2743 GTDVYGNLIR
+2743 GTDVYGNLTR

-2759 NLPRDMEKTEE
+2759 NMPQKLEKAEE
-2770 MIVELNRRIEQ
+2770 RI
-2781 DKEELKRPFPKEAEL
+2781 AEL
-2796 ETKSARLAALNA
+2796 ERQTEQARAELGKPFAQEKELEAKAARLAELNAALNID
-2808 ELNMDG
+2808 EKR
-2814 KEEEQQEETQEKE
+2814 KEPM
-2827 VTEKRPIK
+2827 EKRPMK
-2835 DVLKEYQERA
+2835 DVLKAYQERA
-2845 NAQNQDEKG
+2845 DAQSQGEKG
-2854 RTNEWSR
+2854 GTNEWNR

>member
-1 MAKLENYVE
+1 MPKIDDYVQ
-10 LARQT
+10 LAAQT
-15 MREISADGEVWR
+15 TREISADGETWR
-27 SFLTTASN
+27 SFLQTASTL
-35 VYKYGFYDQLM
+35 YKYGFYDQMM

-54 TACASYELWTNT
+54 TACASFELWTNT

-84 GDVPRYHYVFDAADT
+84 GDVPRYRYVFDISDT
-99 GMRKDSRSPFVWTTN
+99 GTRQNARTPFTWAIR
-114 EENGAAIGAMLE
+114 EENRAPIAAMLE
-126 KEYEVSANRGFVGQ
+126 KEYEVSADRGLAGQ

-145 MQRVMDYWQEHQ
+145 MQKAMDYWQEHQ

-162 IVDGSLLMGY
+162 IVDGSLLMEY

-186 AGVQYVLLTRC
+186 TGVQYMLLSRC

-204 FEPEDFMG
+204 FEPEDFTT
-212 ILEWNTQQ
+212 ILEWNTPQ
-220 ALAAL
+220 ALTAL

-241 REARSVERSKEHVE
+241 REARSVERSRPYAE

-261 IPDSR
+261 LSDSR
-266 PENPR
+266 PENPGR
-271 RAGDAGQVRQD
+271 TSDAGQVRQD
-282 AQGISARTQENAVQQ
+282 AQGVSEGAQKDDVQQ
-297 PAPDGRV
+297 PAADGRT
-304 DGASDG
+304 DGASGGD
-310 NRPDGERKSEPHGRR
+310 RPDGGRAGEPHGQR

-331 RDRSVE
+331 RERSAE
-337 GARPD
+337 GTRPD

-349 QPESTGRGNRTE
+349 QPESAGRGNRTD

-420 AMIGKT
+420 TMIGKT

-583 LLPRDILPRLRDLA
+583 LLPKDILPRLRDLA
-597 LARKELPEG
+597 LARKELSEG

-634 ADSRIYQFFSAP
+634 AGSRIYQFFSEP

-699 QVAERIDGLIQM
+699 QVAERIDRLIHDGH
-711 NRYLTPEKQAL
+711 YLK
-722 YEKKEVQ
+722 
-729 DSARNTDYDTYNSIK
+729 S
-744 AAHPDE
+744 
-750 IVLFQVGDFFEL
+750 
-762 YDEDARQAAEN
+762 
-773 LGLNLTSRNLEG
+773 
-785 VGRVAMCGIPAHSLE
+785 
-800 QYVEQLRDKVDVTI
+800 
-814 AAKRENS
+814 
-821 AAYHVYTL
+821 
-829 LSVDHE
+829 
-835 AENAINA
+835 
-842 YEAEFGA
+842 
-849 DGTRVFR
+849 
-856 DPDIEQQPQPTEQ
+856 
-869 ELFEQYK
+869 
-876 LTVSNALLKDRTF
+876 
-889 VNACRNSDRQNAY
+889 
-902 LEGAEAIRRV
+902 
-912 VMASD
+912 
-917 DLQLVR
+917 
-923 LYFDAPDFHERLH
+923 DAPDRKEP
-936 QELLEEIYPALAASE
+936 EISFTPDVEAY
-951 QVTRADLDA
+951 
-960 TVRDMHGDLQDKQ
+960 K
-973 EKNELEQNP
+973 
-982 NYRLL
+982 
-987 SRLKADCD
+987 RLKDEHPRRLVGVRVDDTLLFYGEDAQTAAPLMDTRLFERD
-995 YFLGAGGRVEKHLWA
+995 IPGMGAVSVTGMPFGRWSVAAKALTENGHGIYFAEPAEQGG
-1010 GSVRAQIAKMREIY
+1010 Y
-1024 ETLPAKPEWLTKEA
+1024 EVVKEL
-1038 IDDYDEQMTPQ
+1038 DGRRDEPS
-1049 YQVVV
+1049 YQV
-1054 YHHFENGFDEKLG
+1054 
-1067 YQTLEEATKVAQG
+1067 
-1080 YVNGTMESDGFAYD
+1080 
-1094 GAAVYNHQEHRYLYI
+1094 
-1109 YGHYPDEK
+1109 
-1117 AHAQVEGRD
+1117 
-1126 FPEQPEGIAVTQES
+1126 
-1140 ENSSDLVDDHH
+1140 
-1151 PPMPPY
+1151 
-1157 QAGDT
+1157 GDT
-1162 VYLSNTA
+1162 VYLGDTA
-1169 FIIEEVTDTHVTMRD
+1169 FLIEEITDTHVNLRD
-1184 PTLLYPISRIELREN
+1184 PTLLYPISRVERRDT
-1199 FERMLAEDARN
+1199 FEQMLAEDTRN
-1210 TFLFEGQT
+1210 DALFHER
-1218 EPAQAETDKLKPPDE
+1218 EEMPSFETAVSEL
-1233 QVREDAE
+1233 DAE
-1240 TETSVESE
+1240 EPRQ
-1248 AKAEQPKAQNFHI
+1248 QPLEENHSYRAQNFRI

-1277 NIDAIQTL
+1277 NIAAIQTL
-1285 KQIESEGRQATPQE
+1285 KQIEAEGRQVTPQE

-1311 IPQAFDGNNA
+1311 LPQAFDAENA
-1321 QWSEEY
+1321 SWQKEY

-1351 TSPMVIRAV
+1351 TSPVVIRAM
-1360 YEALSNMGF
+1360 YEALASMGF
-1369 QSGNILEPSCGVGN
+1369 QDGNVLEPACGVGN
-1383 FFGCLPEAMQGRK
+1383 FFGMLPEAMQSSK
-1396 LYGVELDSIAGRIAR
+1396 LYGVELDSITGRMAR
-1411 QLYPDAQIEIRGFE
+1411 QLYPDARIEITGFE
-1425 KTSRKDFF
+1425 KTNRKDFF

-1447 ADKPFDKYGFLIHD
+1447 ADRAFDKYGFLIHD
-1461 YFFAKALEQV
+1461 YFLAKTLEQV

-1485 MDKASPDVRRYIAQR
+1485 MDKASPEVRRYIAQR

-1541 WIHLGQTADGIPV
+1541 WIHLGQTADGIPI

-1564 VLGRMQ
+1564 MLGRMQ

-1606 YKRTEI
+1606 YKRIEI
-1612 SEIDINEGR
+1612 SETDINEGR

-1627 DVRNFSYAIVDGQ
+1627 DVRNFSYALVNGQ
-1640 IYYRENSIM
+1640 VYYRENSVMI
-1649 TRPTLSQTAQERVKG
+1649 RPVLNQTTQERVKG
-1664 MVELR
+1664 MIELR
-1669 DCVQKLIN
+1669 DCVRKLID
-1677 LQLQDRSDAEIQS
+1677 LQLTDGSDAEIRA
-1690 QQVELGRLYDAF
+1690 QQAELGRLYDAF
-1702 SAEYGLINSKVNGR
+1702 SAEYGIINGKANGR

-1735 NGGLKRKADIFDKR
+1735 DRKLKRKADIFSKR
-1749 TIKQRKPVERVDT
+1749 TIRRRKPVTQVDT
-1762 AIEALAVSIGERA
+1762 ASEALAVSIGERA
-1775 AVDLPFMA
+1775 KVDLPFMA
-1783 QLTGKTEDEIIAD
+1783 RLTGKAEDEIVAD

-1820 VRAKLRIAQTAAE
+1820 VRAKLRVAQTAAE
-1833 SDPAFAVNVEALQA
+1833 SDPSFAVNVDALQA

-1860 RLGTTWVDKKYIQA
+1860 RLGTTWVDKAYIQR
-1874 FITELLKIPY
+1874 FMIELLGIPY
-1884 NYQQSVRVNYEKTTA
+1884 YEQRRIHVNYAPQTA
-1899 QWAITG
+1899 EWSIDG
-1905 KNSQPFNVFNTMKYG
+1905 KSLLSENVNNHMKYG
-1920 TKRAPALK
+1920 TRRAPALK
-1928 IIEDTLNLRD
+1928 ILEDTLNLRD
-1938 TRVYDIVQ
+1938 TRVYDVVQ
-1946 DENGNDRREL
+1946 DENGREKREL

-1963 GQQKQ
+1963 AQQKQ
-1968 QAIKDAFREWIWKDP
+1968 QAIKDAFRDWVWKDP
-1983 TRRYELA
+1983 TRRHELVT
-1990 ARYNELFNS
+1990 RYNELFNS
-1999 IRPREYDGSHIVF
+1999 TRPREYDGSHIVF
-2012 SGMNPEIT
+2012 DGMNPEIT

-2146 NDIAAGIEEMEQENG
+2146 DEIAAGIEEMERENG

-2184 ANEKKDDVVTFEELG
+2184 ADEKKDDVVTFEELG

-2207 AHMYKN
+2207 AHAFKN
-2213 LFLAT
+2213 GFLAT
-2218 KMRNVAGLS
+2218 KMRNVAGIA

-2252 VVFATGTPV
+2252 VIFATGTPV

-2266 ELYTMQRYLQYETL
+2266 ELYTMQRYLQYGTL
-2280 ERMGLAH
+2280 EKMGLIH

-2326 MAMFKAVAD
+2326 MAMFKEVAD

-2350 YETIAVKPS
+2350 YETMAVKPS
-2359 EYQEKMVEALSE
+2359 VYQEEMVEALSE
-2371 RAAKVHSGV
+2371 RASKVHSGA

-2404 MNPLLPDDPG
+2404 MNPLLPDEPG
-2414 GKVNACMENILRIY
+2414 SKVNACMENILRIY
-2428 REGDAQKLT
+2428 KEGDAQKLT

-2506 LGAGTNIQDR
+2506 LGAGTNVQDR
-2516 LIALHDLDC
+2516 LIALHDLDA

-2625 LMKADYQSNQFRL
+2625 LMKADYQSNQFKL
-2638 EDQVLKHYPQ
+2638 EDQILKQYPE
-2648 EIRQAQEWVKGYRA
+2648 EIRQAQEWAKGYRA
-2662 DIALLEEH
+2662 DMALLEAH
-2670 PLPKEGFV
+2670 PLPKDGFV
-2678 GMTIRGKLFKD
+2678 GMAIKGKRIAD
-2689 KETAGKMLLEACS
+2689 KEAAGKMLLEACRLS
-2702 MIEGY
+2702 PHDM
-2707 RELGRYRGMKMTAEF
+2707 ELGEYRGMKMTVDYDSYRQE
-2722 DGLHQAVKLTLHG
+2722 VKLILRG
-2735 EMSYSVKM
+2735 EMSHTVTM
-2743 GTDVYGNLIR
+2743 GTDVYGNLTR

-2759 NLPRDMEKTEE
+2759 NMPQKLEKAEE
-2770 MIVELNRRIEQ
+2770 RI
-2781 DKEELKRPFPKEAEL
+2781 AEL
-2796 ETKSARLAALNA
+2796 ERQTEQARAELGKPFAQEKELKAKAARLAELNAALNID
-2808 ELNMDG
+2808 EKR
-2814 KEEEQQEETQEKE
+2814 KEPM
-2827 VTEKRPIK
+2827 EKRPMK
-2835 DVLKEYQERA
+2835 DVLKAYQERA
-2845 NAQNQDEKG
+2845 DAQSQGEKG
-2854 RTNEWSR
+2854 GTNEWNR

>member
-1 MAKLENYVE
+1 MPKIDDYVQ
-10 LARQT
+10 LAAQT
-15 MREISADGEVWR
+15 VREISADGETWR
-27 SFLTTASN
+27 SFLQTASTL
-35 VYKYGFYDQLM
+35 YKYGFYDQMM

-54 TACASYELWTNT
+54 TACASFELWTNT
-66 MRRYVRRG
+66 MRRYVRHG

-84 GDVPRYHYVFDAADT
+84 GDVPRYRYVFDISDT
-99 GMRKDSRSPFVWTTN
+99 GTRQNARTPFTWAIR
-114 EENGAAIGAMLE
+114 EENRAPIAAMLE
-126 KEYEVSANRGFVGQ
+126 KEYEVSADRGLAGQ

-145 MQRVMDYWQEHQ
+145 MQKAMDYWQEHQ

-162 IVDGSLLMGY
+162 IVDGSLLMEY

-186 AGVQYVLLTRC
+186 TGVQYMLLSRC

-204 FEPEDFMG
+204 FEPEDFAA
-212 ILEWNTQQ
+212 ILEWNTPR
-220 ALAAL
+220 ALSAL

-241 REARSVERSKEHVE
+241 REARSVERSRPYAE

-261 IPDSR
+261 LSDSR
-266 PENPR
+266 PENPG

-282 AQGISARTQENAVQQ
+282 AQGVSEGAQKDDVQQ
-297 PAPDGRV
+297 PAADGRT
-304 DGASDG
+304 DGASGGD
-310 NRPDGERKSEPHGRR
+310 RPDGGRAGKPHGQR

-331 RDRSVE
+331 RERNTE
-337 GARPD
+337 GTRPD

-349 QPESTGRGNRTE
+349 QPESAGRGNRTD

-407 GNGEDTRMELAFD
+407 GNGEDTRMEMAFD

-459 IQMAAGDRARYANNA
+459 IQMAAGDRARYANNT
-474 QVISWTDAAKRVG
+474 QVISWTDAAKRIG
-487 ALIEAGQF
+487 ELIEAGQF

-583 LLPRDILPRLRDLA
+583 LLPKDILPRLRDLA

-617 TQDEIDAVLTQ
+617 TQDEIDTVLTQ
-628 SAPIAG
+628 NAPIAG
-634 ADSRIYQFFSAP
+634 AGSRIYQFFSEP

-662 GGKMPGVSGEHGSSE
+662 GGRMPGVSGEHGSSE

-692 DVLLKWN
+692 DMLLKWN
-699 QVAERIDGLIQM
+699 QVAERIDRLIHDGH
-711 NRYLTPEKQAL
+711 YLK
-722 YEKKEVQ
+722 
-729 DSARNTDYDTYNSIK
+729 S
-744 AAHPDE
+744 
-750 IVLFQVGDFFEL
+750 
-762 YDEDARQAAEN
+762 
-773 LGLNLTSRNLEG
+773 
-785 VGRVAMCGIPAHSLE
+785 
-800 QYVEQLRDKVDVTI
+800 
-814 AAKRENS
+814 
-821 AAYHVYTL
+821 
-829 LSVDHE
+829 
-835 AENAINA
+835 
-842 YEAEFGA
+842 
-849 DGTRVFR
+849 
-856 DPDIEQQPQPTEQ
+856 
-869 ELFEQYK
+869 
-876 LTVSNALLKDRTF
+876 
-889 VNACRNSDRQNAY
+889 
-902 LEGAEAIRRV
+902 
-912 VMASD
+912 
-917 DLQLVR
+917 
-923 LYFDAPDFHERLH
+923 DAPDR
-936 QELLEEIYPALAASE
+936 
-951 QVTRADLDA
+951 
-960 TVRDMHGDLQDKQ
+960 K
-973 EKNELEQNP
+973 
-982 NYRLL
+982 
-987 SRLKADCD
+987 
-995 YFLGAGGRVEKHLWA
+995 
-1010 GSVRAQIAKMREIY
+1010 
-1024 ETLPAKPEWLTKEA
+1024 KPEISFTPDVEAYKKLKDEHPRRLVGVRVDDTLLFYGGDAQTAAPLMDTRLFERDIPGMGTISVTGMPFGRWSVAAKALTENGHGIYFAEPAEQGGYEVVKEL
-1038 IDDYDEQMTPQ
+1038 DGRRDEPS
-1049 YQVVV
+1049 YQV
-1054 YHHFENGFDEKLG
+1054 
-1067 YQTLEEATKVAQG
+1067 
-1080 YVNGTMESDGFAYD
+1080 
-1094 GAAVYNHQEHRYLYI
+1094 
-1109 YGHYPDEK
+1109 
-1117 AHAQVEGRD
+1117 
-1126 FPEQPEGIAVTQES
+1126 
-1140 ENSSDLVDDHH
+1140 
-1151 PPMPPY
+1151 
-1157 QAGDT
+1157 GDT
-1162 VYLSNTA
+1162 VYLGNTA
-1169 FIIEEVTDTHVTMRD
+1169 FLIEEITDQHVNLRD
-1184 PTLLYPISRIELREN
+1184 PTLLYPISRVERRDT
-1199 FERMLAEDARN
+1199 FEQMLAEDTRN
-1210 TFLFEGQT
+1210 DELFYRQTDAMPADSENFALTEEAPSDPAPQQPQEEIRLHNLVIDLTGQ
-1218 EPAQAETDKLKPPDE
+1218 
-1233 QVREDAE
+1233 E
-1240 TETSVESE
+1240 TERKE
-1248 AKAEQPKAQNFHI
+1248 AEPYKAQNFHI
-1261 TDDHLGEGGA
+1261 TNDHLGEGGA

-1277 NIDAIQTL
+1277 NIAAIQTL
-1285 KQIESEGRQATPQE
+1285 KQIEAEGRQARPDE
-1299 QETLS
+1299 QEILS
-1304 KYVGWGG
+1304 RYVGWGG
-1311 IPQAFDGNNA
+1311 LPQAFDAENA
-1321 QWSEEY
+1321 SWQKEY

-1351 TSPMVIRAV
+1351 TSPVVIRAM
-1360 YEALSNMGF
+1360 YEALASMGF
-1369 QSGNILEPSCGVGN
+1369 QDGNVLEPACGVGN
-1383 FFGCLPEAMQGRK
+1383 FFGMLPEEMQSSK
-1396 LYGVELDSIAGRIAR
+1396 LYGVELDSITGRMAR
-1411 QLYPDAQIEIRGFE
+1411 QLYPDARIEITGFE
-1425 KTSRKDFF
+1425 KTNRKDFF

-1447 ADKPFDKYGFLIHD
+1447 ADRAFDKYGFLIHD
-1461 YFFAKALEQV
+1461 YFLAKTLEQV

-1485 MDKASPDVRRYIAQR
+1485 MDKASPEVRRYIAQR

-1564 VLGRMQ
+1564 MLGRMQ

-1606 YKRTEI
+1606 YKRIEI
-1612 SEIDINEGR
+1612 SEMDMNSER

-1627 DVRNFSYAIVDGQ
+1627 DVRNFSYALVNGQ
-1640 IYYRENSIM
+1640 VYYRENSVM
-1649 TRPTLSQTAQERVKG
+1649 TRPVLNQTTQERVKG
-1664 MVELR
+1664 MIELR
-1669 DCVQKLIN
+1669 DCVRKLID
-1677 LQLQDRSDAEIQS
+1677 LQLTDGSDAEIRA

-1702 SAEYGLINSKVNGR
+1702 SAEYGIINGKANGR

-1735 NGGLKRKADIFDKR
+1735 DRKLKRKADIFSKR
-1749 TIKQRKPVERVDT
+1749 TIRRRKPVTQVDT
-1762 AIEALAVSIGERA
+1762 ASEALAVSIGERA
-1775 AVDLPFMA
+1775 KVDLPFMA
-1783 QLTGKTEDEIIAD
+1783 RLTGKAEDEIVAD

-1820 VRAKLRIAQTAAE
+1820 VRAKLRVAQTAAE
-1833 SDPAFAVNVEALQA
+1833 SDPSFAVNVEALQA

-1860 RLGTTWVDKKYIQA
+1860 RLGTTWVDKAYIQR
-1874 FITELLKIPY
+1874 FMIELLGIPY
-1884 NYQQSVRVNYEKTTA
+1884 YEQRRIHVNYAPQTA
-1899 QWAITG
+1899 EWSIDG
-1905 KNSQPFNVFNTMKYG
+1905 KSLLSENVNNYMKYG
-1920 TKRAPALK
+1920 TRRAPALK
-1928 IIEDTLNLRD
+1928 ILEDTLNLRD
-1938 TRVYDIVQ
+1938 TRVYDVVQ
-1946 DENGNDRREL
+1946 DENGREKREL

-1963 GQQKQ
+1963 AQQKQ
-1968 QAIKDAFREWIWKDP
+1968 QAIKDAFHDWVWKDP
-1983 TRRYELA
+1983 TRRHELVT
-1990 ARYNELFNS
+1990 RYNELFNS
-1999 IRPREYDGSHIVF
+1999 TRPREYDGSHIVF
-2012 SGMNPEIT
+2012 DGMNPEIT

-2146 NDIAAGIEEMEQENG
+2146 DEIAAGIEEMERENG

-2184 ANEKKDDVVTFEELG
+2184 ADEKKDDVVTFEELG

-2207 AHMYKN
+2207 AHAFKN
-2213 LFLAT
+2213 GFLAT
-2218 KMRNVAGLS
+2218 KMRNVAGIA

-2252 VVFATGTPV
+2252 VIFATGTPV

-2266 ELYTMQRYLQYETL
+2266 ELYTMQRYLQYGTL
-2280 ERMGLAH
+2280 EKMGLIH

-2326 MAMFKAVAD
+2326 MAMFKEVAD

-2350 YETIAVKPS
+2350 YETMAVKPS
-2359 EYQEKMVEALSE
+2359 VYQEEMVEALSE
-2371 RAAKVHSGV
+2371 RASKVHSGA

-2404 MNPLLPDDPG
+2404 MNPLLPDEPG
-2414 GKVNACMENILRIY
+2414 SKVNACMENILRIY
-2428 REGDAQKLT
+2428 KEGDAQKLT

-2506 LGAGTNIQDR
+2506 LGAGTNVQDR
-2516 LIALHDLDC
+2516 LIALHDLDA

-2609 RIKEK
+2609 RIREK

-2625 LMKADYQSNQFRL
+2625 LMKADYQSNQFKL
-2638 EDQVLKHYPQ
+2638 EDQILKQYPE
-2648 EIRQAQEWVKGYRA
+2648 EIRQAQERAKGYRA
-2662 DIALLEEH
+2662 DMALLEAH
-2670 PLPKEGFV
+2670 PLPKDGFV
-2678 GMTIRGKLFKD
+2678 GMAIKGKRIAD
-2689 KETAGKMLLEACS
+2689 KEAAGKMLLEACRLS
-2702 MIEGY
+2702 PHDM
-2707 RELGRYRGMKMTAEF
+2707 ELGEYRGMKMTVDYDSYRQE
-2722 DGLHQAVKLTLHG
+2722 VKLVLRG
-2735 EMSYSVKM
+2735 EMSHTVTM
-2743 GTDVYGNLIR
+2743 GTDVYGNLTR

-2759 NLPRDMEKTEE
+2759 NMSQKLEKAEE
-2770 MIVELNRRIEQ
+2770 RI
-2781 DKEELKRPFPKEAEL
+2781 AEL
-2796 ETKSARLAALNA
+2796 ERQTEQAKAELGKPFAQEKELEAKASRLAELNAALNID
-2808 ELNMDG
+2808 EKR
-2814 KEEEQQEETQEKE
+2814 KEPM
-2827 VTEKRPIK
+2827 EKRPMK
-2835 DVLKEYQERA
+2835 DVLKAYQERA
-2845 NAQNQDEKG
+2845 DAQSQGKKG
-2854 RTNEWSR
+2854 GTNEWNR

>member
-1 MAKLENYVE
+1 MKCPKLTIMYK
-10 LARQT
+10 LAAQT
-15 MREISADGEVWR
+15 SREIAADAENWR
-27 SFLTTASN
+27 SFLQTAST

-54 TACASYELWTNT
+54 TACASFELWTNT

-84 GDVPRYHYVFDAADT
+84 GDVPRYRYVFDISDT
-99 GMRKDSRSPFVWTTN
+99 GTRQNARTPFTWTIR
-114 EENGAAIGAMLE
+114 EENSMPIAAMLE
-126 KEYEVSANRGFVGQ
+126 KEYEVSANRGLAGQ

-145 MQRVMDYWQEHQ
+145 MQKAMDYWQEHQ

-162 IVDGSLLMGY
+162 IVDGSLLMEY

-186 AGVQYVLLTRC
+186 TGVQYMLFSRC
-197 GLAEEHR
+197 GLVEEHR
-204 FEPEDFMG
+204 FEPEDFVT
-212 ILEWNTQQ
+212 ILEWNTPR
-220 ALAAL
+220 ALSAL

-241 REARSVERSKEHVE
+241 REARSVERSRPHAE

-261 IPDSR
+261 LSDSR
-266 PENPR
+266 PENPGR
-271 RAGDAGQVRQD
+271 TSDTGQVRQD
-282 AQGISARTQENAVQQ
+282 AQGVSEGAQKDDVQQ
-297 PAPDGRV
+297 PAADGRT

-310 NRPDGERKSEPHGRR
+310 DRPDGGRAGEPHGQR

-331 RDRSVE
+331 RDRSAE
-337 GARPD
+337 GTRPD

-349 QPESTGRGNRTE
+349 QPESAGRGNRTE

-487 ALIEAGQF
+487 ELIEAGQF

-532 LMTDTPLIFPD
+532 LMTDMPLIFPD

-583 LLPRDILPRLRDLA
+583 LLPKDILPRLRDLA

-628 SAPIAG
+628 NAPIAG
-634 ADSRIYQFFSAP
+634 AGSRIYQFFSQA
-646 HSTNEKLEFLK
+646 HDTKEKLEFLK

-683 IQLRKSNCP
+683 IQLRKSSCP

-699 QVAERIDGLIQM
+699 QVAERIDRLIHDGH
-711 NRYLTPEKQAL
+711 YLK
-722 YEKKEVQ
+722 
-729 DSARNTDYDTYNSIK
+729 S
-744 AAHPDE
+744 
-750 IVLFQVGDFFEL
+750 
-762 YDEDARQAAEN
+762 
-773 LGLNLTSRNLEG
+773 
-785 VGRVAMCGIPAHSLE
+785 
-800 QYVEQLRDKVDVTI
+800 
-814 AAKRENS
+814 
-821 AAYHVYTL
+821 
-829 LSVDHE
+829 
-835 AENAINA
+835 
-842 YEAEFGA
+842 
-849 DGTRVFR
+849 
-856 DPDIEQQPQPTEQ
+856 
-869 ELFEQYK
+869 
-876 LTVSNALLKDRTF
+876 
-889 VNACRNSDRQNAY
+889 
-902 LEGAEAIRRV
+902 
-912 VMASD
+912 
-917 DLQLVR
+917 
-923 LYFDAPDFHERLH
+923 DAPDRKEPEISFTPDVKAYKRLKDEHPRRLVGVRVDDTLLFYGDDAKISAPLMDTRLFERNIPSMGAVSVTGMPFGRWSVAAKALTENGH
-936 QELLEEIYPALAASE
+936 GIYFAEPSE
-951 QVTRADLDA
+951 QGGYEVVKELDGR
-960 TVRDMHGDLQDKQ
+960 RD
-973 EKNELEQNP
+973 EP
-982 NYRLL
+982 
-987 SRLKADCD
+987 S
-995 YFLGAGGRVEKHLWA
+995 
-1010 GSVRAQIAKMREIY
+1010 
-1024 ETLPAKPEWLTKEA
+1024 
-1038 IDDYDEQMTPQ
+1038 
-1049 YQVVV
+1049 YQV
-1054 YHHFENGFDEKLG
+1054 
-1067 YQTLEEATKVAQG
+1067 
-1080 YVNGTMESDGFAYD
+1080 
-1094 GAAVYNHQEHRYLYI
+1094 
-1109 YGHYPDEK
+1109 
-1117 AHAQVEGRD
+1117 
-1126 FPEQPEGIAVTQES
+1126 
-1140 ENSSDLVDDHH
+1140 
-1151 PPMPPY
+1151 
-1157 QAGDT
+1157 GDT
-1162 VYLSNTA
+1162 VYLGDTA
-1169 FIIEEVTDTHVTMRD
+1169 FLIEEITDTHVNLCD
-1184 PTLLYPISRIELREN
+1184 PTLLYPISRVERRDA
-1199 FERMLAEDARN
+1199 FEQMLAEDTRN
-1210 TFLFEGQT
+1210 DALFYEREEMPSFETAVSELDT
-1218 EPAQAETDKLKPPDE
+1218 EEPRQPPLE
-1233 QVREDAE
+1233 ENHSYKV
-1240 TETSVESE
+1240 
-1248 AKAEQPKAQNFHI
+1248 QNFHI

-1277 NIDAIQTL
+1277 NIAAIQTL
-1285 KQIESEGRQATPQE
+1285 KQIEAEGRQATPQE

-1311 IPQAFDGNNA
+1311 LPQAFDAENA
-1321 QWSEEY
+1321 SWQKEY

-1351 TSPMVIRAV
+1351 TSPVVIRAM
-1360 YEALSNMGF
+1360 YEALGNMGF
-1369 QSGNILEPSCGVGN
+1369 QDGNVLEPACGVGN
-1383 FFGCLPEAMQGRK
+1383 FFGILPEEMQSSK
-1396 LYGVELDSIAGRIAR
+1396 LYGVELDSITGRMAR
-1411 QLYPDAQIEIRGFE
+1411 QLYPDARIEITGFE
-1425 KTSRKDFF
+1425 KTNRKDFF

-1447 ADKPFDKYGFLIHD
+1447 ADRAFDKYGFLIHD
-1461 YFFAKALEQV
+1461 YFLAKTLEQV

-1541 WIHLGQTADGIPV
+1541 WIHLGQAADGIPV

-1564 VLGRMQ
+1564 MLGRMQ

-1627 DVRNFSYAIVDGQ
+1627 DVRNFSYALVNGQ
-1640 IYYRENSIM
+1640 VYYRENSVM
-1649 TRPTLSQTAQERVKG
+1649 TRPVLNQTTQERIKG
-1664 MVELR
+1664 MIELR
-1669 DCVQKLIN
+1669 DCVRKLID
-1677 LQLQDRSDAEIQS
+1677 LQLTDGSDAEIRA
-1690 QQVELGRLYDAF
+1690 QQAELGRLYDAF
-1702 SAEYGLINSKVNGR
+1702 SAEYGIINGKANGR

-1735 NGGLKRKADIFDKR
+1735 DRKLKHKADIFSKR
-1749 TIKQRKPVERVDT
+1749 TIRRRKPVTQVDT
-1762 AIEALAVSIGERA
+1762 ASEALAVSIGERA
-1775 AVDLPFMA
+1775 KVDLPFMA
-1783 QLTGKTEDEIIAD
+1783 RLTGKAEDEIVAD

-1820 VRAKLRIAQTAAE
+1820 VRAKLRVAQTAAE
-1833 SDPAFAVNVEALQA
+1833 SDPSFAVNVEALQA

-1860 RLGTTWVDKKYIQA
+1860 RLGTTWVDKAYIQR
-1874 FITELLKIPY
+1874 FMIELLGISY
-1884 NYQQSVRVNYEKTTA
+1884 YEQRRIHVNYAPQTA
-1899 QWAITG
+1899 EWSIDG
-1905 KNSQPFNVFNTMKYG
+1905 KSLLSENVNNHMKYG
-1920 TKRAPALK
+1920 TRRAPALK
-1928 IIEDTLNLRD
+1928 ILEDTLNLRD
-1938 TRVYDIVQ
+1938 TRVYDVVQ
-1946 DENGNDRREL
+1946 DENGREKREL
-1956 NQKETTI
+1956 NQEETTLA
-1963 GQQKQ
+1963 QQKQ
-1968 QAIKDAFREWIWKDP
+1968 QELKDAYRDWIWKDP
-1983 TRRYELA
+1983 TRRYELV

-1999 IRPREYDGSHIVF
+1999 TRPREYDGSHIVF
-2012 SGMNPEIT
+2012 GGMNPEIT

-2125 SQFEKIPISQERQER
+2125 SQFEKIPLSRKRQEWM
-2140 LLREQI
+2140 LREQI
-2146 NDIAAGIEEMEQENG
+2146 NEIIDGIASAQQENA
-2161 ERFTIKRM
+2161 ENFTIKRM

-2184 ANEKKDDVVTFEELG
+2184 ADEKKDDVVTFEELG

-2207 AHMYKN
+2207 AHAFKN
-2213 LFLAT
+2213 GFLAT
-2218 KMRNVAGLS
+2218 KMRNVAGIA

-2252 VVFATGTPV
+2252 VIFATGTPV

-2266 ELYTMQRYLQYETL
+2266 ELYTMQRYLQYGTL
-2280 ERMGLAH
+2280 EKMGLIH

-2326 MAMFKAVAD
+2326 MAMFKETAD

-2342 HLPVPNAH
+2342 HLPTPTPHFEN
-2350 YETIAVKPS
+2350 ISVKPS
-2359 EYQEKMVEALSE
+2359 EYQQEMIQALSE
-2371 RAAKVHSGV
+2371 RAAQVHSGS
-2380 VDPKEDNMLRITS
+2380 VDPKVDNMLKITS

-2404 MNPLLPDDPG
+2404 INPLLPDDPG
-2414 GKVNACMENILRIY
+2414 SKVNACVQNVFRIW
-2428 REGDAQKLT
+2428 REGQADKLT
-2437 QLVFCDLSTPHGDGS
+2437 QLLFCDLSTPTGKAPAVKDDAAKDAAFIETGELPADR
-2452 FNVYDDIRDKLVAS
+2452 FNVYDDIREKLVS
-2466 GIPKEEIQ
+2466 MGIPREQIA
-2474 FIHDADTE
+2474 FIHEAKTDVQ
-2482 IKKKDLFAKVRSGQ
+2482 KKELFSKVRSGD
-2496 VRILFGSTQK
+2496 VRILLGSTAK
-2506 LGAGTNIQDR
+2506 MGAGTNCQDR
-2516 LIALHDLDC
+2516 LIALHDLDA

-2537 RIVRQG
+2537 RIIRQG
-2543 NMNPDVHIYRYVTEK
+2543 NMNPDVHIYRYVTER
-2558 SFDSY
+2558 SFDAY
-2563 LWQTIENKQRFIS
+2563 LWQTIETKQKFIS

-2614 MDLDIEVAKLR
+2614 MNLDVEVAKLR
-2625 LMKADYQSNQFRL
+2625 LMKADHESKRFRL
-2638 EDQVLKHYPQ
+2638 EDQLVRFYPEQLRQQEDYIAGFKADMQTLSDHPVPQ
-2648 EIRQAQEWVKGYRA
+2648 EDFVGIELLGKAYADKSAAGETLLALCKTA
-2662 DIALLEEH
+2662 PHDHDIAIGH
-2670 PLPKEGFV
+2670 
-2678 GMTIRGKLFKD
+2678 
-2689 KETAGKMLLEACS
+2689 
-2702 MIEGY
+2702 
-2707 RELGRYRGMKMTAEF
+2707 YRG
-2722 DGLHQAVKLTLHG
+2722 LSVTLSYDSFNAQFQLLLRG
-2735 EMSYSVKM
+2735 EMTHIVNL
-2743 GTDVYGNLIR
+2743 GADARGNLLR
-2753 IENALA
+2753 IENALNNIPVRMQKA
-2759 NLPRDMEKTEE
+2759 QEQVDSLHQQ
-2770 MIVELNRRIEQ
+2770 IEAAKLEITQ
-2781 DKEELKRPFPKEAEL
+2781 PFPQEL
-2796 ETKSARLAALNA
+2796 ELTTKSARLAELDAL
-2808 ELNMDG
+2808 LSMD
-2814 KEEEQQEETQEKE
+2814 KSAPMNNKSEKPSVLASLE
-2827 VTEKRPIK
+2827 RGSSGMQKDTPQRRSDRPL
-2835 DVLKEYQERA
+2835 DAAL
-2845 NAQNQDEKG
+2845 
-2854 RTNEWSR
+2854 

>member
-15 MREISADGEVWR
+15 MREISADGENWR
-27 SFLTTASN
+27 AFLTTASN

-54 TACASYELWTNT
+54 TACASFELWTNT

-99 GMRKDSRSPFVWTTN
+99 GMRKDSRSPFVWTIN
-114 EENGAAIGAMLE
+114 EENGAAIGALLE
-126 KEYEVSANRGFVGQ
+126 KEYEVSANRGLAGQ

-145 MQRVMDYWQEHQ
+145 MQHVMDYWQEHQ

-186 AGVQYVLLTRC
+186 AGIQYILLTRC

-241 REARSVERSKEHVE
+241 REVRSVERSKEHVE

-266 PENPR
+266 PENPG

-282 AQGISARTQENAVQQ
+282 AQGVSARTQENAVQQ
-297 PAPDGRV
+297 PAPDGRA
-304 DGASDG
+304 DDASGGD
-310 NRPDGERKSEPHGRR
+310 RPDGERKSEPHGQQ
-325 DGGGAG
+325 DGGVAG
-331 RDRSVE
+331 RERSTE
-337 GARPD
+337 GTRPD

-349 QPESTGRGNRTE
+349 QPESAGRGNRTE

-434 KTLYHDGSGFEL
+434 KTLYHDGNGFEL

-510 KVAERL
+510 KIAERL

-532 LMTDTPLIFPD
+532 LMTDMPLIFPD

-583 LLPRDILPRLRDLA
+583 LLPKDILPRLRDLA

-662 GGKMPGVSGEHGSSE
+662 GGRMPGVSGEHGSSE

-699 QVAERIDGLIQM
+699 QVAERIDRLIHDGH
-711 NRYLTPEKQAL
+711 YLK
-722 YEKKEVQ
+722 
-729 DSARNTDYDTYNSIK
+729 S
-744 AAHPDE
+744 
-750 IVLFQVGDFFEL
+750 
-762 YDEDARQAAEN
+762 
-773 LGLNLTSRNLEG
+773 
-785 VGRVAMCGIPAHSLE
+785 
-800 QYVEQLRDKVDVTI
+800 
-814 AAKRENS
+814 
-821 AAYHVYTL
+821 
-829 LSVDHE
+829 
-835 AENAINA
+835 
-842 YEAEFGA
+842 
-849 DGTRVFR
+849 
-856 DPDIEQQPQPTEQ
+856 
-869 ELFEQYK
+869 
-876 LTVSNALLKDRTF
+876 
-889 VNACRNSDRQNAY
+889 
-902 LEGAEAIRRV
+902 
-912 VMASD
+912 
-917 DLQLVR
+917 
-923 LYFDAPDFHERLH
+923 DAPDRKEPEISFTPDVEAYKKLKDEHPRRLVGVRVDDTLLFYGEDAQTAAPLMDTRLFERNIPGMGTVSVTGMPFGRWSVAAKALTENGH
-936 QELLEEIYPALAASE
+936 GIYFAEPSE
-951 QVTRADLDA
+951 QGGYEVVKELDGR
-960 TVRDMHGDLQDKQ
+960 RD
-973 EKNELEQNP
+973 EP
-982 NYRLL
+982 
-987 SRLKADCD
+987 S
-995 YFLGAGGRVEKHLWA
+995 
-1010 GSVRAQIAKMREIY
+1010 
-1024 ETLPAKPEWLTKEA
+1024 
-1038 IDDYDEQMTPQ
+1038 
-1049 YQVVV
+1049 YQV
-1054 YHHFENGFDEKLG
+1054 
-1067 YQTLEEATKVAQG
+1067 
-1080 YVNGTMESDGFAYD
+1080 
-1094 GAAVYNHQEHRYLYI
+1094 
-1109 YGHYPDEK
+1109 
-1117 AHAQVEGRD
+1117 
-1126 FPEQPEGIAVTQES
+1126 
-1140 ENSSDLVDDHH
+1140 
-1151 PPMPPY
+1151 
-1157 QAGDT
+1157 GDT
-1162 VYLSNTA
+1162 VYLGNTA
-1169 FIIEEVTDTHVTMRD
+1169 FLIEEITDQHVNLRD
-1184 PTLLYPISRIELREN
+1184 PTLLYPILRVERRDT
-1199 FERMLAEDARN
+1199 FEQMLAEDTRN
-1210 TFLFEGQT
+1210 DALFYER
-1218 EPAQAETDKLKPPDE
+1218 EEMPSFETVASEL
-1233 QVREDAE
+1233 DAE
-1240 TETSVESE
+1240 EPR
-1248 AKAEQPKAQNFHI
+1248 QPPLEENHSYKAQNFRI

-1277 NIDAIQTL
+1277 NIAAIQTL
-1285 KQIESEGRQATPQE
+1285 KQIEADGRQARPDE
-1299 QETLS
+1299 QEILS
-1304 KYVGWGG
+1304 RYVGWGG
-1311 IPQAFDGNNA
+1311 LPQAFDAENA
-1321 QWSEEY
+1321 SWQKEY

-1351 TSPMVIRAV
+1351 TSPVVIRAM
-1360 YEALSNMGF
+1360 YEALDSMGF
-1369 QSGNILEPSCGVGN
+1369 RGGNVLEPACGVGN
-1383 FFGCLPEAMQGRK
+1383 FFGMLPEAMQSSK
-1396 LYGVELDSIAGRIAR
+1396 LYGVELDSITGRMAR
-1411 QLYPDAQIEIRGFE
+1411 QLYPDARIEITGFE
-1425 KTSRKDFF
+1425 KTNRKDFF

-1447 ADKPFDKYGFLIHD
+1447 ADRTFDKYGFLIHD
-1461 YFFAKALEQV
+1461 YFIAKSLEQV

-1564 VLGRMQ
+1564 MLGRMQ

-1606 YKRTEI
+1606 YKRIEI
-1612 SEIDINEGR
+1612 SEMDMNSER

-1627 DVRNFSYAIVDGQ
+1627 DVRNFSYALVNGQ
-1640 IYYRENSIM
+1640 VYYRENSVM
-1649 TRPTLSQTAQERVKG
+1649 TRPVLNQTTQERVKG
-1664 MVELR
+1664 MIELR
-1669 DCVQKLIN
+1669 DCVRKLID
-1677 LQLQDRSDAEIQS
+1677 LQLTDGSDAEIRA
-1690 QQVELGRLYDAF
+1690 QQAELGRLYDAF
-1702 SAEYGLINSKVNGR
+1702 SAEYGIINGKANGR

-1735 NGGLKRKADIFDKR
+1735 DRKLKRKADIFSKR
-1749 TIKQRKPVERVDT
+1749 TIRRRKPVTQVDT
-1762 AIEALAVSIGERA
+1762 ASEALAVSIGERA
-1775 AVDLPFMA
+1775 KVDLPFMA
-1783 QLTGKTEDEIIAD
+1783 RLTGKAEDEIVAD

-1820 VRAKLRIAQTAAE
+1820 VRAKLRVAQTAAE
-1833 SDPAFAVNVEALQA
+1833 SDPSFAVNVEALQA

-1860 RLGTTWVDKKYIQA
+1860 RLGTTWVDKAYIQR
-1874 FITELLKIPY
+1874 FMIELLGIPY
-1884 NYQQSVRVNYEKTTA
+1884 YEQRRIHVNYAPQTA
-1899 QWAITG
+1899 EWSIDG
-1905 KNSQPFNVFNTMKYG
+1905 KSLLSENVNNHMKYG
-1920 TKRAPALK
+1920 TRRAPALK
-1928 IIEDTLNLRD
+1928 ILEDTLNLRD
-1938 TRVYDIVQ
+1938 TRVYDVVQ
-1946 DENGNDRREL
+1946 DENGREKREL

-1963 GQQKQ
+1963 AQQKQ
-1968 QAIKDAFREWIWKDP
+1968 QTIKDAFHDWVWKDP
-1983 TRRYELA
+1983 TRRHELVT
-1990 ARYNELFNS
+1990 RYNELFNS
-1999 IRPREYDGSHIVF
+1999 TRPREYDGSHIVF
-2012 SGMNPEIT
+2012 DGMNPEIT

-2080 ASEFLRLYPSANILV
+2080 ANEFLRLYPSANILV

-2146 NDIAAGIEEMEQENG
+2146 DEIAAGIEEMERENG

-2184 ANEKKDDVVTFEELG
+2184 ADEKKDDVVTFEELG

-2207 AHMYKN
+2207 AHAFKN
-2213 LFLAT
+2213 GFLAT
-2218 KMRNVAGLS
+2218 KMRNVAGIA

-2252 VVFATGTPV
+2252 VIFATGTPV

-2266 ELYTMQRYLQYETL
+2266 ELYTMQRYLQYGTL
-2280 ERMGLAH
+2280 EKMGLIH

-2326 MAMFKAVAD
+2326 MAMFKEVAD

-2350 YETIAVKPS
+2350 YETMAVKPS
-2359 EYQEKMVEALSE
+2359 VYQEEMVEALSE
-2371 RAAKVHSGV
+2371 RASKVHSGA

-2404 MNPLLPDDPG
+2404 MNPLLPDEPG
-2414 GKVNACMENILRIY
+2414 SKVNACMENILRIY
-2428 REGDAQKLT
+2428 KEGDAQKLT

-2482 IKKKDLFAKVRSGQ
+2482 IKKKNLFAKVRSGQ

-2506 LGAGTNIQDR
+2506 LGAGTNVQDR
-2516 LIALHDLDC
+2516 LIALHDLDA

-2625 LMKADYQSNQFRL
+2625 LMKADYQSNQFKL
-2638 EDQVLKHYPQ
+2638 EDQILKQYPE
-2648 EIRQAQEWVKGYRA
+2648 EIRQAQERAKGYRA
-2662 DIALLEEH
+2662 DMALLEAH
-2670 PLPKEGFV
+2670 PLPKDGFV
-2678 GMTIRGKLFKD
+2678 GMAIKGKRIVD
-2689 KETAGKMLLEACS
+2689 KEAAGKMLLEACRLS
-2702 MIEGY
+2702 PHDM
-2707 RELGRYRGMKMTAEF
+2707 ELGEYRGMKMTVDYDSYRQE
-2722 DGLHQAVKLTLHG
+2722 VKLILRG
-2735 EMSYSVKM
+2735 EMSHTVTM
-2743 GTDVYGNLIR
+2743 GTDVYGNLTR

-2759 NLPRDMEKTEE
+2759 NMPQKLEKAEE
-2770 MIVELNRRIEQ
+2770 RI
-2781 DKEELKRPFPKEAEL
+2781 AEL
-2796 ETKSARLAALNA
+2796 ERQTEQARAELGKPFAQEKALEAKAARLAELNAALNI
-2808 ELNMDG
+2808 D
-2814 KEEEQQEETQEKE
+2814 EKRRE
-2827 VTEKRPIK
+2827 PMEKRPMK
-2835 DVLKEYQERA
+2835 DVLKAYQERA
-2845 NAQNQDEKG
+2845 DAQSQGEKG
-2854 RTNEWSR
+2854 GTNEWNR

>member
-1 MAKLENYVE
+1 MEKLENYVE
-10 LARQT
+10 LAAQT
-15 MREISADGEVWR
+15 VREISADGETWC
-27 SFLTTASN
+27 SFLQTASTL
-35 VYKYGFYDQLM
+35 YKYDFYDQMM

-54 TACASYELWTNT
+54 TACASFELWTNT

-99 GMRKDSRSPFVWTTN
+99 GMRKDSRSPFVWAVN
-114 EENGAAIGAMLE
+114 EENSAAIGTMLE
-126 KEYEVSANRGFVGQ
+126 KEYEVSANRGLAGQ

-145 MQRVMDYWQEHQ
+145 MQKAMDYWQEHQ

-162 IVDGSLLMGY
+162 IVDGSLLMEY

-186 AGVQYVLLTRC
+186 TGVQYMLLSRC

-204 FEPEDFMG
+204 FEPEDFAT
-212 ILEWNTQQ
+212 ILEWNTPR
-220 ALAAL
+220 ALSAL

-241 REARSVERSKEHVE
+241 REVRSVERSKEHVE

-261 IPDSR
+261 LSDSR
-266 PENPR
+266 PENPG

-282 AQGISARTQENAVQQ
+282 AQGVSARTQENTVQQ
-297 PAPDGRV
+297 PAADGRT

-310 NRPDGERKSEPHGRR
+310 DRPDGGRAGEPHGQR

-331 RDRSVE
+331 HERSAE
-337 GARPD
+337 GTRPD

-349 QPESTGRGNRTE
+349 QPESAGRGNRTE
-361 RAGVRLNPGQTSLF
+361 RAGVRLNPGQMSLF

-390 SAPSFI
+390 SAPSSI
-396 SKALDTALRFG
+396 SKALDMALRFG
-407 GNGEDTRMELAFD
+407 GNSENTRMELAFD
-420 AMIGKT
+420 AMIGKSAD
-426 NEEIALRM
+426 EIAAHMR
-434 KTLYHDGSGFEL
+434 KLYHGGNGFEI
-446 DGRRFSVWFDPSG
+446 DGWLFSAWYAEDG
-459 IQMAAGDRARYANNA
+459 IYLAGGNRARYASTA
-474 QVISWTDAAKRVG
+474 RVIPWTDAAKRVG
-487 ALIEAGQF
+487 ELIDAGQF
-495 GTQLENVEAPGTIRR
+495 GTELENVEAAGFVRR
-510 KVAERL
+510 QVADRL
-516 IYMYRDSAARE
+516 IEMYRDSFAKE
-527 NGYLS
+527 NGYL
-532 LMTDTPLIFPD
+532 PLIQAAEPIVFPD
-543 CVNHLS
+543 CVDRLL

-554 PEFLHGLIR
+554 PDGLHELIG
-563 QMEVFADAVAMQ
+563 QVEMFADVVEHQ
-575 PDLMRFRF
+575 PDLMRMRF
-583 LLPRDILPRLRDLA
+583 FMPNTVLPRLRDLTIEQ
-597 LARKELPEG
+597 RELPKG
-606 EMLLPD
+606 EIALSE
-612 VRGFM
+612 VYSFI
-617 TQDEIDAVLTQ
+617 TQDEIDAVLTRNV
-628 SAPIAG
+628 PIAG
-634 ADSRIYQFFSAP
+634 IDSRINRFFSEP
-646 HSTNEKLEFLK
+646 HSANEKLEFLK

-662 GGKMPGVSGEHGSSE
+662 GGQMPGVSSERGSSE

-683 IQLRKSNCP
+683 IQLKKSNCP

-744 AAHPDE
+744 AVHPDE

-785 VGRVAMCGIPAHSLE
+785 VGRVAMCKIPAHSLE

-814 AAKRENS
+814 AEKRENS

-842 YEAEFGA
+842 YEEEFGA

-856 DPDIEQQPQPTEQ
+856 DSAIEQQTQPTMQ
-869 ELFEQYK
+869 
-876 LTVSNALLKDRTF
+876 A
-889 VNACRNSDRQNAY
+889 
-902 LEGAEAIRRV
+902 
-912 VMASD
+912 
-917 DLQLVR
+917 
-923 LYFDAPDFHERLH
+923 
-936 QELLEEIYPALAASE
+936 
-951 QVTRADLDA
+951 
-960 TVRDMHGDLQDKQ
+960 MHGNLQSKQ
-973 EKNELEQNP
+973 GQNEQEQNP

-995 YFLGAGGRVEKHLWA
+995 YFLDAGGRAEKYLWA
-1010 GSVRAQIAKMREIY
+1010 GNVRAQIAKMREIY

-1054 YHHFENGFDEKLG
+1054 YHHFENGFDEKIE
-1067 YQTLEEATKVAQG
+1067 YQTLEEAIKVAQG

-1126 FPEQPEGIAVTQES
+1126 FPEQPEEVAVTQES
-1140 ENSSDLVDDHH
+1140 ESPSDLVDDHH

-1157 QAGDT
+1157 QSGDT
-1162 VYLSNTA
+1162 VYLGNTA

-1184 PTLLYPISRIELREN
+1184 STLLYPISRIEPREN

-1218 EPAQAETDKLKPPDE
+1218 EPNQVETDNPKPPDE
-1233 QVREDAE
+1233 QSKEDV
-1240 TETSVESE
+1240 ETSIESGT
-1248 AKAEQPKAQNFHI
+1248 KTEQPSVHNFRI

-1277 NIDAIQTL
+1277 NIAAIQTL
-1285 KQIESEGRQATPQE
+1285 KQIEAEERQATPQE
-1299 QETLS
+1299 QEILS
-1304 KYVGWGG
+1304 GYVGWGG
-1311 IPQAFDGNNA
+1311 IPQAYDGNNA

-1351 TSPMVIRAV
+1351 TNPMVIRAM
-1360 YEALSNMGF
+1360 YEALGNMGF

-1383 FFGCLPEAMQGRK
+1383 FFGMLPESMSQSR
-1396 LYGVELDSIAGRIAR
+1396 LYGVELDSITGRMAR
-1411 QLYPDAQIEIRGFE
+1411 QLYPDARIEITGFE
-1425 KTSRKDFF
+1425 KTNRKDFF

-1447 ADKPFDKYGFLIHD
+1447 ADRAFDKYGFLIHD
-1461 YFFAKALEQV
+1461 YFLAKTLEQV

-1541 WIHLGQTADGIPV
+1541 WIHLGRTADGIPV

-1564 VLGRMQ
+1564 MLGRMQ

-1584 EPIPGAD
+1584 EPIPSAD

-1606 YKRTEI
+1606 YKRIEI
-1612 SEIDINEGR
+1612 SEMDMNGER

-1627 DVRNFSYAIVDGQ
+1627 DVRNFSYALVNGQ
-1640 IYYRENSIM
+1640 VYYRENSVM
-1649 TRPTLSQTAQERVKG
+1649 TRPVLNQTTQERIKG
-1664 MVELR
+1664 MIELR
-1669 DCVQKLIN
+1669 DCVRKLID
-1677 LQLQDRSDAEIQS
+1677 LQLTDGSDAEIRA
-1690 QQVELGRLYDAF
+1690 QQAELGRLYDAF
-1702 SAEYGLINSKVNGR
+1702 SAEYGIINGKANGR

-1735 NGGLKRKADIFDKR
+1735 DRKLKRKADIFSKR
-1749 TIKQRKPVERVDT
+1749 TIRRRKPVTQVDT
-1762 AIEALAVSIGERA
+1762 ASEALAVSIGERA
-1775 AVDLPFMA
+1775 KVDLPFMA
-1783 QLTGKTEDEIIAD
+1783 RLTGKAEDEIVAD

-1820 VRAKLRIAQTAAE
+1820 VRAKLRVAQTAAE
-1833 SDPAFAVNVEALQA
+1833 SDPSFAVNVEALQA
-1847 AQPKDLDASEIDV
+1847 AQPKNLDASEIDV
-1860 RLGTTWVDKKYIQA
+1860 RLGTTWVDKAYIQR
-1874 FITELLKIPY
+1874 FMIELLGIPY
-1884 NYQQSVRVNYEKTTA
+1884 YEQRRIHVNYAPQTA
-1899 QWAITG
+1899 EWSIDG
-1905 KNSQPFNVFNTMKYG
+1905 KSLLSENVNNYMKYG
-1920 TKRAPALK
+1920 TRRAPALK
-1928 IIEDTLNLRD
+1928 ILEDTLNLRD
-1938 TRVYDIVQ
+1938 TRVYDVVQ
-1946 DENGNDRREL
+1946 DENGREKREL

-1963 GQQKQ
+1963 AQQKQ
-1968 QAIKDAFREWIWKDP
+1968 QAIKDAFHDWVWKDP
-1983 TRRYELA
+1983 TRRHELVT
-1990 ARYNELFNS
+1990 RYNELFNS
-1999 IRPREYDGSHIVF
+1999 TRPREYDGSHIVF
-2012 SGMNPEIT
+2012 DGMNPEIT
-2020 LREHQRTAIAHVLYG
+2020 LREHQRNAIAHVLYG

-2146 NDIAAGIEEMEQENG
+2146 DEIAAGIEEMERENG

-2184 ANEKKDDVVTFEELG
+2184 ADEKKDDVVTFEELG

-2207 AHMYKN
+2207 AHAFKN
-2213 LFLAT
+2213 GFLAT
-2218 KMRNVAGLS
+2218 KMRNVAGIA

-2252 VVFATGTPV
+2252 VIFATGTPV

-2266 ELYTMQRYLQYETL
+2266 ELYTMQRYLQYGTL
-2280 ERMGLAH
+2280 EKMGLIH

-2326 MAMFKAVAD
+2326 MAMFKEVAD

-2350 YETIAVKPS
+2350 YETMAVKPS
-2359 EYQEKMVEALSE
+2359 VYQEEMVEALSE
-2371 RAAKVHSGV
+2371 RASKVHSGA

-2404 MNPLLPDDPG
+2404 MNPLLPDEPG
-2414 GKVNACMENILRIY
+2414 SKVNACMEIILRIY
-2428 REGDAQKLT
+2428 KEG
-2437 QLVFCDLSTPHGDGS
+2437 G
-2452 FNVYDDIRDKLVAS
+2452 
-2466 GIPKEEIQ
+2466 
-2474 FIHDADTE
+2474 
-2482 IKKKDLFAKVRSGQ
+2482 
-2496 VRILFGSTQK
+2496 
-2506 LGAGTNIQDR
+2506 GA
-2516 LIALHDLDC
+2516 
-2525 PWRPGDLEQRAG
+2525 
-2537 RIVRQG
+2537 
-2543 NMNPDVHIYRYVTEK
+2543 
-2558 SFDSY
+2558 
-2563 LWQTIENKQRFIS
+2563 
-2576 QIMSSKSPVRACDD
+2576 
-2590 VDETALSYA
+2590 
-2599 EIKALCAGDP
+2599 
-2609 RIKEK
+2609 
-2614 MDLDIEVAKLR
+2614 
-2625 LMKADYQSNQFRL
+2625 KADAAC
-2638 EDQVLKHYPQ
+2638 VL
-2648 EIRQAQEWVKGYRA
+2648 
-2662 DIALLEEH
+2662 
-2670 PLPKEGFV
+2670 
-2678 GMTIRGKLFKD
+2678 
-2689 KETAGKMLLEACS
+2689 
-2702 MIEGY
+2702 
-2707 RELGRYRGMKMTAEF
+2707 
-2722 DGLHQAVKLTLHG
+2722 
-2735 EMSYSVKM
+2735 
-2743 GTDVYGNLIR
+2743 
-2753 IENALA
+2753 
-2759 NLPRDMEKTEE
+2759 
-2770 MIVELNRRIEQ
+2770 
-2781 DKEELKRPFPKEAEL
+2781 
-2796 ETKSARLAALNA
+2796 
-2808 ELNMDG
+2808 
-2814 KEEEQQEETQEKE
+2814 
-2827 VTEKRPIK
+2827 
-2835 DVLKEYQERA
+2835 
-2845 NAQNQDEKG
+2845 
-2854 RTNEWSR
+2854 

>member
-15 MREISADGEVWR
+15 MREISADGETWR
-27 SFLTTASN
+27 SFLQTASTL
-35 VYKYGFYDQLM
+35 YKYGFYDQMM
-46 IYAQRPDA
+46 IYAQRPGA
-54 TACASYELWTNT
+54 TACASFELWTNT
-66 MRRYVRRG
+66 MRRYVRHG

-99 GMRKDSRSPFVWTTN
+99 GMRKDSRSPFVWAVN
-114 EENGAAIGAMLE
+114 EENSAAIGTMLE
-126 KEYEVSANRGFVGQ
+126 KEYEVSANRGLAGQ

-145 MQRVMDYWQEHQ
+145 MQKAMDYWQEHQ

-162 IVDGSLLMGY
+162 IVDGSLLMEY

-186 AGVQYVLLTRC
+186 TGVQYMLLSRC

-204 FEPEDFMG
+204 FEPEDFAT
-212 ILEWNTQQ
+212 ILEWNTPK
-220 ALAAL
+220 ALSAL

-241 REARSVERSKEHVE
+241 REARSVERSRPYAE

-261 IPDSR
+261 LSGSR
-266 PENPR
+266 PENSGR
-271 RAGDAGQVRQD
+271 TGDAGQVRQN
-282 AQGISARTQENAVQQ
+282 AQGVSERTQKDDVQQ
-297 PAPDGRV
+297 PAADGRT

-310 NRPDGERKSEPHGRR
+310 NRPDGGRAGEPHGQR

-331 RDRSVE
+331 RERSAE
-337 GARPD
+337 GTRPD

-349 QPESTGRGNRTE
+349 QPESAGRGNRTD
-361 RAGVRLNPGQTSLF
+361 RAGVRLNLGQTSLF
-375 ETITEYGEGADDRAV
+375 ETITKYGEGADDRAV

-426 NEEIALRM
+426 NEEIVLRM

-532 LMTDTPLIFPD
+532 LMTGTPLIFPD

-583 LLPRDILPRLRDLA
+583 LLPKDILPRLRDLA
-597 LARKELPEG
+597 LTRKELPEG
-606 EMLLPD
+606 EMLLPN

-628 SAPIAG
+628 NAPIAG
-634 ADSRIYQFFSAP
+634 AGNRIYQFFSEP

-683 IQLRKSNCP
+683 MQLRKSNCP

-699 QVAERIDGLIQM
+699 QVAERVSELIRQ
-711 NRYLTPEKQAL
+711 NRYLTPNRRE
-722 YEKKEVQ
+722 
-729 DSARNTDYDTYNSIK
+729 TDN
-744 AAHPDE
+744 
-750 IVLFQVGDFFEL
+750 
-762 YDEDARQAAEN
+762 
-773 LGLNLTSRNLEG
+773 
-785 VGRVAMCGIPAHSLE
+785 
-800 QYVEQLRDKVDVTI
+800 
-814 AAKRENS
+814 
-821 AAYHVYTL
+821 
-829 LSVDHE
+829 
-835 AENAINA
+835 NAP
-842 YEAEFGA
+842 
-849 DGTRVFR
+849 T
-856 DPDIEQQPQPTEQ
+856 QQPTEQ
-869 ELFEQYK
+869 ALFESYK
-876 LTVSNALLKDRTF
+876 LMVGNALSKDEAF

-902 LEGAEAIRRV
+902 LEGTQAIRRI

-923 LYFDAPDFHERLH
+923 LYFDTPSFHERLH
-936 QELLEEIYPALAASE
+936 QELLDELYPTLAASSI
-951 QVTRADLDA
+951 
-960 TVRDMHGDLQDKQ
+960 
-973 EKNELEQNP
+973 P
-982 NYRLL
+982 
-987 SRLKADCD
+987 
-995 YFLGAGGRVEKHLWA
+995 
-1010 GSVRAQIAKMREIY
+1010 
-1024 ETLPAKPEWLTKEA
+1024 PP
-1038 IDDYDEQMTPQ
+1038 
-1049 YQVVV
+1049 YQVVT
-1054 YHHFENGFDEKLG
+1054 YHHFENGFDSKLD
-1067 YQTLEEATKVAQG
+1067 YPTLEEAIKAAQG
-1080 YVNGTMESDGFAYD
+1080 YVNGTMSGDGFAYD
-1094 GAAVYNHQEHRYLYI
+1094 GAAVYNLQERRYLYI
-1109 YGHYPDEK
+1109 LGDYPDAK

-1126 FPEQPEGIAVTQES
+1126 FSEQPEGAAATQKSES
-1140 ENSSDLVDDHH
+1140 PAAFTDAPH
-1151 PPMPPY
+1151 PLMSHY
-1157 QAGDT
+1157 QVGDT
-1162 VYLSNTA
+1162 VYLGNTA
-1169 FIIEEVTDTHVTMRD
+1169 FLIEEITDTHVNLRD
-1184 PTLLYPISRIELREN
+1184 PTLLYPISRVERRDT
-1199 FERMLAEDARN
+1199 FEQMLAEDTRN
-1210 TFLFEGQT
+1210 DELFYKQTDAMPAESENFVLTEEAPSDPATQQPQEEIRLHNLVIDLTGQ
-1218 EPAQAETDKLKPPDE
+1218 
-1233 QVREDAE
+1233 E
-1240 TETSVESE
+1240 TERKE
-1248 AKAEQPKAQNFHI
+1248 AEPYKAQNFRI

-1277 NIDAIQTL
+1277 NIAAIQTL
-1285 KQIESEGRQATPQE
+1285 KQIEAEGRQARPDE
-1299 QETLS
+1299 QEILS
-1304 KYVGWGG
+1304 RYVGWGG
-1311 IPQAFDGNNA
+1311 LPQAFDAENA
-1321 QWSEEY
+1321 SWQKEY

-1351 TSPMVIRAV
+1351 TSPVVIRAM
-1360 YEALSNMGF
+1360 YEALGNMGF
-1369 QSGNILEPSCGVGN
+1369 QDGNVLEPACGVGN
-1383 FFGCLPEAMQGRK
+1383 FFGMLPESMSQSR
-1396 LYGVELDSIAGRIAR
+1396 LYGVELDSITGRMAR
-1411 QLYPDAQIEIRGFE
+1411 QLYPDARIEITGFE
-1425 KTSRKDFF
+1425 KTNRKDFF

-1447 ADKPFDKYGFLIHD
+1447 ADRAFDKYGFLIHD
-1461 YFFAKALEQV
+1461 YFLAKTLEQV

-1606 YKRTEI
+1606 YKRIEI
-1612 SEIDINEGR
+1612 SEMDMNSER

-1627 DVRNFSYAIVDGQ
+1627 DVRNFSYALVNGQ
-1640 IYYRENSIM
+1640 VYYRENSVM
-1649 TRPTLSQTAQERVKG
+1649 TRPILNQTTQERIKG
-1664 MVELR
+1664 MIELR
-1669 DCVQKLIN
+1669 DCVRKLID
-1677 LQLQDRSDAEIQS
+1677 LQLTDGSDAEIRA
-1690 QQVELGRLYDAF
+1690 QQAELGRLYDAF
-1702 SAEYGLINSKVNGR
+1702 SAEYGIINGKANGR

-1735 NGGLKRKADIFDKR
+1735 DRKLKRKADIFSKR
-1749 TIKQRKPVERVDT
+1749 TIRRRKPVTQVDT
-1762 AIEALAVSIGERA
+1762 ASEALAVSIGERA
-1775 AVDLPFMA
+1775 KVDLPFMA
-1783 QLTGKTEDEIIAD
+1783 RLTGKAEDEIVAD

-1820 VRAKLRIAQTAAE
+1820 VRAKLRVARTAAE
-1833 SDPAFAVNVEALQA
+1833 SDSSFAVNVEALQA

-1860 RLGTTWVDKKYIQA
+1860 RLGTTWVDKAYIQR
-1874 FITELLKIPY
+1874 FMIELLGIPY
-1884 NYQQSVRVNYEKTTA
+1884 HEQRRIHVNYAPQTA
-1899 QWAITG
+1899 EWSIDG
-1905 KNSQPFNVFNTMKYG
+1905 KSLLSENVNNYMKYG
-1920 TKRAPALK
+1920 TRRAPALK
-1928 IIEDTLNLRD
+1928 ILEDTLNLRD
-1938 TRVYDIVQ
+1938 TRVYDVVQ
-1946 DENGNDRREL
+1946 DENGREKREL

-1963 GQQKQ
+1963 AQQKQ
-1968 QAIKDAFREWIWKDP
+1968 QAIKDAFHDWVWKDP
-1983 TRRYELA
+1983 TRRHELVT
-1990 ARYNELFNS
+1990 RYNELFNS
-1999 IRPREYDGSHIVF
+1999 TRPREYDGSHIVF
-2012 SGMNPEIT
+2012 DGMNPEIT

-2146 NDIAAGIEEMEQENG
+2146 DEIAAGVEEMERENG

-2184 ANEKKDDVVTFEELG
+2184 ADEKKDDVVTFEELG

-2207 AHMYKN
+2207 AHAFKN
-2213 LFLAT
+2213 GFLAT
-2218 KMRNVAGLS
+2218 KMRNVAGIA

-2252 VVFATGTPV
+2252 VIFATGTPV

-2266 ELYTMQRYLQYETL
+2266 ELYTMQRYLQYGTL
-2280 ERMGLAH
+2280 EKMGLIH

-2326 MAMFKAVAD
+2326 MAMFKEVAD

-2350 YETIAVKPS
+2350 YETMAVKPS
-2359 EYQEKMVEALSE
+2359 VYQEEMVEALSE
-2371 RAAKVHSGV
+2371 RASKVHSGA

-2404 MNPLLPDDPG
+2404 MNPLLPDEPG
-2414 GKVNACMENILRIY
+2414 SKVNACMENILRIY
-2428 REGDAQKLT
+2428 KEGEAQKLT

-2506 LGAGTNIQDR
+2506 LGAGTNVQDR
-2516 LIALHDLDC
+2516 LIALHDLDA

-2609 RIKEK
+2609 RIREK

-2625 LMKADYQSNQFRL
+2625 LMKADYQSNQFKL
-2638 EDQVLKHYPQ
+2638 EDQILKQYPE
-2648 EIRQAQEWVKGYRA
+2648 EIRQAQERAKGYQA
-2662 DIALLEEH
+2662 DMALLEAH
-2670 PLPKEGFV
+2670 PLPKDGFV
-2678 GMTIRGKLFKD
+2678 GMAIKGKRIAD
-2689 KETAGKMLLEACS
+2689 KEAAGKMLLEACRLS
-2702 MIEGY
+2702 PHDM
-2707 RELGRYRGMKMTAEF
+2707 ELGEYRGMKMTVDYDSYRQE
-2722 DGLHQAVKLTLHG
+2722 VKLVLRG
-2735 EMSYSVKM
+2735 EMSHTVTM
-2743 GTDVYGNLIR
+2743 GTDVYGNLTR

-2759 NLPRDMEKTEE
+2759 NMPQKLEKAEE
-2770 MIVELNRRIEQ
+2770 RI
-2781 DKEELKRPFPKEAEL
+2781 AEL
-2796 ETKSARLAALNA
+2796 ERQTEQARAELGKPFAQEKELEAKAARLAELNAALNID
-2808 ELNMDG
+2808 EKR
-2814 KEEEQQEETQEKE
+2814 KEPM
-2827 VTEKRPIK
+2827 EKRPMK
-2835 DVLKEYQERA
+2835 DVLKAYQERA
-2845 NAQNQDEKG
+2845 DAQSQGEKG
-2854 RTNEWSR
+2854 GTNEWNR

>member
-15 MREISADGEVWR
+15 VREISADGETWR
-27 SFLTTASN
+27 SFLQTASTL
-35 VYKYGFYDQLM
+35 YKYSFYDQMM
-46 IYAQRPDA
+46 IYAQRPDT
-54 TACASYELWTNT
+54 TACASFELWTNT
-66 MRRYVRRG
+66 MQRYVRRG

-84 GDVPRYHYVFDAADT
+84 GDVPRYRYVFDISDT
-99 GMRKDSRSPFVWTTN
+99 GTRQNARTPFTWTIR
-114 EENGAAIGAMLE
+114 EENSMPIAAMLE
-126 KEYEVSANRGFVGQ
+126 KEYGISANRGLAGQ

-145 MQRVMDYWQEHQ
+145 MQKAMDYWQEHQ

-162 IVDGSLLMGY
+162 IVDGSLLMEY

-186 AGVQYVLLTRC
+186 TGVQYMLLSRC

-204 FEPEDFMG
+204 FEPEDFTT
-212 ILEWNTQQ
+212 ILEWNTPR
-220 ALAAL
+220 ALSAL

-241 REARSVERSKEHVE
+241 REARSVERSRPYAE

-261 IPDSR
+261 LSDSR
-266 PENPR
+266 PENPGR
-271 RAGDAGQVRQD
+271 TSDTGQVRQD
-282 AQGISARTQENAVQQ
+282 AQGVSEGVQKDDVQQ
-297 PAPDGRV
+297 PAADGRT
-304 DGASDG
+304 DGASGGD
-310 NRPDGERKSEPHGRR
+310 RPDGGRAGEPHGQR

-331 RDRSVE
+331 RERSTE
-337 GARPD
+337 GTRPD

-349 QPESTGRGNRTE
+349 QPESAGRGNRTD

-426 NEEIALRM
+426 NEGIALRM

-487 ALIEAGQF
+487 ELIEAGQF
-495 GTQLENVEAPGTIRR
+495 GTQLENVEASGTIRR
-510 KVAERL
+510 KTAERL

-583 LLPRDILPRLRDLA
+583 LLPKDILPRLRDLA

-634 ADSRIYQFFSAP
+634 AASRIYQFFSRP

-785 VGRVAMCGIPAHSLE
+785 VGRVAMCKIPAHSLE

-814 AAKRENS
+814 AEKRENS

-856 DPDIEQQPQPTEQ
+856 DSAIEQQTQPTMQ
-869 ELFEQYK
+869 
-876 LTVSNALLKDRTF
+876 A
-889 VNACRNSDRQNAY
+889 
-902 LEGAEAIRRV
+902 
-912 VMASD
+912 
-917 DLQLVR
+917 
-923 LYFDAPDFHERLH
+923 
-936 QELLEEIYPALAASE
+936 
-951 QVTRADLDA
+951 
-960 TVRDMHGDLQDKQ
+960 MHGNLQSKQ
-973 EKNELEQNP
+973 GQNEQEQNP

-995 YFLGAGGRVEKHLWA
+995 YFLDAGGRAEKYLWA
-1010 GSVRAQIAKMREIY
+1010 GNVRAQIAKMREIY
-1024 ETLPAKPEWLTKEA
+1024 ETLPAKPDWLTKEA

-1054 YHHFENGFDEKLG
+1054 YHHFENGFDEKIE
-1067 YQTLEEATKVAQG
+1067 YQTLEEAIKVAQG

-1126 FPEQPEGIAVTQES
+1126 FPEQPEEVAVTQES
-1140 ENSSDLVDDHH
+1140 ESPSDLVDDHH

-1162 VYLSNTA
+1162 VYLGNTA

-1184 PTLLYPISRIELREN
+1184 PTLLYPISRIEPREN

-1218 EPAQAETDKLKPPDE
+1218 EPNQVETDNPKPPDE
-1233 QVREDAE
+1233 QSKEDV
-1240 TETSVESE
+1240 ETSIESGT
-1248 AKAEQPKAQNFHI
+1248 KTEQPSVHNFRI

-1271 KTKYAF
+1271 KTKYTF
-1277 NIDAIQTL
+1277 NIAAIQTL
-1285 KQIESEGRQATPQE
+1285 KQIEAEGRQATPQE

-1311 IPQAFDGNNA
+1311 LPQAFDAENA
-1321 QWSEEY
+1321 NWQKEY

-1351 TSPMVIRAV
+1351 TSPVVIRAM
-1360 YEALSNMGF
+1360 YEALDSMGF
-1369 QSGNILEPSCGVGN
+1369 QDGNVLEPACGVGN
-1383 FFGCLPEAMQGRK
+1383 FFGMLPEAMQSSK
-1396 LYGVELDSIAGRIAR
+1396 LYGVELDSITGRMAR
-1411 QLYPDAQIEIRGFE
+1411 QLYPDARIEITGFE
-1425 KTSRKDFF
+1425 KTNRKDFF

-1447 ADKPFDKYGFLIHD
+1447 ADRAFDKYGFLIHD
-1461 YFFAKALEQV
+1461 YFLAKTLEQV

-1541 WIHLGQTADGIPV
+1541 WIHLGQTADSIPV

-1606 YKRTEI
+1606 YKRIEI
-1612 SEIDINEGR
+1612 SEMDINEGR

-1627 DVRNFSYAIVDGQ
+1627 DVRNFSYALVNGQ
-1640 IYYRENSIM
+1640 VYYRENSVM
-1649 TRPTLSQTAQERVKG
+1649 TRPVLNQMTQERIKG
-1664 MVELR
+1664 MIELR
-1669 DCVQKLIN
+1669 DCVRKLID
-1677 LQLQDRSDAEIQS
+1677 LQLTDGSDAEIRA
-1690 QQVELGRLYDAF
+1690 QQAELGRLYDAF
-1702 SAEYGLINSKVNGR
+1702 SAEYGIINGKANGR

-1735 NGGLKRKADIFDKR
+1735 DRKLKRKADIFSKR
-1749 TIKQRKPVERVDT
+1749 TIRRRKPVTQVDT
-1762 AIEALAVSIGERA
+1762 ASEALAVSIGERA
-1775 AVDLPFMA
+1775 KVDLPFMA
-1783 QLTGKTEDEIIAD
+1783 RLTGKAEDEIVAD

-1820 VRAKLRIAQTAAE
+1820 VRAKLRVAQTAVE
-1833 SDPAFAVNVEALQA
+1833 SDSSFAVNVEALQA

-1860 RLGTTWVDKKYIQA
+1860 RLGTTWVDKAYIQR
-1874 FITELLKIPY
+1874 FMIELLGIPY
-1884 NYQQSVRVNYEKTTA
+1884 YEQRRIHVNYAPQTA
-1899 QWAITG
+1899 EWSIDG
-1905 KNSQPFNVFNTMKYG
+1905 KSLLSENVNNYMKYG
-1920 TKRAPALK
+1920 TRRAPALK
-1928 IIEDTLNLRD
+1928 ILEDTLNLRD
-1938 TRVYDIVQ
+1938 TRVYDVVQ
-1946 DENGNDRREL
+1946 DENGREKREL

-1963 GQQKQ
+1963 AQQKQ
-1968 QAIKDAFREWIWKDP
+1968 QAIKDAFHDWVWKDP
-1983 TRRYELA
+1983 TRRHELVT
-1990 ARYNELFNS
+1990 RYNELFNS
-1999 IRPREYDGSHIVF
+1999 TRPREYDGSHIVF
-2012 SGMNPEIT
+2012 DGMNPEIT

-2146 NDIAAGIEEMEQENG
+2146 DEIAAGIEEMERENG

-2184 ANEKKDDVVTFEELG
+2184 ADEKKDDVVTFEELG

-2207 AHMYKN
+2207 AHAFKN
-2213 LFLAT
+2213 GFLAT
-2218 KMRNVAGLS
+2218 KMRNVAGIA

-2252 VVFATGTPV
+2252 VIFATGTPV

-2266 ELYTMQRYLQYETL
+2266 ELYTMQRYLQYGTL
-2280 ERMGLAH
+2280 EKMGLIH

-2326 MAMFKAVAD
+2326 MAMFKEVAD

-2350 YETIAVKPS
+2350 YETMAVKPS
-2359 EYQEKMVEALSE
+2359 VYQEEMVEALSE
-2371 RAAKVHSGV
+2371 RASKVHSGA

-2404 MNPLLPDDPG
+2404 MNPLLPDEPG
-2414 GKVNACMENILRIY
+2414 SKVNACMENILRIY
-2428 REGDAQKLT
+2428 KEGDAQKLT

-2506 LGAGTNIQDR
+2506 LGAGTNVQDR
-2516 LIALHDLDC
+2516 LIALHDLDA

-2609 RIKEK
+2609 RIREK

-2625 LMKADYQSNQFRL
+2625 LMKADYQSNQFKL
-2638 EDQVLKHYPQ
+2638 EDQILKQYPE
-2648 EIRQAQEWVKGYRA
+2648 EIRQAQERAKGYRA
-2662 DIALLEEH
+2662 DMALLEAH
-2670 PLPKEGFV
+2670 PLPKDGFV
-2678 GMTIRGKLFKD
+2678 GMVIKGKRIAD
-2689 KETAGKMLLEACS
+2689 KEAAGKMLLEACRLS
-2702 MIEGY
+2702 PHDM
-2707 RELGRYRGMKMTAEF
+2707 ELGEYRGMKMTVDYDSYRQE
-2722 DGLHQAVKLTLHG
+2722 VKLILRG
-2735 EMSYSVKM
+2735 EMSHTVTM
-2743 GTDVYGNLIR
+2743 GTDVYGNLTR

-2759 NLPRDMEKTEE
+2759 NMPQKFEKAEE
-2770 MIVELNRRIEQ
+2770 RI
-2781 DKEELKRPFPKEAEL
+2781 AEL
-2796 ETKSARLAALNA
+2796 ERQTEQAKAELGKPFAQEKALEAKAARLAELNAALNID
-2808 ELNMDG
+2808 EKR
-2814 KEEEQQEETQEKE
+2814 KEPM
-2827 VTEKRPIK
+2827 EKRPMK
-2835 DVLKEYQERA
+2835 DVLKAYQERA
-2845 NAQNQDEKG
+2845 DAQSQGEKG
-2854 RTNEWSR
+2854 GTNEWNR

>member
-15 MREISADGEVWR
+15 MREISADGENWR
-27 SFLTTASN
+27 AFLTTASN

-54 TACASYELWTNT
+54 TACASFELWTNT

-84 GDVPRYHYVFDAADT
+84 GDVPRYRYVFDISDT
-99 GMRKDSRSPFVWTTN
+99 GARQNARTPFTWAIR
-114 EENGAAIGAMLE
+114 EENSMPIAAVLE
-126 KEYEVSANRGFVGQ
+126 KEYGISANRGLAGH

-145 MQRVMDYWQEHQ
+145 MQKAMDYWQEHQ

-162 IVDGSLLMGY
+162 IVDGSLLMEY

-186 AGVQYVLLTRC
+186 TGVQYMLLSRC

-204 FEPEDFMG
+204 FEPEDFAT
-212 ILEWNTQQ
+212 ILEWNTPQ
-220 ALAAL
+220 ALTAL

-241 REARSVERSKEHVE
+241 REARSVERSRPHAE

-261 IPDSR
+261 LSDSR
-266 PENPR
+266 PENPGR
-271 RAGDAGQVRQD
+271 TSDTGQVRQD
-282 AQGISARTQENAVQQ
+282 AQGVSEGVQKDDVQQ
-297 PAPDGRV
+297 PAADGRT
-304 DGASDG
+304 DGASGGD
-310 NRPDGERKSEPHGRR
+310 RPDGGRAGETHGQR

-331 RDRSVE
+331 RERSAE
-337 GARPD
+337 GTRPD

-349 QPESTGRGNRTE
+349 QSESAGRGNRTD

-396 SKALDTALRFG
+396 SKALDAALRFG

-426 NEEIALRM
+426 NEETALRM
-434 KTLYHDGSGFEL
+434 KTLYHDGNGFEL

-583 LLPRDILPRLRDLA
+583 LLPKDILPRLRDLA
-597 LARKELPEG
+597 LARKELSEG

-634 ADSRIYQFFSAP
+634 AGSRIYQFFSEP

-699 QVAERIDGLIQM
+699 QVAERIDRLIHDGH
-711 NRYLTPEKQAL
+711 YLK
-722 YEKKEVQ
+722 
-729 DSARNTDYDTYNSIK
+729 S
-744 AAHPDE
+744 
-750 IVLFQVGDFFEL
+750 
-762 YDEDARQAAEN
+762 
-773 LGLNLTSRNLEG
+773 
-785 VGRVAMCGIPAHSLE
+785 
-800 QYVEQLRDKVDVTI
+800 
-814 AAKRENS
+814 
-821 AAYHVYTL
+821 
-829 LSVDHE
+829 
-835 AENAINA
+835 
-842 YEAEFGA
+842 
-849 DGTRVFR
+849 
-856 DPDIEQQPQPTEQ
+856 
-869 ELFEQYK
+869 
-876 LTVSNALLKDRTF
+876 
-889 VNACRNSDRQNAY
+889 
-902 LEGAEAIRRV
+902 
-912 VMASD
+912 
-917 DLQLVR
+917 
-923 LYFDAPDFHERLH
+923 DAPDRKEP
-936 QELLEEIYPALAASE
+936 EISFTPDVEAY
-951 QVTRADLDA
+951 
-960 TVRDMHGDLQDKQ
+960 K
-973 EKNELEQNP
+973 
-982 NYRLL
+982 
-987 SRLKADCD
+987 RLKDEHPRRLVGVRVDDTLLFYGEDAQTAAPLMDTRLFERD
-995 YFLGAGGRVEKHLWA
+995 IPGMGAVSVTGMPFGRWSVAAKALTENGHGIYFAEPAEQGG
-1010 GSVRAQIAKMREIY
+1010 Y
-1024 ETLPAKPEWLTKEA
+1024 EVVKEL
-1038 IDDYDEQMTPQ
+1038 DGRRDEPS
-1049 YQVVV
+1049 YQV
-1054 YHHFENGFDEKLG
+1054 
-1067 YQTLEEATKVAQG
+1067 
-1080 YVNGTMESDGFAYD
+1080 
-1094 GAAVYNHQEHRYLYI
+1094 
-1109 YGHYPDEK
+1109 
-1117 AHAQVEGRD
+1117 
-1126 FPEQPEGIAVTQES
+1126 
-1140 ENSSDLVDDHH
+1140 
-1151 PPMPPY
+1151 
-1157 QAGDT
+1157 GDT
-1162 VYLSNTA
+1162 VYLGDTA
-1169 FIIEEVTDTHVTMRD
+1169 FLIEEITDTHVNLRD
-1184 PTLLYPISRIELREN
+1184 PTLLYPISRVERRDT
-1199 FERMLAEDARN
+1199 FEQMLAEDTRN
-1210 TFLFEGQT
+1210 DELFYKQTDAMPAESENFVLTEEAPSDPATQQPQEEIRLHNLVIDLTGQ
-1218 EPAQAETDKLKPPDE
+1218 
-1233 QVREDAE
+1233 E
-1240 TETSVESE
+1240 TERKE
-1248 AKAEQPKAQNFHI
+1248 AEPYKAQNFRI

-1277 NIDAIQTL
+1277 NIAAIQTL
-1285 KQIESEGRQATPQE
+1285 KQIEAEGRQARPDE
-1299 QETLS
+1299 QEILS
-1304 KYVGWGG
+1304 RYVGWGG
-1311 IPQAFDGNNA
+1311 LPQAFDAENA
-1321 QWSEEY
+1321 SWQKEY

-1351 TSPMVIRAV
+1351 TSPVVIRAM
-1360 YEALSNMGF
+1360 YEALDSMGF
-1369 QSGNILEPSCGVGN
+1369 QDGNVLEPACGVGN
-1383 FFGCLPEAMQGRK
+1383 FFGMLPEAMQSSK
-1396 LYGVELDSIAGRIAR
+1396 LYGVELDSITGRMAR
-1411 QLYPDAQIEIRGFE
+1411 QLYPDVRIEITGFE
-1425 KTSRKDFF
+1425 KTNRKDFF

-1447 ADKPFDKYGFLIHD
+1447 ADRAFDKYGFLIHD
-1461 YFFAKALEQV
+1461 YFLAKTLEQV

-1554 NSYFVDHPDM
+1554 NSYFVAHPDM
-1564 VLGRMQ
+1564 VLGKMQ

-1584 EPIPGAD
+1584 ELIPGAD

-1606 YKRTEI
+1606 YKRIEI

-1627 DVRNFSYAIVDGQ
+1627 DVRNFSYALVNGQ
-1640 IYYRENSIM
+1640 VYYRENSVM
-1649 TRPTLSQTAQERVKG
+1649 TRPILNQTTQERVKG
-1664 MVELR
+1664 MIELR
-1669 DCVQKLIN
+1669 DCVRKLID
-1677 LQLQDRSDAEIQS
+1677 LQLTDGSDAEIRA
-1690 QQVELGRLYDAF
+1690 QQAELGRLYDAF
-1702 SAEYGLINSKVNGR
+1702 SAEYGIINGKANGR

-1735 NGGLKRKADIFDKR
+1735 DRKLKRKADIFSKR
-1749 TIKQRKPVERVDT
+1749 TIRRRKPVTQVDT
-1762 AIEALAVSIGERA
+1762 ASEALAVSIGERA
-1775 AVDLPFMA
+1775 KVDLPFMA
-1783 QLTGKTEDEIIAD
+1783 RLTGKAEDEIVAD

-1820 VRAKLRIAQTAAE
+1820 VRAKLRVAQTAAE
-1833 SDPAFAVNVEALQA
+1833 SDSSFAVNVEALQA

-1860 RLGTTWVDKKYIQA
+1860 RLGTTWVDKAYIQR
-1874 FITELLKIPY
+1874 FMIELLGIPY
-1884 NYQQSVRVNYEKTTA
+1884 YEQRRIHVNYAPQTA
-1899 QWAITG
+1899 EWSIDG
-1905 KNSQPFNVFNTMKYG
+1905 KSLLSENVNNHMKYG
-1920 TKRAPALK
+1920 TRRAPALK
-1928 IIEDTLNLRD
+1928 ILEDTLNLRD
-1938 TRVYDIVQ
+1938 TRVYDVVQ
-1946 DENGNDRREL
+1946 DENGREKREL

-1963 GQQKQ
+1963 AQQKQ
-1968 QAIKDAFREWIWKDP
+1968 QAIKDAFHDWVWKDP
-1983 TRRYELA
+1983 TRRHELVT
-1990 ARYNELFNS
+1990 RYNELFNS
-1999 IRPREYDGSHIVF
+1999 TRPREYDGSHIVF
-2012 SGMNPEIT
+2012 DGMNPEIT
-2020 LREHQRTAIAHVLYG
+2020 LREHQRNAIAHVLYG

-2146 NDIAAGIEEMEQENG
+2146 DEIAAGIEEMERENG

-2184 ANEKKDDVVTFEELG
+2184 ADEKKDDVVTFEELG

-2207 AHMYKN
+2207 AHAFKN
-2213 LFLAT
+2213 GFLAT
-2218 KMRNVAGLS
+2218 KMRNVAGIA

-2252 VVFATGTPV
+2252 VIFATGTPV

-2266 ELYTMQRYLQYETL
+2266 ELYTMQRYLQYGTL
-2280 ERMGLAH
+2280 EKMGLIH

-2326 MAMFKAVAD
+2326 MAMFKEVAD

-2350 YETIAVKPS
+2350 YETMAVKPS
-2359 EYQEKMVEALSE
+2359 VYQEEMVEALSE
-2371 RAAKVHSGV
+2371 RASKVHSGA

-2404 MNPLLPDDPG
+2404 MNPLLPDEPG
-2414 GKVNACMENILRIY
+2414 SKVNACMENILRIY
-2428 REGDAQKLT
+2428 KEGDAQKLT

-2466 GIPKEEIQ
+2466 GIPREEIQ

-2506 LGAGTNIQDR
+2506 LGAGTNVQDR
-2516 LIALHDLDC
+2516 LIALHDLDA

-2625 LMKADYQSNQFRL
+2625 LMKADYQSNQFKL
-2638 EDQVLKHYPQ
+2638 EDQILKQYPE
-2648 EIRQAQEWVKGYRA
+2648 EIRQAQERAKGYQA
-2662 DIALLEEH
+2662 DMALLEAH
-2670 PLPKEGFV
+2670 PLPKDGFV
-2678 GMTIRGKLFKD
+2678 GMAIKGKRIAD
-2689 KETAGKMLLEACS
+2689 KEAAGKMLLEACRLS
-2702 MIEGY
+2702 PHDM
-2707 RELGRYRGMKMTAEF
+2707 ELGEYRGMKMTVDYDSYRQE
-2722 DGLHQAVKLTLHG
+2722 VKLVLRG
-2735 EMSYSVKM
+2735 EMSHTVTM
-2743 GTDVYGNLIR
+2743 GTDVYGNLTR

-2759 NLPRDMEKTEE
+2759 NMPQKLEKAEE
-2770 MIVELNRRIEQ
+2770 RI
-2781 DKEELKRPFPKEAEL
+2781 AEL
-2796 ETKSARLAALNA
+2796 ERQTEQAKAELGKPFAQEKALEAKAARLAELNAALNID
-2808 ELNMDG
+2808 EKR
-2814 KEEEQQEETQEKE
+2814 KEPM
-2827 VTEKRPIK
+2827 EKRPMK
-2835 DVLKEYQERA
+2835 DVLKAYQERA
-2845 NAQNQDEKG
+2845 DAQSQGEKG
-2854 RTNEWSR
+2854 GTNEWNR

>member
-10 LARQT
+10 LAAQT
-15 MREISADGEVWR
+15 AREIAADGETWR
-27 SFLTTASN
+27 SFLQTASTL
-35 VYKYGFYDQLM
+35 YKYGFYDQMM

-54 TACASYELWTNT
+54 TACASFELWTNT

-99 GMRKDSRSPFVWTTN
+99 GMRKDSRSPFVWAVN
-114 EENGAAIGAMLE
+114 EENSAVIGTMLE
-126 KEYEVSANRGFVGQ
+126 KEYEVSANRGLAGQ

-145 MQRVMDYWQEHQ
+145 MQKAMDYWQEHQ

-162 IVDGSLLMGY
+162 IVDGSLLMEY

-186 AGVQYVLLTRC
+186 TGVQYMLLSRC

-204 FEPEDFMG
+204 FEPEDFTT
-212 ILEWNTQQ
+212 ILEWNTPQ
-220 ALAAL
+220 ALTAL

-241 REARSVERSKEHVE
+241 REARSVERSRPHAE

-261 IPDSR
+261 LSDSR
-266 PENPR
+266 PENPE

-282 AQGISARTQENAVQQ
+282 AQGVSARTQENTVQQ
-297 PAPDGRV
+297 PAADGRT

-310 NRPDGERKSEPHGRR
+310 NRPDGGRAGEPHGQR
-325 DGGGAG
+325 DGDGAG
-331 RDRSVE
+331 RERSAE
-337 GARPD
+337 GTRPD

-349 QPESTGRGNRTE
+349 QPESAGRGNRTE

-375 ETITEYGEGADDRAV
+375 ETITEYSEGADDRAV

-474 QVISWTDAAKRVG
+474 RVISWTDAAKRVG

-583 LLPRDILPRLRDLA
+583 LLPKDILPRLRDLA
-597 LARKELPEG
+597 LARKELSEG

-634 ADSRIYQFFSAP
+634 AGSRIYQFFSEP

-699 QVAERIDGLIQM
+699 QVAERIDRLIHDGH
-711 NRYLTPEKQAL
+711 YLK
-722 YEKKEVQ
+722 
-729 DSARNTDYDTYNSIK
+729 S
-744 AAHPDE
+744 
-750 IVLFQVGDFFEL
+750 
-762 YDEDARQAAEN
+762 
-773 LGLNLTSRNLEG
+773 
-785 VGRVAMCGIPAHSLE
+785 
-800 QYVEQLRDKVDVTI
+800 
-814 AAKRENS
+814 
-821 AAYHVYTL
+821 
-829 LSVDHE
+829 
-835 AENAINA
+835 
-842 YEAEFGA
+842 
-849 DGTRVFR
+849 
-856 DPDIEQQPQPTEQ
+856 
-869 ELFEQYK
+869 
-876 LTVSNALLKDRTF
+876 
-889 VNACRNSDRQNAY
+889 
-902 LEGAEAIRRV
+902 
-912 VMASD
+912 
-917 DLQLVR
+917 
-923 LYFDAPDFHERLH
+923 DAPDRKEP
-936 QELLEEIYPALAASE
+936 EISFTPDVEAY
-951 QVTRADLDA
+951 
-960 TVRDMHGDLQDKQ
+960 K
-973 EKNELEQNP
+973 
-982 NYRLL
+982 
-987 SRLKADCD
+987 RLKDEHPRRLVGVRVDDTLLFYGEDAQTAAPLMDTRLFERD
-995 YFLGAGGRVEKHLWA
+995 IPGMGAVSVTGMPFGRWSVAAKALTENGHGIYFAEPAEQGG
-1010 GSVRAQIAKMREIY
+1010 Y
-1024 ETLPAKPEWLTKEA
+1024 EVVKEL
-1038 IDDYDEQMTPQ
+1038 DGRRDEPS
-1049 YQVVV
+1049 YQV
-1054 YHHFENGFDEKLG
+1054 
-1067 YQTLEEATKVAQG
+1067 
-1080 YVNGTMESDGFAYD
+1080 
-1094 GAAVYNHQEHRYLYI
+1094 
-1109 YGHYPDEK
+1109 
-1117 AHAQVEGRD
+1117 
-1126 FPEQPEGIAVTQES
+1126 
-1140 ENSSDLVDDHH
+1140 
-1151 PPMPPY
+1151 
-1157 QAGDT
+1157 GDT
-1162 VYLSNTA
+1162 VYLGDTA
-1169 FIIEEVTDTHVTMRD
+1169 FLIEEITDTHVNLRD
-1184 PTLLYPISRIELREN
+1184 PTLLYPISRVERRDA
-1199 FERMLAEDARN
+1199 FEQMLAEDTRN
-1210 TFLFEGQT
+1210 DALFHER
-1218 EPAQAETDKLKPPDE
+1218 EEMPSFETAVSEL
-1233 QVREDAE
+1233 DAE
-1240 TETSVESE
+1240 EPRQ
-1248 AKAEQPKAQNFHI
+1248 QPLEENHSYRAQNFRI

-1277 NIDAIQTL
+1277 NIAAIQTL
-1285 KQIESEGRQATPQE
+1285 KQIEAEGRQATPQE

-1311 IPQAFDGNNA
+1311 LPQAFDAENA
-1321 QWSEEY
+1321 SWQKEY

-1351 TSPMVIRAV
+1351 TSPVVIRAM
-1360 YEALSNMGF
+1360 YEALGSMGF
-1369 QSGNILEPSCGVGN
+1369 RDGNVLEPACGVGN
-1383 FFGCLPEAMQGRK
+1383 FFGMLPEAMQSSK
-1396 LYGVELDSIAGRIAR
+1396 LYGVELDSITGRMAR
-1411 QLYPDAQIEIRGFE
+1411 QLYPDARIEITGFE
-1425 KTSRKDFF
+1425 KTGRKDFF

-1541 WIHLGQTADGIPV
+1541 WIHLGQTADGIPI

-1564 VLGRMQ
+1564 MLGRMQ

-1606 YKRTEI
+1606 YKRIEI
-1612 SEIDINEGR
+1612 SETDINEGR

-1627 DVRNFSYAIVDGQ
+1627 DVRNFSYALVNGQ
-1640 IYYRENSIM
+1640 VYYRENSVM
-1649 TRPTLSQTAQERVKG
+1649 TRPVLNQTTQERVKG
-1664 MVELR
+1664 MIELR
-1669 DCVQKLIN
+1669 DCVRKLID
-1677 LQLQDRSDAEIQS
+1677 LQLTDGSDAEIRA
-1690 QQVELGRLYDAF
+1690 QQAELGRLYDAF
-1702 SAEYGLINSKVNGR
+1702 SAEYGIINGKANGR

-1735 NGGLKRKADIFDKR
+1735 DRKLKRKADIFSKR
-1749 TIKQRKPVERVDT
+1749 TIRRRKPVTQVDT
-1762 AIEALAVSIGERA
+1762 ASEALAVSIGERA
-1775 AVDLPFMA
+1775 KVDLPFMA
-1783 QLTGKTEDEIIAD
+1783 RLTGKAEDEIVAD

-1805 LEQTWQ
+1805 LERTWQ

-1820 VRAKLRIAQTAAE
+1820 VRAKLRVAQTAAE
-1833 SDPAFAVNVEALQA
+1833 SDPSFAVNVEALQA
-1847 AQPKDLDASEIDV
+1847 AQPKNLDASEIDV
-1860 RLGTTWVDKKYIQA
+1860 RLGTTWVDKAYIQR
-1874 FITELLKIPY
+1874 FMIELLGIPY
-1884 NYQQSVRVNYEKTTA
+1884 YEQRRIHVNYAPQTA
-1899 QWAITG
+1899 EWSIDG
-1905 KNSQPFNVFNTMKYG
+1905 KSLLSENVNNHMKYG
-1920 TKRAPALK
+1920 TRRAPALK
-1928 IIEDTLNLRD
+1928 ILEDTLNLRD
-1938 TRVYDIVQ
+1938 TRVYDVVQ
-1946 DENGNDRREL
+1946 DENGREKREL

-1963 GQQKQ
+1963 AQQKQ
-1968 QAIKDAFREWIWKDP
+1968 QAIKDAFHDWVWKDP
-1983 TRRYELA
+1983 TRRHELVT
-1990 ARYNELFNS
+1990 RYNELFNS
-1999 IRPREYDGSHIVF
+1999 TRPREYDGSHIVF
-2012 SGMNPEIT
+2012 DGMNPEIT

-2146 NDIAAGIEEMEQENG
+2146 DEIAVGIEEMERENG

-2184 ANEKKDDVVTFEELG
+2184 ADEKKDDVVTFEELG

-2207 AHMYKN
+2207 AHAFKN
-2213 LFLAT
+2213 GFLAT
-2218 KMRNVAGLS
+2218 KMRNVAGIA

-2252 VVFATGTPV
+2252 VIFATGTPV

-2266 ELYTMQRYLQYETL
+2266 ELYTMQRYLQYGTL
-2280 ERMGLAH
+2280 EKMGLIH

-2326 MAMFKAVAD
+2326 MAMFKEVAD

-2350 YETIAVKPS
+2350 YETMAVKPS
-2359 EYQEKMVEALSE
+2359 VYQEEMVEALSE
-2371 RAAKVHSGV
+2371 RASKVHSGAI
-2380 VDPKEDNMLRITS
+2380 DPKEDNMLRITS

-2404 MNPLLPDDPG
+2404 MNPLLPDEPG
-2414 GKVNACMENILRIY
+2414 SKVNACMENILRIY
-2428 REGDAQKLT
+2428 KEGDAQKLT

-2482 IKKKDLFAKVRSGQ
+2482 IKKKELFARVRSGQ

-2506 LGAGTNIQDR
+2506 LGAGTNVQDR
-2516 LIALHDLDC
+2516 LIALHDLDA

-2625 LMKADYQSNQFRL
+2625 LMKADYQSNQFKL
-2638 EDQVLKHYPQ
+2638 EDQILKQYPE
-2648 EIRQAQEWVKGYRA
+2648 EIRQAQERAKGYRA
-2662 DIALLEEH
+2662 DMALLEAH
-2670 PLPKEGFV
+2670 PLPKDGFV
-2678 GMTIRGKLFKD
+2678 GMAIKEKRIAD
-2689 KETAGKMLLEACS
+2689 KEEAGKMLLEACRLS
-2702 MIEGY
+2702 PHDM
-2707 RELGRYRGMKMTAEF
+2707 ELGEYRGMKMTVDYDSYRQE
-2722 DGLHQAVKLTLHG
+2722 VKLVLRG
-2735 EMSYSVKM
+2735 EMSHTVTM
-2743 GTDVYGNLIR
+2743 GTDVYGNLTR

-2759 NLPRDMEKTEE
+2759 NMPQKLEKAEE
-2770 MIVELNRRIEQ
+2770 RI
-2781 DKEELKRPFPKEAEL
+2781 AEL
-2796 ETKSARLAALNA
+2796 ERQMKQAKAELGKPFAQEKELEAKAARLAELNAALNID
-2808 ELNMDG
+2808 EKR
-2814 KEEEQQEETQEKE
+2814 KEPM
-2827 VTEKRPIK
+2827 EKRPMK
-2835 DVLKEYQERA
+2835 DVLKAYQERA
-2845 NAQNQDEKG
+2845 DAQRQGEKG
-2854 RTNEWSR
+2854 GTNEWNR